1 MKKHNILKKGMAMA
15 LSLAMVIGLDPS
27 FAWNLTT
34 VHAAEASSEPGVS
47 AYAAKEQLM
56 DDTFAPDTD
65 GNATNIGK
73 IKLGKNSNGDVQEWY
88 VLGKDTGV
96 DGENT
101 AIFAASPIAAGVK
114 FEESMDKKTY
124 LDTFGEYA
132 DSRTPSEVYPNHYGA
147 SDLRARLNEMVA
159 DNNTTYFIPAEK
171 SLIQPTTVSTED
183 ASSNASYT
191 TTDILYAL
199 HGDYN
204 ISEEVLYAGSGND
217 KALSMNTYW
226 NTGDRFW
233 LRVPKT
239 SSLQVVLVAEP
250 DFSINENFSD
260 STSYVVR
267 PASNLNLSSVI
278 FASAATAASSD
289 TVKAETIQTDTAMTL
304 RLDGKDKNIGTITY
318 NSSEGTVK
326 ATKGTVTSASIVVQ
340 GNNAGTD
347 WYYSKQISGNDA
359 TVTTDE
365 IKTKIS
371 ESVSTIFDSSDIDLN
386 NCRIWLETTDADGMI
401 YAVNATEEKNAPT
414 EETKTLNISEGAIKI
429 TPTGYT
435 QNGGNEIAFTGK
447 YIITGSVEC
456 DTPLSFSNE
465 TDEAVEYD
473 VTFDNAHILG
483 GSYCSAI
490 TFKDGS
496 ISDIT
501 VNITNKGT
509 SEVRAWGGA
518 SFQNQISGNVK
529 VTVNITEEE
538 GSSLYLGPRDENQ
551 GDTTHRIYSSDIDCK
566 VNGAVP
572 ANEKTFKSG
581 TYAQTEPET
590 PGEDATKKSIGLGT
604 SIIANP
610 TVPTSITDTWKG
622 SYVYFGTYNGSP
634 VKYRVL
640 DSDTTTF
647 SYDDTT
653 KTMLL
658 DCDSLLFESKFD
670 DSSNIWSTSYLKRYL
685 NSEKGEGYD
694 YSSEGFLTTAF
705 TSSEQ
710 NAIASS
716 SKSTPHSSDGET
728 YGDIEWTS
736 LKGDKI
742 FLLDL
747 IEVCNMSYG
756 YSMEAYNYATNRIKT
771 CDGVNNNT
779 IWWLRSTSQ
788 MMSNYVG
795 MVRFSDEGGWFDRG
809 TAASCSDSYVSPA
822 LNINL
827 SSVLFSSV
835 ISGTAG
841 ETGAEYK
848 LTLIDDNTTMAAN
861 GNITR
866 KGDTITVPYTITE
879 GEGGAVTKASVLILD
894 KQYTPGN
901 TNNANILAYDTL
913 DTNDV
918 NFQTTSIG
926 TFKLPAELSEKEC
939 GKDYYAYIIAE
950 CDKSNKLTN
959 YASAPVSISVPDKP
973 WEAPE
978 VKAISFG
985 TPGITNPAVGKST
998 DKPWTGSYV
1007 YFGTYNRSPIKYRV
1021 LDSDTTT
1028 FSKDNNT
1035 KTMLLDCDSLLFESK
1050 FDDSSNIWST
1060 SYLKRYLN
1068 SEKGEGYD
1076 YSSEGFLTTAFT
1088 SSEQNAIAS
1097 STKISVDSSDG
1108 NEEICRYFKWTTL
1121 NDDKIFLLDVKEACN
1136 TSYGYSKVDGAINR
1150 KKTGNNNDT
1159 TSWWLRSA
1167 ATLGGD
1173 SIGGI
1178 VNNVTFDLVNIG
1190 PSEKAYVSPDLNV
1203 NLSSI
1208 LLSSA
1213 TGVGKT
1219 SAITKDSDQ
1228 INTIASNEW
1237 KLTLKD
1243 AGKTVNVTENKA
1255 VTKSAD
1261 GVITVPYTYT
1271 DTATT
1276 DAEKVNQ
1283 ISVMITDKAYTE
1295 SDAQILYYGALQT
1308 DSINSG
1314 SGKGTFELPNGLDG
1328 KTLGSDYHVYILAEH
1343 VNNTNA
1349 TDYAS
1354 EPVEITDVTTTINRV
1369 EATINQPKGGQ
1380 PLSTAIECTTEG
1392 VEKAQLYWTDT
1403 TDNNVDTTAKYYPWT
1418 YKAHLSFTPK
1428 PGYAFTDATEIAVN
1442 GWGLGNE
1449 KSVNEDGTLTV
1460 TGDFESSRDKLLS
1473 ITAPAPITVANG
1485 TAYADMNLPSQVEIT
1500 TEDKAFTKLRV
1511 TWNTDSPVSGS
1522 YDPSKM
1528 EEQKI
1533 TLRGKVDC
1541 PEEINFG
1548 IIEPTTQIEVT
1559 ISAAETVNAPTADVA
1574 AGTYS
1579 SNQTVTL
1586 DSSTDGATIYY
1597 TTDGTAPSI
1606 GDDGKPSGTTKKYSD
1621 AISVTGTQGLTESTT
1636 IKAFAVKSGMYPSA
1650 ISEFVYTIEIPHVHS
1665 FANAKWKHD
1674 GTKHWKE
1681 CTNENCD
1688 KSAGYI
1694 SYESEHSGGTA
1705 SYFKKAVCSDC
1716 GAEYGELATDTTLPT
1731 GEIKV
1736 KDNIWNSFLN
1746 TITFGKYFK
1755 ETQKVTIAGTDDSYK
1770 ADGFDASKNV
1780 KVSYLLV
1787 SGSDAKAYTT
1797 KALAEKYSA
1806 KEFKEYTE
1814 SFNIDPDDKYVVF
1827 ARIEDHAGNVTFVS
1841 SDGMIVDATAPTVNG
1856 LENNKT
1862 YCGDVKFTVTDE
1874 HLDKVTDTIGEETK
1888 TLEAVDGEYTLSAG
1902 THKITATDKAGNKT
1916 EVDVTVNA
1924 GHTYGDTSY
1933 KWNDDYSKCT
1943 AERTCSV
1950 CQQKETETVKSVSN
1964 IKQQKSCTLPE
1975 ITAYTAT
1982 FANKAF
1988 TAQTKD
1994 IKTAEAG
2001 HTWND
2006 DYTVDTPATCT
2017 AKGSK
2022 SIHCKNCD
2030 EVKDSTAIDAL
2041 GHDFT
2046 GEWKVTKKATCTE
2059 PGTKERKCSRCDE
2072 AETDTIPATGH
2083 TEVEDAAVAATCTT
2097 AGKTAGSHCSVC
2109 NAVIKAQEEIPAT
2122 GHTEVEDVAIAAT
2135 CTTAGKTAGSHCAVC
2150 NAVIKAQEEI
2160 PATGHSFGE
2169 WETVKSSTC
2178 NDKGSQKRACKVCG
2192 YTETKDVDANGHTWE
2207 KDYTIDKEPTCTAE
2221 GSKSIHCKNC
2231 DEVKDSTVIKAL
2243 GHDFTGK
2250 WKVTKKATCT
2260 EPGTKTRKCSRCD
2273 EVETEIIPA
2282 TGHIE
2287 VEDAAVAATCTTAG
2301 KTAGSHC
2308 AVCNAVIKAQEEIP
2322 AAGHSFGEWETV
2334 KSSTCNDK
2342 GSQKRACK
2350 VCGYTE
2356 TKDVDANGHAW
2367 EKDYTVDKEPTC
2379 TAEGSKSIHCKNCD
2393 EVKDSTVIDALGHDF
2408 TGEWKVTK
2416 KATCTEDGTKT
2427 RKCSRCDEVETEIIP
2442 ATGHTEVED
2451 AAVAATCTTA
2461 GKTAGSHCSVCNAV
2475 IKAQE
2480 EIPAAGH
2487 SFGEWETVKSSTCND
2502 KGSQKRA
2509 CKVCG
2514 YTETKDV
2521 DANGHTWEK
2530 DYTVDKEPTCTTEG
2544 SKSIHCKN
2552 CDEVKDST
2560 VIKALGHDFTG
2571 EWKVTK
2577 KATCTESG
2585 IKERKCSR
2593 CDAVETE
2600 TIPAT
2605 GHTEVE
2611 DAAVAATCT
2620 TAGKTAGSHCSV
2632 CNAVIKAQEEIPAA
2646 GHSWSEWI
2654 SDGKQEKSTCSV
2666 CGQKKYRNTDDGDD
2680 TGKIEKEAEVSPD
2693 SPFGGASL
2701 GTSKEDLIAAKGIF
2715 TPEEKAEVE
2724 NGVNARIWVEISS
2737 TENLTEENRQ
2747 KIEALAKKLMGSDIS
2762 NLTYFDAELFK
2773 SVTKDGVSTKSQIS
2787 EPGAH
2792 IEISLRLPESLVSKD
2807 RFILRKYKV
2816 IRLHDGKVDS
2826 LDAEFDKE
2834 TNTLKFVTDRF
2845 STYAIAYTD
2854 NALASCVTLTPD
2866 SKTLTGKGETVQLI
2880 ASVTPD
2886 NAVNKKLTWTTS
2898 DSSVAT
2904 VDENGLVTAVA
2915 NGTAIITVTTEDGEM
2930 TATSTITV
2938 NIPSGDN
2945 SNNGNNNKPN
2955 SKPNT
2960 NSVILTDNKKYD
2972 NQKVISSKTGDTS
2985 DVTLWTT
2992 VFAAAL
2998 AGIIGIFA
3006 RRKKE
3011 KQ

>member
-1 MKKHNILKKGMAMA
+1 MKKKKSVNRIIAYL
-15 LSLAMVIGLDPS
+15 LSLILMIGLMTVMPVGQVEVLAMQIFVKTLSEKHITVEVEPTDSIEDVKEKIQDKEGIDVKQICLS
-27 FAWNLTT
+27 FA
-34 VHAAEASSEPGVS
+34 G
-47 AYAAKEQLM
+47 KELE
-56 DDTFAPDTD
+56 D
-65 GNATNIGK
+65 GNT
-73 IKLGKNSNGDVQEWY
+73 LQDYS
-88 VLGKDTGV
+88 
-96 DGENT
+96 
-101 AIFAASPIAAGVK
+101 
-114 FEESMDKKTY
+114 
-124 LDTFGEYA
+124 
-132 DSRTPSEVYPNHYGA
+132 
-147 SDLRARLNEMVA
+147 
-159 DNNTTYFIPAEK
+159 
-171 SLIQPTTVSTED
+171 IQ
-183 ASSNASYT
+183 
-191 TTDILYAL
+191 
-199 HGDYN
+199 
-204 ISEEVLYAGSGND
+204 
-217 KALSMNTYW
+217 K
-226 NTGDRFW
+226 
-233 LRVPKT
+233 
-239 SSLQVVLVAEP
+239 
-250 DFSINENFSD
+250 D
-260 STSYVVR
+260 ST
-267 PASNLNLSSVI
+267 I
-278 FASAATAASSD
+278 H
-289 TVKAETIQTDTAMTL
+289 MTL
-304 RLDGKDKNIGTITY
+304 RP
-318 NSSEGTVK
+318 V
-326 ATKGTVTSASIVVQ
+326 
-340 GNNAGTD
+340 
-347 WYYSKQISGNDA
+347 
-359 TVTTDE
+359 
-365 IKTKIS
+365 
-371 ESVSTIFDSSDIDLN
+371 
-386 NCRIWLETTDADGMI
+386 
-401 YAVNATEEKNAPT
+401 
-414 EETKTLNISEGAIKI
+414 TLNISDGAIKI

-483 GSYCSAI
+483 SEYCSAI

-518 SFQNQISGNVK
+518 SFQNQINGNVK
-529 VTVNITEEE
+529 VTVNITEED

-566 VNGAVP
+566 VNGKVP

-581 TYAQTEPET
+581 TYAQTESET

-640 DSDTTTF
+640 DSNTTTF
-647 SYDDTT
+647 SNDNTT
-653 KTMLL
+653 NTMLL

-670 DSSNIWSTSYLKRYL
+670 DSSNEWATSYLKRYL

-716 SKSTPHSSDGET
+716 SKSTPHSSDGEP

-779 IWWLRSTSQ
+779 IWWLRSTSK
-788 MMSNYVG
+788 MMNNYVG
-795 MVRFSDEGGWFDRG
+795 MVRFSDKGGWFDRG

-827 SSVLFSSV
+827 SSILFSSV

-841 ETGAEYK
+841 ETGTEYK
-848 LTLIDDNTTMAAN
+848 LTLIDDSTTMAAN

-918 NFQTTSIG
+918 NFQTTSTG

-950 CDKSNKLTN
+950 CDKSDKLTN
-959 YASAPVSISVPDKP
+959 YASAPVSVSVPDKP

-1007 YFGTYNRSPIKYRV
+1007 YFGTYNGSPIKYRV

-1050 FDDSSNIWST
+1050 FDDSSNEWAT

-1088 SSEQNAIAS
+1088 SSEQSAIAS

-1108 NEEICRYFKWTTL
+1108 NEGICRWCQWTTL

-1167 ATLGGD
+1167 VIPFNG
-1173 SIGGI
+1173 IGI
-1178 VNNVTFDLVNIG
+1178 VRDEFFSFANRV
-1190 PSEKAYVSPDLNV
+1190 PSESEKVYVSPDLNV

-1276 DAEKVNQ
+1276 DAEKANQ

-1314 SGKGTFELPNGLDG
+1314 SGKGTFKLPNGLDG

-1343 VNNTNA
+1343 VNDTNA

-1354 EPVEITDVTTTINRV
+1354 EPVEITNIYNAINRV

-1380 PLSTAIECTTEG
+1380 PLSTAIECTTEE

-1403 TDNNVDTTAKYYPWT
+1403 TNNNVDTTANYYPWT

-1428 PGYAFTDATEIAVN
+1428 PGYAFTDTTEIAVN

-1500 TEDKAFTKLRV
+1500 TEDKAFTKLGV
-1511 TWNTDSPVSGS
+1511 TWNTASPISGS

-1533 TLRGKVDC
+1533 ILKGTVDR
-1541 PEEINFG
+1541 PEEIDFNNVRD
-1548 IIEPTTQIEVT
+1548 TTLIEVT
-1559 ISAAETVNAPTADVA
+1559 ISAAETVNAPMTDVA
-1574 AGTYS
+1574 AGMYS

-1586 DSSTDGATIYY
+1586 ASSTDGATIYY

-1636 IKAFAVKSGMYPSA
+1636 IKAIAVKSGMYTSEM
-1650 ISEFVYTIEIPHVHS
+1650 SEFVYTIEIPHVHS
-1665 FANAKWKHD
+1665 FTNAEWKHD

-1924 GHTYGDTSY
+1924 GHSYGEISY
-1933 KWNDDYSKCT
+1933 TWNEDYSKCT

-1950 CQQKETETVKSVSN
+1950 CQQKETETVESVS
-1964 IKQQKSCTLPE
+1964 KVTQKKSCTLPE
-1975 ITAYTAT
+1975 ITVYTAT

-1988 TAQTKD
+1988 TTQTKD

-2046 GEWKVTKKATCTE
+2046 G
-2059 PGTKERKCSRCDE
+2059 
-2072 AETDTIPATGH
+2072 
-2083 TEVEDAAVAATCTT
+2083 
-2097 AGKTAGSHCSVC
+2097 
-2109 NAVIKAQEEIPAT
+2109 
-2122 GHTEVEDVAIAAT
+2122 
-2135 CTTAGKTAGSHCAVC
+2135 
-2150 NAVIKAQEEI
+2150 
-2160 PATGHSFGE
+2160 
-2169 WETVKSSTC
+2169 
-2178 NDKGSQKRACKVCG
+2178 
-2192 YTETKDVDANGHTWE
+2192 
-2207 KDYTIDKEPTCTAE
+2207 
-2221 GSKSIHCKNC
+2221 
-2231 DEVKDSTVIKAL
+2231 
-2243 GHDFTGK
+2243 K

-2260 EPGTKTRKCSRCD
+2260 EQGT
-2273 EVETEIIPA
+2273 
-2282 TGHIE
+2282 
-2287 VEDAAVAATCTTAG
+2287 
-2301 KTAGSHC
+2301 
-2308 AVCNAVIKAQEEIP
+2308 
-2322 AAGHSFGEWETV
+2322 
-2334 KSSTCNDK
+2334 
-2342 GSQKRACK
+2342 
-2350 VCGYTE
+2350 
-2356 TKDVDANGHAW
+2356 
-2367 EKDYTVDKEPTC
+2367 
-2379 TAEGSKSIHCKNCD
+2379 
-2393 EVKDSTVIDALGHDF
+2393 
-2408 TGEWKVTK
+2408 
-2416 KATCTEDGTKT
+2416 
-2427 RKCSRCDEVETEIIP
+2427 
-2442 ATGHTEVED
+2442 
-2451 AAVAATCTTA
+2451 
-2461 GKTAGSHCSVCNAV
+2461 
-2475 IKAQE
+2475 
-2480 EIPAAGH
+2480 
-2487 SFGEWETVKSSTCND
+2487 
-2502 KGSQKRA
+2502 
-2509 CKVCG
+2509 
-2514 YTETKDV
+2514 
-2521 DANGHTWEK
+2521 
-2530 DYTVDKEPTCTTEG
+2530 
-2544 SKSIHCKN
+2544 
-2552 CDEVKDST
+2552 
-2560 VIKALGHDFTG
+2560 
-2571 EWKVTK
+2571 
-2577 KATCTESG
+2577 
-2585 IKERKCSR
+2585 KERKCSR

-2654 SDGKQEKSTCSV
+2654 SDGKKEKSTCSV
-2666 CGQKKYRNTDDGDD
+2666 CGQKKYRNTDD

-2938 NIPSGDN
+2938 NIPSDDN
-2945 SNNGNNNKPN
+2945 SNNGNNNKSN

-2960 NSVILTDNKKYD
+2960 NSVILTDNKKHD

-2992 VFAAAL
+2992 VFATAL

-3006 RRKKE
+3006 RRKK
-3011 KQ
+3011 KNN

>member
-27 FAWNLTT
+27 FACNLTT

-56 DDTFAPDTD
+56 DNTFAPDAV

-73 IKLGKNSNGDVQEWY
+73 IKLGKNSGGDVLEWY
-88 VLGKDTGV
+88 VLGRDTGV
-96 DGENT
+96 DGDNT
-101 AIFAASPIAAGVK
+101 AIFAASPIATNVM
-114 FEESMDKKTY
+114 FEDSMDNKTY
-124 LDTFGEYA
+124 TDTFGAYA
-132 DSRTPSEVYPNHYGA
+132 DSSTPNEVYPNHYGA
-147 SDLRARLNEMVA
+147 SDLRAKLNEMVA
-159 DNNTTYFIPAEK
+159 NSNITYFTTVEK
-171 SLIQPTTVSTED
+171 SLIQPTTVSTKTTV
-183 ASSNASYT
+183 NGASYT

-199 HGDYN
+199 QGDYYEN
-204 ISEEVLYAGSGND
+204 DKVLYAGSNNG
-217 KALSMNTYW
+217 KVLSVNTYW

-233 LRVPKT
+233 LRVPGMMDR
-239 SSLQVVLVAEP
+239 SDVLVGKP
-250 DFSINENFSD
+250 GYYIDVKHSNSIFA
-260 STSYVVR
+260 VR

-278 FASAATAASSD
+278 FASAATAALVE
-289 TVKAETIQTDTAMTL
+289 TVEAETIQTDTAMTL

-326 ATKGTVTSASIVVQ
+326 ATKETVTPAAIVVQ

-347 WYYSKQISGNDA
+347 WYYSKRIRGNDA
-359 TVTTDE
+359 TVTVTTDE
-365 IKTKIS
+365 IKAKIS
-371 ESVSTIFDSSDIDLN
+371 ERVSEISDASDIDLN

-401 YAVNATEEKNAPT
+401 YAVNATEEKVAPT
-414 EETKTLNISEGAIKI
+414 EETKTLNISDGAIKI

-435 QNGGNEIAFTGK
+435 QNGGDEIAFTGK

-483 GSYCSAI
+483 GEYCSAI

-581 TYAQTEPET
+581 IYAQTEPET

-610 TVPTSITDTWKG
+610 AAPTSRKDAWKG
-622 SYVYFGTYNGSP
+622 GYVYFGTYNGSP

-658 DCDSLLFESKFD
+658 DCDSLLFKSKFD

-710 NAIASS
+710 SAIASS
-716 SKSTPHSSDGET
+716 SKNTPHSSDGEP

-747 IEVCNMSYG
+747 MEVCNMSYG
-756 YSMEAYNYATNRIKT
+756 YSMEPYDAMNRIKT
-771 CDGVNNNT
+771 CDDANDNT
-779 IWWLRSTSQ
+779 IWWLRSTSK
-788 MMSNYVG
+788 MMSSYVG

-809 TAASCSDSYVSPA
+809 TAASYSDSYVSPA

-827 SSVLFSSV
+827 SSILFSSA
-835 ISGTAG
+835 SGMS
-841 ETGAEYK
+841 K
-848 LTLIDDNTTMAAN
+848 SS
-861 GNITR
+861 
-866 KGDTITVPYTITE
+866 
-879 GEGGAVTKASVLILD
+879 AVSHESA
-894 KQYTPGN
+894 
-901 TNNANILAYDTL
+901 
-913 DTNDV
+913 
-918 NFQTTSIG
+918 SIG
-926 TFKLPAELSEKEC
+926 T
-939 GKDYYAYIIAE
+939 
-950 CDKSNKLTN
+950 T
-959 YASAPVSISVPDKP
+959 
-973 WEAPE
+973 
-978 VKAISFG
+978 
-985 TPGITNPAVGKST
+985 T
-998 DKPWTGSYV
+998 DT
-1007 YFGTYNRSPIKYRV
+1007 
-1021 LDSDTTT
+1021 D
-1028 FSKDNNT
+1028 
-1035 KTMLLDCDSLLFESK
+1035 
-1050 FDDSSNIWST
+1050 
-1060 SYLKRYLN
+1060 
-1068 SEKGEGYD
+1068 
-1076 YSSEGFLTTAFT
+1076 
-1088 SSEQNAIAS
+1088 
-1097 STKISVDSSDG
+1097 
-1108 NEEICRYFKWTTL
+1108 
-1121 NDDKIFLLDVKEACN
+1121 
-1136 TSYGYSKVDGAINR
+1136 
-1150 KKTGNNNDT
+1150 
-1159 TSWWLRSA
+1159 
-1167 ATLGGD
+1167 
-1173 SIGGI
+1173 
-1178 VNNVTFDLVNIG
+1178 
-1190 PSEKAYVSPDLNV
+1190 
-1203 NLSSI
+1203 
-1208 LLSSA
+1208 
-1213 TGVGKT
+1213 
-1219 SAITKDSDQ
+1219 
-1228 INTIASNEW
+1228 W

-1243 AGKTVNVTENKA
+1243 DRKTISVTDNSV
-1255 VTKSAD
+1255 VTRSAD

-1276 DAEKVNQ
+1276 DAEKANQ

-1308 DSINSG
+1308 DSINSE

-1343 VNNTNA
+1343 TNNTNA

-1354 EPVEITDVTTTINRV
+1354 EPVEIINVTTTINRV

-1380 PLSTAIECTTEG
+1380 PLSTAIKCTTEG
-1392 VEKAQLYWTDT
+1392 VEKVQLYWTDT
-1403 TDNNVDTTAKYYPWT
+1403 TNNNVDTTAKYYPWA

-1442 GWGLGNE
+1442 GCGLGDE
-1449 KSVNEDGTLTV
+1449 KSVKDGKLTV
-1460 TGDFESSRDKLLS
+1460 TGDFASSRDKLLS

-1500 TEDKAFTKLRV
+1500 TEDRAFTKLGV

-1533 TLRGKVDC
+1533 TLTGTVNC
-1541 PEEINFG
+1541 PGEIDFG
-1548 IIEPTTQIEVT
+1548 TIEPTTQIEVT
-1559 ISAAETVNAPTADVA
+1559 ISAAETVNAPTADVV

-1586 DSSTDGATIYY
+1586 ASSTDGATIYY
-1597 TTDGTAPSI
+1597 TTDGTVPSI

-1621 AISVTGTQGLTESTT
+1621 AISVTGTQGLTEATT
-1636 IKAFAVKSGMYPSA
+1636 IKAIAVKSGMYPSA
-1650 ISEFVYTIEIPHVHS
+1650 MSEFVYTIAIPHEHS
-1665 FANAKWKHD
+1665 FENAKWKHD

-1694 SYESEHSGGTA
+1694 SDEAEHSGGTA
-1705 SYFKKAVCSDC
+1705 TYFKKAVCSDC

-1755 ETQKVTIAGTDDSYK
+1755 ETQKVTIAGIDDSYQ
-1770 ADGFDASKNV
+1770 ADGFDESKNV

-1806 KEFKEYTE
+1806 KEFKEYTA

-1888 TLEAVDGEYTLSAG
+1888 TLETVDGEYTLSAG

-1916 EVDVTVNA
+1916 EVNVTVNA

-1933 KWNDDYSKCT
+1933 TWNDDYSECT

-1950 CQQKETETVKSVSN
+1950 CKQKETETVKSVS
-1964 IKQQKSCTLPE
+1964 KVTQQKSCTLPE

-1988 TAQTKD
+1988 TSQTKD
-1994 IKTAEAG
+1994 INTAEAG
-2001 HTWND
+2001 HSWND

-2030 EVKDSTAIDAL
+2030 EVKDSTVIKAL

-2083 TEVEDAAVAATCTT
+2083 TEVEDAA
-2097 AGKTAGSHCSVC
+2097 
-2109 NAVIKAQEEIPAT
+2109 I
-2122 GHTEVEDVAIAAT
+2122 
-2135 CTTAGKTAGSHCAVC
+2135 
-2150 NAVIKAQEEI
+2150 
-2160 PATGHSFGE
+2160 
-2169 WETVKSSTC
+2169 
-2178 NDKGSQKRACKVCG
+2178 
-2192 YTETKDVDANGHTWE
+2192 
-2207 KDYTIDKEPTCTAE
+2207 
-2221 GSKSIHCKNC
+2221 
-2231 DEVKDSTVIKAL
+2231 
-2243 GHDFTGK
+2243 
-2250 WKVTKKATCT
+2250 
-2260 EPGTKTRKCSRCD
+2260 
-2273 EVETEIIPA
+2273 
-2282 TGHIE
+2282 
-2287 VEDAAVAATCTTAG
+2287 
-2301 KTAGSHC
+2301 
-2308 AVCNAVIKAQEEIP
+2308 
-2322 AAGHSFGEWETV
+2322 
-2334 KSSTCNDK
+2334 
-2342 GSQKRACK
+2342 
-2350 VCGYTE
+2350 
-2356 TKDVDANGHAW
+2356 
-2367 EKDYTVDKEPTC
+2367 
-2379 TAEGSKSIHCKNCD
+2379 
-2393 EVKDSTVIDALGHDF
+2393 
-2408 TGEWKVTK
+2408 
-2416 KATCTEDGTKT
+2416 
-2427 RKCSRCDEVETEIIP
+2427 
-2442 ATGHTEVED
+2442 
-2451 AAVAATCTTA
+2451 
-2461 GKTAGSHCSVCNAV
+2461 
-2475 IKAQE
+2475 
-2480 EIPAAGH
+2480 
-2487 SFGEWETVKSSTCND
+2487 
-2502 KGSQKRA
+2502 
-2509 CKVCG
+2509 
-2514 YTETKDV
+2514 
-2521 DANGHTWEK
+2521 
-2530 DYTVDKEPTCTTEG
+2530 
-2544 SKSIHCKN
+2544 
-2552 CDEVKDST
+2552 
-2560 VIKALGHDFTG
+2560 
-2571 EWKVTK
+2571 
-2577 KATCTESG
+2577 
-2585 IKERKCSR
+2585 
-2593 CDAVETE
+2593 
-2600 TIPAT
+2600 
-2605 GHTEVE
+2605 
-2611 DAAVAATCT
+2611 AATCT

-2654 SDGKQEKSTCSV
+2654 SDGKQEKSTCSI
-2666 CGQKKYRNTDDGDD
+2666 CGQKKYRNTDDA
-2680 TGKIEKEAEVSPD
+2680 GKIEKEAEVTPD

-2701 GTSKEDLIAAKGIF
+2701 DTNKEDLITAKGIF

-2880 ASVTPD
+2880 ATVTPD

-2930 TATSTITV
+2930 TAASTITV
-2938 NIPSGDN
+2938 NIPSDDN
-2945 SNNGNNNKPN
+2945 SNKGNNNKPN

-2960 NSVILTDNKKYD
+2960 NSVILTDNKKHD

-3006 RRKKE
+3006 KRKKNDNE
-3011 KQ
+3011 

>member
-1 MKKHNILKKGMAMA
+1 MKKKKSVNRIIAYL
-15 LSLAMVIGLDPS
+15 LSLILMIGLMTVMPVGQVEVLAMQIFVKTLSEKHITVEVEPTDSIEDVKEKIQDKEGIDVKQICLS
-27 FAWNLTT
+27 FA
-34 VHAAEASSEPGVS
+34 G
-47 AYAAKEQLM
+47 KELE
-56 DDTFAPDTD
+56 D
-65 GNATNIGK
+65 GNT
-73 IKLGKNSNGDVQEWY
+73 LQDYS
-88 VLGKDTGV
+88 
-96 DGENT
+96 
-101 AIFAASPIAAGVK
+101 
-114 FEESMDKKTY
+114 
-124 LDTFGEYA
+124 
-132 DSRTPSEVYPNHYGA
+132 
-147 SDLRARLNEMVA
+147 
-159 DNNTTYFIPAEK
+159 
-171 SLIQPTTVSTED
+171 IQ
-183 ASSNASYT
+183 
-191 TTDILYAL
+191 
-199 HGDYN
+199 
-204 ISEEVLYAGSGND
+204 
-217 KALSMNTYW
+217 K
-226 NTGDRFW
+226 
-233 LRVPKT
+233 
-239 SSLQVVLVAEP
+239 
-250 DFSINENFSD
+250 D
-260 STSYVVR
+260 ST
-267 PASNLNLSSVI
+267 I
-278 FASAATAASSD
+278 H
-289 TVKAETIQTDTAMTL
+289 MTL
-304 RLDGKDKNIGTITY
+304 RP
-318 NSSEGTVK
+318 V
-326 ATKGTVTSASIVVQ
+326 
-340 GNNAGTD
+340 
-347 WYYSKQISGNDA
+347 
-359 TVTTDE
+359 
-365 IKTKIS
+365 
-371 ESVSTIFDSSDIDLN
+371 
-386 NCRIWLETTDADGMI
+386 
-401 YAVNATEEKNAPT
+401 
-414 EETKTLNISEGAIKI
+414 TLNISDGAIKI

-483 GSYCSAI
+483 SEYCSAI

-518 SFQNQISGNVK
+518 SFQNQINGNVK

-610 TVPTSITDTWKG
+610 TVPTSTTDAWKG

-670 DSSNIWSTSYLKRYL
+670 DSSNEWATSYLKRYL

-779 IWWLRSTSQ
+779 IWWLRSTSR

-841 ETGAEYK
+841 ETGTEYK
-848 LTLIDDNTTMAAN
+848 LTLIDDSTTMAAN

-918 NFQTTSIG
+918 NFQTTSTG

-950 CDKSNKLTN
+950 CDKSDKLTN
-959 YASAPVSISVPDKP
+959 YASAPVSVSVPDKP

-1007 YFGTYNRSPIKYRV
+1007 YFGTYNGSPIKYRV

-1050 FDDSSNIWST
+1050 FDDSSNEWAT

-1088 SSEQNAIAS
+1088 SSEQSAIAS

-1108 NEEICRYFKWTTL
+1108 NEGICRWCQWTTL
-1121 NDDKIFLLDVKEACN
+1121 NEDKIFLLDVKEACN

-1167 ATLGGD
+1167 VIPFNG
-1173 SIGGI
+1173 IGI
-1178 VNNVTFDLVNIG
+1178 VRDEFFSFANRV
-1190 PSEKAYVSPDLNV
+1190 PSESEKVYVSPDLNV

-1276 DAEKVNQ
+1276 DAEKANQ

-1314 SGKGTFELPNGLDG
+1314 SGKGTFKLPNGLDG

-1343 VNNTNA
+1343 VNDTNA

-1354 EPVEITDVTTTINRV
+1354 EPVEITNIYNAINRV

-1380 PLSTAIECTTEG
+1380 PLSTAIECTTEE

-1403 TDNNVDTTAKYYPWT
+1403 TNNNVDTTANYYPWT

-1428 PGYAFTDATEIAVN
+1428 PGYAFTDTTEIAVN

-1449 KSVNEDGTLTV
+1449 KFVNEDGTLTV

-1500 TEDKAFTKLRV
+1500 TEDKAFTKLGV
-1511 TWNTDSPVSGS
+1511 TWNTASPISGS

-1533 TLRGKVDC
+1533 ILKGTVDR
-1541 PEEINFG
+1541 PEEIDFNNVRD
-1548 IIEPTTQIEVT
+1548 TTLIEVT
-1559 ISAAETVNAPTADVA
+1559 ISAAETVNAPMADVA
-1574 AGTYS
+1574 AGMYS

-1586 DSSTDGATIYY
+1586 ASSTDGATIYY

-1636 IKAFAVKSGMYPSA
+1636 IKAIAVKSGMYTSEM
-1650 ISEFVYTIEIPHVHS
+1650 SEFVYTIEIPHVHS
-1665 FANAKWKHD
+1665 FTNAEWKHD

-1681 CTNENCD
+1681 CTNANCD

-1694 SYESEHSGGTA
+1694 SDEAEHSGGTA
-1705 SYFKKAVCSDC
+1705 SYFKKAVCSSC
-1716 GAEYGELATDTTLPT
+1716 GEEYGELSTDTTLPT

-1755 ETQKVTIAGTDDSYK
+1755 ETQKVTIDGTDDSYQV
-1770 ADGFDASKNV
+1770 AGFDSSKNV

-1797 KALAEKYSA
+1797 EALAEKYSA

-1916 EVDVTVNA
+1916 EVNVTVNA
-1924 GHTYGDTSY
+1924 GHSYGEISY
-1933 KWNDDYSKCT
+1933 TWNEDYSKCT

-1950 CQQKETETVKSVSN
+1950 CQQKETETVESVS
-1964 IKQQKSCTLPE
+1964 KVTQKKSCTLPE
-1975 ITAYTAT
+1975 ITVYTAT

-1988 TAQTKD
+1988 TTQTKD

-2097 AGKTAGSHCSVC
+2097 AGKTAGSHC
-2109 NAVIKAQEEIPAT
+2109 A
-2122 GHTEVEDVAIAAT
+2122 
-2135 CTTAGKTAGSHCAVC
+2135 
-2150 NAVIKAQEEI
+2150 
-2160 PATGHSFGE
+2160 
-2169 WETVKSSTC
+2169 
-2178 NDKGSQKRACKVCG
+2178 
-2192 YTETKDVDANGHTWE
+2192 
-2207 KDYTIDKEPTCTAE
+2207 
-2221 GSKSIHCKNC
+2221 
-2231 DEVKDSTVIKAL
+2231 
-2243 GHDFTGK
+2243 
-2250 WKVTKKATCT
+2250 
-2260 EPGTKTRKCSRCD
+2260 
-2273 EVETEIIPA
+2273 
-2282 TGHIE
+2282 
-2287 VEDAAVAATCTTAG
+2287 
-2301 KTAGSHC
+2301 
-2308 AVCNAVIKAQEEIP
+2308 
-2322 AAGHSFGEWETV
+2322 
-2334 KSSTCNDK
+2334 
-2342 GSQKRACK
+2342 
-2350 VCGYTE
+2350 
-2356 TKDVDANGHAW
+2356 
-2367 EKDYTVDKEPTC
+2367 
-2379 TAEGSKSIHCKNCD
+2379 
-2393 EVKDSTVIDALGHDF
+2393 
-2408 TGEWKVTK
+2408 
-2416 KATCTEDGTKT
+2416 
-2427 RKCSRCDEVETEIIP
+2427 
-2442 ATGHTEVED
+2442 
-2451 AAVAATCTTA
+2451 
-2461 GKTAGSHCSVCNAV
+2461 
-2475 IKAQE
+2475 
-2480 EIPAAGH
+2480 
-2487 SFGEWETVKSSTCND
+2487 
-2502 KGSQKRA
+2502 
-2509 CKVCG
+2509 
-2514 YTETKDV
+2514 
-2521 DANGHTWEK
+2521 
-2530 DYTVDKEPTCTTEG
+2530 
-2544 SKSIHCKN
+2544 
-2552 CDEVKDST
+2552 
-2560 VIKALGHDFTG
+2560 
-2571 EWKVTK
+2571 
-2577 KATCTESG
+2577 
-2585 IKERKCSR
+2585 
-2593 CDAVETE
+2593 
-2600 TIPAT
+2600 
-2605 GHTEVE
+2605 
-2611 DAAVAATCT
+2611 
-2620 TAGKTAGSHCSV
+2620 V

-2666 CGQKKYRNTDDGDD
+2666 CGQKKYRSTDDGDD
-2680 TGKIEKEAEVSPD
+2680 IGKIEKEAEVSPD

-2701 GTSKEDLIAAKGIF
+2701 DTSKKDLIAAKGIF

-2762 NLTYFDAELFK
+2762 NLTYFEAELFK

-2886 NAVNKKLTWTTS
+2886 NAVNKKLTWSTS

-2938 NIPSGDN
+2938 NIPSDDN
-2945 SNNGNNNKPN
+2945 SNNGNNNKSNSKPN

-2960 NSVILTDNKKYD
+2960 NSVILTDNKKHD

>member
-1 MKKHNILKKGMAMA
+1 MKKKKSVNRIIAYL
-15 LSLAMVIGLDPS
+15 LSLILMIGLMTVMPVGQVEVLAMQIFVKTLSEKHITVEVEPTDSIEDVKEKIQDKEGIDVKQICLS
-27 FAWNLTT
+27 FA
-34 VHAAEASSEPGVS
+34 G
-47 AYAAKEQLM
+47 KELE
-56 DDTFAPDTD
+56 D
-65 GNATNIGK
+65 GNT
-73 IKLGKNSNGDVQEWY
+73 LQDYS
-88 VLGKDTGV
+88 
-96 DGENT
+96 
-101 AIFAASPIAAGVK
+101 
-114 FEESMDKKTY
+114 
-124 LDTFGEYA
+124 
-132 DSRTPSEVYPNHYGA
+132 
-147 SDLRARLNEMVA
+147 
-159 DNNTTYFIPAEK
+159 
-171 SLIQPTTVSTED
+171 IQ
-183 ASSNASYT
+183 
-191 TTDILYAL
+191 
-199 HGDYN
+199 
-204 ISEEVLYAGSGND
+204 
-217 KALSMNTYW
+217 K
-226 NTGDRFW
+226 
-233 LRVPKT
+233 
-239 SSLQVVLVAEP
+239 
-250 DFSINENFSD
+250 D
-260 STSYVVR
+260 ST
-267 PASNLNLSSVI
+267 I
-278 FASAATAASSD
+278 H
-289 TVKAETIQTDTAMTL
+289 MTL
-304 RLDGKDKNIGTITY
+304 RP
-318 NSSEGTVK
+318 V
-326 ATKGTVTSASIVVQ
+326 
-340 GNNAGTD
+340 
-347 WYYSKQISGNDA
+347 
-359 TVTTDE
+359 
-365 IKTKIS
+365 
-371 ESVSTIFDSSDIDLN
+371 
-386 NCRIWLETTDADGMI
+386 
-401 YAVNATEEKNAPT
+401 
-414 EETKTLNISEGAIKI
+414 TLNISEGAIKI

-447 YIITGSVEC
+447 YIITGSLEC

-465 TDEAVEYD
+465 SGEAVEYD

-483 GSYCSAI
+483 REYCSAI
-490 TFKDGS
+490 TFKDSS

-509 SEVRAWGGA
+509 SEVRAGGGA
-518 SFQNQISGNVK
+518 SFQNQIKSNAK

-551 GDTTHRIYSSDIDCK
+551 GDTTHRIYSPDIDCK
-566 VNGAVP
+566 VNGTVP
-572 ANEKTFKSG
+572 ANEKPFKSG

-590 PGEDATKKSIGLGT
+590 PNEDANKKSIGLGT

-670 DSSNIWSTSYLKRYL
+670 DSSNEWATSYLKRYL

-779 IWWLRSTSQ
+779 IWWLRSTSR

-841 ETGAEYK
+841 ETGTEYK
-848 LTLIDDNTTMAAN
+848 LTLIDDSTTMAAN

-918 NFQTTSIG
+918 NFQTTSTG

-950 CDKSNKLTN
+950 CDKSDKLTN
-959 YASAPVSISVPDKP
+959 YASAPVSVSVPDKP

-1007 YFGTYNRSPIKYRV
+1007 YFGTYNGSPIKYRV

-1050 FDDSSNIWST
+1050 FDDSSNEWAT

-1088 SSEQNAIAS
+1088 SSEQSAIAS

-1108 NEEICRYFKWTTL
+1108 NEGICRWCQWTTL

-1167 ATLGGD
+1167 VIPFNG
-1173 SIGGI
+1173 IGI
-1178 VNNVTFDLVNIG
+1178 VRDEFFSFANRV
-1190 PSEKAYVSPDLNV
+1190 PSESEKVYVSPDLNV

-1213 TGVGKT
+1213 AGVGKT

-1276 DAEKVNQ
+1276 DAEKANQ

-1314 SGKGTFELPNGLDG
+1314 SGKGTFKLPNGLDG

-1343 VNNTNA
+1343 VNDTNA

-1354 EPVEITDVTTTINRV
+1354 EPVEITNIYNAINRV

-1380 PLSTAIECTTEG
+1380 PLSTAIECTTEE

-1403 TDNNVDTTAKYYPWT
+1403 TNNNVDTTANYYPWT

-1428 PGYAFTDATEIAVN
+1428 PGYAFTDTTEIAVN

-1500 TEDKAFTKLRV
+1500 TEDKAFTKLGV
-1511 TWNTDSPVSGS
+1511 TWNTASPISGS

-1533 TLRGKVDC
+1533 ILKGTVDR
-1541 PEEINFG
+1541 PEEIDFNNVRD
-1548 IIEPTTQIEVT
+1548 TTLIEVT
-1559 ISAAETVNAPTADVA
+1559 ISAAETVNAPMADVA
-1574 AGTYS
+1574 AGMYS

-1586 DSSTDGATIYY
+1586 ASSTDGATIYY

-1636 IKAFAVKSGMYPSA
+1636 IKAIAVKSGMYTSEM
-1650 ISEFVYTIEIPHVHS
+1650 SEFVYTIEIPHVHS
-1665 FANAKWKHD
+1665 FTNAEWKHD

-1681 CTNENCD
+1681 CTNANCD

-1694 SYESEHSGGTA
+1694 SDEAEHSGGTA
-1705 SYFKKAVCSDC
+1705 SYFKKAVCSSC
-1716 GAEYGELATDTTLPT
+1716 GEEYGELSTDTTLPT

-1755 ETQKVTIAGTDDSYK
+1755 ETQKVTIDGTDDSYQV
-1770 ADGFDASKNV
+1770 AGFDSSKNV

-1797 KALAEKYSA
+1797 EALAEKYSA

-1916 EVDVTVNA
+1916 EVNVTVNA
-1924 GHTYGDTSY
+1924 GHSYGEISY
-1933 KWNDDYSKCT
+1933 TWNEDYSKCT

-1950 CQQKETETVKSVSN
+1950 CQQKETETVESVS
-1964 IKQQKSCTLPE
+1964 KVTQKKSCTLPE
-1975 ITAYTAT
+1975 ITVYTAT

-1988 TAQTKD
+1988 TTQTKD

-2046 GEWKVTKKATCTE
+2046 G
-2059 PGTKERKCSRCDE
+2059 
-2072 AETDTIPATGH
+2072 
-2083 TEVEDAAVAATCTT
+2083 
-2097 AGKTAGSHCSVC
+2097 
-2109 NAVIKAQEEIPAT
+2109 
-2122 GHTEVEDVAIAAT
+2122 
-2135 CTTAGKTAGSHCAVC
+2135 
-2150 NAVIKAQEEI
+2150 
-2160 PATGHSFGE
+2160 
-2169 WETVKSSTC
+2169 
-2178 NDKGSQKRACKVCG
+2178 
-2192 YTETKDVDANGHTWE
+2192 
-2207 KDYTIDKEPTCTAE
+2207 
-2221 GSKSIHCKNC
+2221 
-2231 DEVKDSTVIKAL
+2231 
-2243 GHDFTGK
+2243 K

-2260 EPGTKTRKCSRCD
+2260 EQGT
-2273 EVETEIIPA
+2273 
-2282 TGHIE
+2282 
-2287 VEDAAVAATCTTAG
+2287 
-2301 KTAGSHC
+2301 
-2308 AVCNAVIKAQEEIP
+2308 
-2322 AAGHSFGEWETV
+2322 
-2334 KSSTCNDK
+2334 
-2342 GSQKRACK
+2342 
-2350 VCGYTE
+2350 
-2356 TKDVDANGHAW
+2356 
-2367 EKDYTVDKEPTC
+2367 
-2379 TAEGSKSIHCKNCD
+2379 
-2393 EVKDSTVIDALGHDF
+2393 
-2408 TGEWKVTK
+2408 
-2416 KATCTEDGTKT
+2416 
-2427 RKCSRCDEVETEIIP
+2427 
-2442 ATGHTEVED
+2442 
-2451 AAVAATCTTA
+2451 
-2461 GKTAGSHCSVCNAV
+2461 
-2475 IKAQE
+2475 
-2480 EIPAAGH
+2480 
-2487 SFGEWETVKSSTCND
+2487 
-2502 KGSQKRA
+2502 
-2509 CKVCG
+2509 
-2514 YTETKDV
+2514 
-2521 DANGHTWEK
+2521 
-2530 DYTVDKEPTCTTEG
+2530 
-2544 SKSIHCKN
+2544 
-2552 CDEVKDST
+2552 
-2560 VIKALGHDFTG
+2560 
-2571 EWKVTK
+2571 
-2577 KATCTESG
+2577 
-2585 IKERKCSR
+2585 KERKCSR

-2666 CGQKKYRNTDDGDD
+2666 CGQKKYRNTDD

-2701 GTSKEDLIAAKGIF
+2701 DTSKEDLIAAKGIF

-2747 KIEALAKKLMGSDIS
+2747 KIEALAKKLMCSDIS
-2762 NLTYFDAELFK
+2762 NITYFDAELFK

-2938 NIPSGDN
+2938 NIPSDDN
-2945 SNNGNNNKPN
+2945 SNNGNNNKSN

-2960 NSVILTDNKKYD
+2960 NSVILTDNKKHD

-2992 VFAAAL
+2992 VFATAL

-3006 RRKKE
+3006 RRKK
-3011 KQ
+3011 KNN

>member
-56 DDTFAPDTD
+56 DNTFAPDAD

-73 IKLGKNSNGDVQEWY
+73 IKLGKNSDGNVQEWY

-101 AIFAASPIAAGVK
+101 AIFAASPIAAGVT
-114 FEESMDKKTY
+114 FGDSGDNNKTY
-124 LDTFGEYA
+124 KDTFGAYA
-132 DSRTPSEVYPNHYGA
+132 DSSTPNEVYPNHYGA
-147 SDLRARLNEMVA
+147 SGLRAKLNEMVA
-159 DNNTTYFIPAEK
+159 DNTTYFTTVEK
-171 SLIQPTTVSTED
+171 SLIQPTTVSTKD
-183 ASSNASYT
+183 TLNGASYT

-199 HGDYN
+199 HVDYHYDGSGGDK
-204 ISEEVLYAGSGND
+204 VLYAGSNNG
-217 KALSMNTYW
+217 KALSVNTYW
-226 NTGDRFW
+226 NTGDIFW
-233 LRVPKT
+233 LR
-239 SSLQVVLVAEP
+239 EP
-250 DFSINENFSD
+250 FMAITNYVFMAKPGYSIGIDPSD
-260 STSYVVR
+260 STYAVR

-278 FASAATAASSD
+278 FASAATAASSE

-326 ATKGTVTSASIVVQ
+326 ATKGTVTSAAIVVQ

-347 WYYSKQISGNDA
+347 WYYSKRIRGNDDA
-359 TVTTDE
+359 VTTDE
-365 IKTKIS
+365 IKEKIS
-371 ESVSTIFDSSDIDLN
+371 ESGSAIFNSSDIDLN
-386 NCRIWLETTDADGMI
+386 NCRIWLETTDTDGMI
-401 YAVNATEEKNAPT
+401 YAVNATEEKVEQSHSMQIFVKAPSGKLIT
-414 EETKTLNISEGAIKI
+414 LDVESTDRIEDVKEKISDKEGIDVKQICLSYLDKELKDGNTLQDYSIQKDSTIHMTLRSVTLNISDGAIKI

-435 QNGGNEIAFTGK
+435 QNGGDEIAFTGK

-483 GSYCSAI
+483 SEWCSAI

-551 GDTTHRIYSSDIDCK
+551 GDTTHRIYSSNDNCKDIDCK

-572 ANEKTFKSG
+572 ANEKPFKSG

-610 TVPTSITDTWKG
+610 TIPTSTTDAWKG

-634 VKYRVL
+634 IKYRVL

-647 SYDDTT
+647 SNDNTT
-653 KTMLL
+653 NTMLL

-670 DSSNIWSTSYLKRYL
+670 DSSN
-685 NSEKGEGYD
+685 
-694 YSSEGFLTTAF
+694 
-705 TSSEQ
+705 
-710 NAIASS
+710 
-716 SKSTPHSSDGET
+716 
-728 YGDIEWTS
+728 EW
-736 LKGDKI
+736 
-742 FLLDL
+742 
-747 IEVCNMSYG
+747 
-756 YSMEAYNYATNRIKT
+756 A
-771 CDGVNNNT
+771 
-779 IWWLRSTSQ
+779 
-788 MMSNYVG
+788 
-795 MVRFSDEGGWFDRG
+795 
-809 TAASCSDSYVSPA
+809 
-822 LNINL
+822 
-827 SSVLFSSV
+827 
-835 ISGTAG
+835 
-841 ETGAEYK
+841 
-848 LTLIDDNTTMAAN
+848 
-861 GNITR
+861 
-866 KGDTITVPYTITE
+866 
-879 GEGGAVTKASVLILD
+879 
-894 KQYTPGN
+894 
-901 TNNANILAYDTL
+901 
-913 DTNDV
+913 
-918 NFQTTSIG
+918 
-926 TFKLPAELSEKEC
+926 
-939 GKDYYAYIIAE
+939 
-950 CDKSNKLTN
+950 
-959 YASAPVSISVPDKP
+959 
-973 WEAPE
+973 
-978 VKAISFG
+978 
-985 TPGITNPAVGKST
+985 
-998 DKPWTGSYV
+998 
-1007 YFGTYNRSPIKYRV
+1007 
-1021 LDSDTTT
+1021 
-1028 FSKDNNT
+1028 
-1035 KTMLLDCDSLLFESK
+1035 
-1050 FDDSSNIWST
+1050 T

-1108 NEEICRYFKWTTL
+1108 NVDTFSYFQWTTL

-1136 TSYGYSKVDGAINR
+1136 TSYGYSNAVEAKNR

-1159 TSWWLRSA
+1159 SWWLRSA
-1167 ATLGGD
+1167 AIPG
-1173 SIGGI
+1173 INAIGI
-1178 VNNVTFDLVNIG
+1178 VNDEFFALVNRV
-1190 PSEKAYVSPDLNV
+1190 PSEEKVYVSPDLNV

-1276 DAEKVNQ
+1276 DAEKANQ

-1343 VNNTNA
+1343 VNDTNA

-1354 EPVEITDVTTTINRV
+1354 EPVEITNIYNAINRV

-1380 PLSTAIECTTEG
+1380 PLSTAIECTTEE

-1403 TDNNVDTTAKYYPWT
+1403 TNNNVDTTAKYYPWT

-1428 PGYAFTDATEIAVN
+1428 SGYAFTDATEIAVN

-1460 TGDFESSRDKLLS
+1460 TGDFESSKDKLLS

-1500 TEDKAFTKLRV
+1500 TEDRAFTKLGV

-1533 TLRGKVDC
+1533 TLKGTVNC
-1541 PEEINFG
+1541 PEEIDSNNV
-1548 IIEPTTQIEVT
+1548 ELTTQIEVT
-1559 ISAAETVNAPTADVA
+1559 ISAAKTVNAPTADVA

-1586 DSSTDGATIYY
+1586 ASSTDGATIYY
-1597 TTDGTAPSI
+1597 TTDGTEPSI

-1621 AISVTGTQGLTESTT
+1621 AISVTGTQGVTESTT
-1636 IKAFAVKSGMYPSA
+1636 IKAIAVKSRMYTSEM
-1650 ISEFVYTIEIPHVHS
+1650 SEFVYTIAIPHEHS

-1681 CTNENCD
+1681 CTNANCD
-1688 KSAGYI
+1688 NSAGYI
-1694 SYESEHSGGTA
+1694 SYEAEHSGGTA
-1705 SYFKKAVCSDC
+1705 TYFKKAVCSTC
-1716 GAEYGELATDTTLPT
+1716 GTEYGELATDTTLPT

-1755 ETQKVTIAGTDDSYK
+1755 ETQKVTIAGTDDSYQ
-1770 ADGFDASKNV
+1770 ADGFDSSKNV

-1797 KALAEKYSA
+1797 KALADKYSA

-1902 THKITATDKAGNKT
+1902 THKVTAIDKAGNKT
-1916 EVDVTVNA
+1916 EVNVTVNT

-1933 KWNDDYSKCT
+1933 KWNEDYSKCT

-2001 HTWND
+2001 HSWND

-2017 AKGSK
+2017 AEGSK

-2083 TEVEDAAVAATCTT
+2083 TEVEDAA
-2097 AGKTAGSHCSVC
+2097 
-2109 NAVIKAQEEIPAT
+2109 I
-2122 GHTEVEDVAIAAT
+2122 
-2135 CTTAGKTAGSHCAVC
+2135 
-2150 NAVIKAQEEI
+2150 
-2160 PATGHSFGE
+2160 
-2169 WETVKSSTC
+2169 
-2178 NDKGSQKRACKVCG
+2178 
-2192 YTETKDVDANGHTWE
+2192 
-2207 KDYTIDKEPTCTAE
+2207 
-2221 GSKSIHCKNC
+2221 
-2231 DEVKDSTVIKAL
+2231 
-2243 GHDFTGK
+2243 
-2250 WKVTKKATCT
+2250 
-2260 EPGTKTRKCSRCD
+2260 
-2273 EVETEIIPA
+2273 
-2282 TGHIE
+2282 
-2287 VEDAAVAATCTTAG
+2287 
-2301 KTAGSHC
+2301 
-2308 AVCNAVIKAQEEIP
+2308 
-2322 AAGHSFGEWETV
+2322 
-2334 KSSTCNDK
+2334 
-2342 GSQKRACK
+2342 
-2350 VCGYTE
+2350 
-2356 TKDVDANGHAW
+2356 
-2367 EKDYTVDKEPTC
+2367 
-2379 TAEGSKSIHCKNCD
+2379 
-2393 EVKDSTVIDALGHDF
+2393 
-2408 TGEWKVTK
+2408 
-2416 KATCTEDGTKT
+2416 
-2427 RKCSRCDEVETEIIP
+2427 
-2442 ATGHTEVED
+2442 
-2451 AAVAATCTTA
+2451 
-2461 GKTAGSHCSVCNAV
+2461 
-2475 IKAQE
+2475 
-2480 EIPAAGH
+2480 
-2487 SFGEWETVKSSTCND
+2487 
-2502 KGSQKRA
+2502 
-2509 CKVCG
+2509 
-2514 YTETKDV
+2514 
-2521 DANGHTWEK
+2521 
-2530 DYTVDKEPTCTTEG
+2530 
-2544 SKSIHCKN
+2544 
-2552 CDEVKDST
+2552 
-2560 VIKALGHDFTG
+2560 
-2571 EWKVTK
+2571 
-2577 KATCTESG
+2577 
-2585 IKERKCSR
+2585 
-2593 CDAVETE
+2593 
-2600 TIPAT
+2600 
-2605 GHTEVE
+2605 
-2611 DAAVAATCT
+2611 AATCT

-2666 CGQKKYRNTDDGDD
+2666 CGQKKYRNTDDA
-2680 TGKIEKEAEVSPD
+2680 GKIEKEAEVTPD

-2701 GTSKEDLIAAKGIF
+2701 DTNKEDLITAKGIF

-2724 NGVNARIWVEISS
+2724 NGVTARIWVEISS

-2773 SVTKDGVSTKSQIS
+2773 SVTKDGVSTKSQIN

-2807 RFILRKYKV
+2807 RFILRKYKI

-2866 SKTLTGKGETVQLI
+2866 SKTLIGKGETVQLI
-2880 ASVTPD
+2880 ATVTPD

-2915 NGTAIITVTTEDGEM
+2915 NGTAIITVTTEDGET

-2938 NIPSGDN
+2938 NIPSDDN
-2945 SNNGNNNKPN
+2945 SNKGNNNNPN

-2960 NSVILTDNKKYD
+2960 NSVILTDNKKPD

-2998 AGIIGIFA
+2998 VGIIGIFA
-3006 RRKKE
+3006 KRKKNDNE
-3011 KQ
+3011 

>member
-1 MKKHNILKKGMAMA
+1 MKKHNILKKGLAMA

-56 DDTFAPDTD
+56 DGTFAPDAD

-96 DGENT
+96 DGDNT
-101 AIFAASPIAAGVK
+101 AIFAASPIAAGVM
-114 FEESMDKKTY
+114 FEDSTDKKTY
-124 LDTFGEYA
+124 LDTFGAYA
-132 DSRTPSEVYPNHYGA
+132 DSSAPNEVYPNHYGA
-147 SDLRARLNEMVA
+147 SDLRAKLNEMVA
-159 DNNTTYFIPAEK
+159 NSNTTYFTTAEK

-183 ASSNASYT
+183 TLNALNYPLYT

-199 HGDYN
+199 HGDYFGN
-204 ISEEVLYAGSGND
+204 DRAVYAGSNNG
-217 KALSMNTYW
+217 KALSVNTYW
-226 NTGDRFW
+226 NTGDIFW
-233 LRVPKT
+233 LRVPYTGRMSKVLMAT
-239 SSLQVVLVAEP
+239 PGRFVYNDSSESSHA
-250 DFSINENFSD
+250 
-260 STSYVVR
+260 VR

-278 FASAATAASSD
+278 FASAATAD
-289 TVKAETIQTDTAMTL
+289 FTETVKAETIQTDTAMTL

-326 ATKGTVTSASIVVQ
+326 ATKEAVAPAAIVVQ

-347 WYYSKQISGNDA
+347 WYYSKWIMGNDDA
-359 TVTTDE
+359 VVTKDE
-365 IKTKIS
+365 IKEKIS
-371 ESVSTIFDSSDIDLN
+371 KSGSAIFDSSDIDLN

-401 YAVNATEEKNAPT
+401 YAVNATEEKVEPSYSMQIFVKAPSGKHIT
-414 EETKTLNISEGAIKI
+414 LEVESTDRIEDVKEKISDKEGIDVKQICLSYLGKELKDGNTLQDYSIQKDTTIHMTIKPVTLNISDGAIKI

-435 QNGGNEIAFTGK
+435 QNGGDEIAFTGK

-483 GSYCSAI
+483 GEYCSAI

-551 GDTTHRIYSSDIDCK
+551 GDTTHRIYSSNDNCKDIDCK

-590 PGEDATKKSIGLGT
+590 PGEDATKNSIGLGT

-610 TVPTSITDTWKG
+610 TIPTSTTDAWKG

-634 VKYRVL
+634 IKYRVL
-640 DSDTTTF
+640 DSDTTIF
-647 SYDDTT
+647 SNDNTT
-653 KTMLL
+653 NTMLL

-670 DSSNIWSTSYLKRYL
+670 DSSNEWATSYLKRYL

-710 NAIASS
+710 S
-716 SKSTPHSSDGET
+716 
-728 YGDIEWTS
+728 
-736 LKGDKI
+736 
-742 FLLDL
+742 
-747 IEVCNMSYG
+747 
-756 YSMEAYNYATNRIKT
+756 
-771 CDGVNNNT
+771 
-779 IWWLRSTSQ
+779 
-788 MMSNYVG
+788 
-795 MVRFSDEGGWFDRG
+795 
-809 TAASCSDSYVSPA
+809 
-822 LNINL
+822 
-827 SSVLFSSV
+827 
-835 ISGTAG
+835 
-841 ETGAEYK
+841 
-848 LTLIDDNTTMAAN
+848 
-861 GNITR
+861 
-866 KGDTITVPYTITE
+866 
-879 GEGGAVTKASVLILD
+879 
-894 KQYTPGN
+894 
-901 TNNANILAYDTL
+901 
-913 DTNDV
+913 
-918 NFQTTSIG
+918 
-926 TFKLPAELSEKEC
+926 
-939 GKDYYAYIIAE
+939 
-950 CDKSNKLTN
+950 
-959 YASAPVSISVPDKP
+959 
-973 WEAPE
+973 
-978 VKAISFG
+978 
-985 TPGITNPAVGKST
+985 
-998 DKPWTGSYV
+998 
-1007 YFGTYNRSPIKYRV
+1007 
-1021 LDSDTTT
+1021 
-1028 FSKDNNT
+1028 
-1035 KTMLLDCDSLLFESK
+1035 
-1050 FDDSSNIWST
+1050 
-1060 SYLKRYLN
+1060 
-1068 SEKGEGYD
+1068 
-1076 YSSEGFLTTAFT
+1076 
-1088 SSEQNAIAS
+1088 AIAS

-1108 NEEICRYFKWTTL
+1108 NADTFSYFQWTTL

-1136 TSYGYSKVDGAINR
+1136 TSYGYSNAVEAKNR

-1159 TSWWLRSA
+1159 SWWLRSA
-1167 ATLGGD
+1167 AIPG
-1173 SIGGI
+1173 INAIGI
-1178 VNNVTFDLVNIG
+1178 VNDEFFALVNRV
-1190 PSEKAYVSPDLNV
+1190 PSEEKVYVSPDLNV

-1276 DAEKVNQ
+1276 DAEKANQ

-1354 EPVEITDVTTTINRV
+1354 EPVEITNIYNAINRV

-1380 PLSTAIECTTEG
+1380 QLSTAIECTTEG

-1403 TDNNVDTTAKYYPWT
+1403 TNNNVDTTAKYYPWT

-1442 GWGLGNE
+1442 GWGLGDD
-1449 KSVNEDGTLTV
+1449 KSVDEYGTLTV
-1460 TGDFESSRDKLLS
+1460 TGAFESSKDKLLS

-1500 TEDKAFTKLRV
+1500 TEDRAFTKLGV

-1533 TLRGKVDC
+1533 TLTGTVDC
-1541 PEEINFG
+1541 PDEIDFDT
-1548 IIEPTTQIEVT
+1548 IERTIQIEVT
-1559 ISAAETVNAPTADVA
+1559 ISAAKTVNAPTADVA

-1586 DSSTDGATIYY
+1586 ASSTEGATIYY
-1597 TTDGTAPSI
+1597 TTDGTVPSI

-1621 AISVTGTQGLTESTT
+1621 AISVTGTQGVTESTT
-1636 IKAFAVKSGMYPSA
+1636 IKAIAVKSGMYPSA
-1650 ISEFVYTIEIPHVHS
+1650 MSEFVYTIEIPHEHS
-1665 FANAKWKHD
+1665 FENAKWKYD

-1681 CTNENCD
+1681 CTNANCD
-1688 KSAGYI
+1688 NSAGYI
-1694 SYESEHSGGTA
+1694 SYEAEHSGGTA
-1705 SYFKKAVCSDC
+1705 TYFKKAVCSTC
-1716 GAEYGELATDTTLPT
+1716 GTEYGELTTDTTLPT

-1755 ETQKVTIAGTDDSYK
+1755 ETQKVTIAGTDDSYQ
-1770 ADGFDASKNV
+1770 ADGFDTSKNV

-1797 KALAEKYSA
+1797 KALADKYSA

-1902 THKITATDKAGNKT
+1902 THKVTAIDKAGNKT
-1916 EVDVTVNA
+1916 EVNVTVNT

-1933 KWNDDYSKCT
+1933 KWNEDYSKCT

-1950 CQQKETETVKSVSN
+1950 CQQNETETVKSVSN

-1988 TAQTKD
+1988 TSQTKD
-1994 IKTAEAG
+1994 INTAEAG
-2001 HTWND
+2001 HSWND

-2030 EVKDSTAIDAL
+2030 EVKDSAVIDAL

-2109 NAVIKAQEEIPAT
+2109 NAVIKAQEEIPA
-2122 GHTEVEDVAIAAT
+2122 
-2135 CTTAGKTAGSHCAVC
+2135 
-2150 NAVIKAQEEI
+2150 
-2160 PATGHSFGE
+2160 
-2169 WETVKSSTC
+2169 
-2178 NDKGSQKRACKVCG
+2178 
-2192 YTETKDVDANGHTWE
+2192 
-2207 KDYTIDKEPTCTAE
+2207 
-2221 GSKSIHCKNC
+2221 
-2231 DEVKDSTVIKAL
+2231 
-2243 GHDFTGK
+2243 
-2250 WKVTKKATCT
+2250 
-2260 EPGTKTRKCSRCD
+2260 
-2273 EVETEIIPA
+2273 
-2282 TGHIE
+2282 
-2287 VEDAAVAATCTTAG
+2287 
-2301 KTAGSHC
+2301 
-2308 AVCNAVIKAQEEIP
+2308 
-2322 AAGHSFGEWETV
+2322 
-2334 KSSTCNDK
+2334 
-2342 GSQKRACK
+2342 
-2350 VCGYTE
+2350 
-2356 TKDVDANGHAW
+2356 
-2367 EKDYTVDKEPTC
+2367 
-2379 TAEGSKSIHCKNCD
+2379 
-2393 EVKDSTVIDALGHDF
+2393 
-2408 TGEWKVTK
+2408 
-2416 KATCTEDGTKT
+2416 
-2427 RKCSRCDEVETEIIP
+2427 
-2442 ATGHTEVED
+2442 
-2451 AAVAATCTTA
+2451 
-2461 GKTAGSHCSVCNAV
+2461 
-2475 IKAQE
+2475 
-2480 EIPAAGH
+2480 
-2487 SFGEWETVKSSTCND
+2487 
-2502 KGSQKRA
+2502 
-2509 CKVCG
+2509 
-2514 YTETKDV
+2514 
-2521 DANGHTWEK
+2521 
-2530 DYTVDKEPTCTTEG
+2530 
-2544 SKSIHCKN
+2544 
-2552 CDEVKDST
+2552 
-2560 VIKALGHDFTG
+2560 
-2571 EWKVTK
+2571 
-2577 KATCTESG
+2577 
-2585 IKERKCSR
+2585 
-2593 CDAVETE
+2593 
-2600 TIPAT
+2600 
-2605 GHTEVE
+2605 
-2611 DAAVAATCT
+2611 
-2620 TAGKTAGSHCSV
+2620 
-2632 CNAVIKAQEEIPAA
+2632 A

-2654 SDGKQEKSTCSV
+2654 SDGKQEKSTCSI
-2666 CGQKKYRNTDDGDD
+2666 CGQKKYRNTDDA
-2680 TGKIEKEAEVSPD
+2680 GKIEKEAEVTPD

-2701 GTSKEDLIAAKGIF
+2701 DTNKEDLITAKGIF

-2773 SVTKDGVSTKSQIS
+2773 SVTKDGVSTKSQIN

-2807 RFILRKYKV
+2807 RFILRKYKI

-2866 SKTLTGKGETVQLI
+2866 SKTLIGKGETVQLI
-2880 ASVTPD
+2880 ATVTPD

-2930 TATSTITV
+2930 TAASTITV
-2938 NIPSGDN
+2938 NIPSDDN
-2945 SNNGNNNKPN
+2945 SNKGNNNKPN

-2960 NSVILTDNKKYD
+2960 NSVILTDNKKHD

-3006 RRKKE
+3006 KRKKNDNE
-3011 KQ
+3011 

>member
-56 DDTFAPDTD
+56 DNTFAPDAD

-73 IKLGKNSNGDVQEWY
+73 IKLGKNSDGNVQEWY

-101 AIFAASPIAAGVK
+101 AIFAASPIAAGVT
-114 FEESMDKKTY
+114 FGDSGDNNKTY
-124 LDTFGEYA
+124 KDTFGAYA
-132 DSRTPSEVYPNHYGA
+132 DSSTPNEVYPNHYGA
-147 SDLRARLNEMVA
+147 SGLRAKLNEMVA
-159 DNNTTYFIPAEK
+159 DNTTYFTTVEK
-171 SLIQPTTVSTED
+171 SLIQPTTVSTKD
-183 ASSNASYT
+183 TLNGASYT

-199 HGDYN
+199 HVDYHYDGSGGDK
-204 ISEEVLYAGSGND
+204 VLYAGSNNG
-217 KALSMNTYW
+217 KALSVNTYW
-226 NTGDRFW
+226 NTGDIFW
-233 LRVPKT
+233 LR
-239 SSLQVVLVAEP
+239 EP
-250 DFSINENFSD
+250 FMAITNYVFMAKPGYSIGIDPSD
-260 STSYVVR
+260 STYAVR

-278 FASAATAASSD
+278 FASAATAASSE

-326 ATKGTVTSASIVVQ
+326 ATKWTVTSASIVVQ

-365 IKTKIS
+365 IKEKIS
-371 ESVSTIFDSSDIDLN
+371 ESVSTIFNSSDIDLN

-401 YAVNATEEKNAPT
+401 YAVNATEEKVEQSHSMEIFVKAPSGKLIT
-414 EETKTLNISEGAIKI
+414 LDVESTDRIEDVKEKISDKEGIDVKQICLSFLGKELKDGNTLQDYSIQKDTTIHMTLRFVTLNISDGAIKI

-435 QNGGNEIAFTGK
+435 QNGGDEIAFTGK

-483 GSYCSAI
+483 GEYCSAI

-551 GDTTHRIYSSDIDCK
+551 GDTTHRIYSSNDNCKDIDCK

-610 TVPTSITDTWKG
+610 TIPTSTTDAWKG

-634 VKYRVL
+634 IKYRVL
-640 DSDTTTF
+640 DSDTTIF
-647 SYDDTT
+647 SNDNTT
-653 KTMLL
+653 NTMLL

-670 DSSNIWSTSYLKRYL
+670 DSSNEWATSYLKRYL

-710 NAIASS
+710 S
-716 SKSTPHSSDGET
+716 
-728 YGDIEWTS
+728 
-736 LKGDKI
+736 
-742 FLLDL
+742 
-747 IEVCNMSYG
+747 
-756 YSMEAYNYATNRIKT
+756 
-771 CDGVNNNT
+771 
-779 IWWLRSTSQ
+779 
-788 MMSNYVG
+788 
-795 MVRFSDEGGWFDRG
+795 
-809 TAASCSDSYVSPA
+809 
-822 LNINL
+822 
-827 SSVLFSSV
+827 
-835 ISGTAG
+835 
-841 ETGAEYK
+841 
-848 LTLIDDNTTMAAN
+848 
-861 GNITR
+861 
-866 KGDTITVPYTITE
+866 
-879 GEGGAVTKASVLILD
+879 
-894 KQYTPGN
+894 
-901 TNNANILAYDTL
+901 
-913 DTNDV
+913 
-918 NFQTTSIG
+918 
-926 TFKLPAELSEKEC
+926 
-939 GKDYYAYIIAE
+939 
-950 CDKSNKLTN
+950 
-959 YASAPVSISVPDKP
+959 
-973 WEAPE
+973 
-978 VKAISFG
+978 
-985 TPGITNPAVGKST
+985 
-998 DKPWTGSYV
+998 
-1007 YFGTYNRSPIKYRV
+1007 
-1021 LDSDTTT
+1021 
-1028 FSKDNNT
+1028 
-1035 KTMLLDCDSLLFESK
+1035 
-1050 FDDSSNIWST
+1050 
-1060 SYLKRYLN
+1060 
-1068 SEKGEGYD
+1068 
-1076 YSSEGFLTTAFT
+1076 
-1088 SSEQNAIAS
+1088 AIAS

-1108 NEEICRYFKWTTL
+1108 NVDTFSYFQWTTL

-1136 TSYGYSKVDGAINR
+1136 TSYGYSNAVEAKNR

-1159 TSWWLRSA
+1159 SWWLRSA
-1167 ATLGGD
+1167 AIPG
-1173 SIGGI
+1173 INAIGI
-1178 VNNVTFDLVNIG
+1178 VNDEFFALVNRV
-1190 PSEKAYVSPDLNV
+1190 PSEEKVYVSPDLNV

-1276 DAEKVNQ
+1276 DAEKANQ

-1354 EPVEITDVTTTINRV
+1354 EPVEITNIYNAINRV

-1380 PLSTAIECTTEG
+1380 QLSTAIECTTEG

-1403 TDNNVDTTAKYYPWT
+1403 TNNNVDTTAKYYPWT

-1442 GWGLGNE
+1442 GWELGDD
-1449 KSVNEDGTLTV
+1449 KSVDEYGTLTV
-1460 TGDFESSRDKLLS
+1460 TGAFESSKDKLLS

-1500 TEDKAFTKLRV
+1500 TEDRAFTKLGV

-1533 TLRGKVDC
+1533 TLTGTVDC
-1541 PEEINFG
+1541 PDEIDFDT
-1548 IIEPTTQIEVT
+1548 IERTIQIEVT
-1559 ISAAETVNAPTADVA
+1559 ISAAKTVNAPTADVA

-1586 DSSTDGATIYY
+1586 ASSTEGATIYY
-1597 TTDGTAPSI
+1597 TTDGTVPSI

-1621 AISVTGTQGLTESTT
+1621 AISVTGTQGVTESTT
-1636 IKAFAVKSGMYPSA
+1636 IKAIAVKSGMYPSEM
-1650 ISEFVYTIEIPHVHS
+1650 SEFVYTIEIPHEHS

-1694 SYESEHSGGTA
+1694 SDESEHSGGTA

-1746 TITFGKYFK
+1746 TITFGKFFK
-1755 ETQKVTIAGTDDSYK
+1755 ETQKVTIAGTDDSYQ

-1797 KALAEKYSA
+1797 KALADKYSA
-1806 KEFKEYTE
+1806 KEFKEYTA

-1902 THKITATDKAGNKT
+1902 THKVTAIDKAGNKT
-1916 EVDVTVNA
+1916 EVNVTVNT

-1933 KWNDDYSKCT
+1933 KWNEDYSKCT

-2001 HTWND
+2001 HSWND

-2017 AKGSK
+2017 AEGSK

-2083 TEVEDAAVAATCTT
+2083 TEVEDAA
-2097 AGKTAGSHCSVC
+2097 
-2109 NAVIKAQEEIPAT
+2109 I
-2122 GHTEVEDVAIAAT
+2122 
-2135 CTTAGKTAGSHCAVC
+2135 
-2150 NAVIKAQEEI
+2150 
-2160 PATGHSFGE
+2160 
-2169 WETVKSSTC
+2169 
-2178 NDKGSQKRACKVCG
+2178 
-2192 YTETKDVDANGHTWE
+2192 
-2207 KDYTIDKEPTCTAE
+2207 
-2221 GSKSIHCKNC
+2221 
-2231 DEVKDSTVIKAL
+2231 
-2243 GHDFTGK
+2243 
-2250 WKVTKKATCT
+2250 
-2260 EPGTKTRKCSRCD
+2260 
-2273 EVETEIIPA
+2273 
-2282 TGHIE
+2282 
-2287 VEDAAVAATCTTAG
+2287 
-2301 KTAGSHC
+2301 
-2308 AVCNAVIKAQEEIP
+2308 
-2322 AAGHSFGEWETV
+2322 
-2334 KSSTCNDK
+2334 
-2342 GSQKRACK
+2342 
-2350 VCGYTE
+2350 
-2356 TKDVDANGHAW
+2356 
-2367 EKDYTVDKEPTC
+2367 
-2379 TAEGSKSIHCKNCD
+2379 
-2393 EVKDSTVIDALGHDF
+2393 
-2408 TGEWKVTK
+2408 
-2416 KATCTEDGTKT
+2416 
-2427 RKCSRCDEVETEIIP
+2427 
-2442 ATGHTEVED
+2442 
-2451 AAVAATCTTA
+2451 
-2461 GKTAGSHCSVCNAV
+2461 
-2475 IKAQE
+2475 
-2480 EIPAAGH
+2480 
-2487 SFGEWETVKSSTCND
+2487 
-2502 KGSQKRA
+2502 
-2509 CKVCG
+2509 
-2514 YTETKDV
+2514 
-2521 DANGHTWEK
+2521 
-2530 DYTVDKEPTCTTEG
+2530 
-2544 SKSIHCKN
+2544 
-2552 CDEVKDST
+2552 
-2560 VIKALGHDFTG
+2560 
-2571 EWKVTK
+2571 
-2577 KATCTESG
+2577 
-2585 IKERKCSR
+2585 
-2593 CDAVETE
+2593 
-2600 TIPAT
+2600 
-2605 GHTEVE
+2605 
-2611 DAAVAATCT
+2611 AATCT

-2666 CGQKKYRNTDDGDD
+2666 CGQKKYRNTDDA
-2680 TGKIEKEAEVSPD
+2680 GKIEKEAEVTPD

-2701 GTSKEDLIAAKGIF
+2701 DTNKEDLITAKGIF

-2724 NGVNARIWVEISS
+2724 NGVTARIWVEISS

-2773 SVTKDGVSTKSQIS
+2773 SVTKDGVSTKSQIN

-2807 RFILRKYKV
+2807 RFILRKYKI

-2866 SKTLTGKGETVQLI
+2866 SKTLIGKGETVQLI
-2880 ASVTPD
+2880 ATVTPD

-2915 NGTAIITVTTEDGEM
+2915 NGTAIITVTTEDGET

-2938 NIPSGDN
+2938 NIPSDDN
-2945 SNNGNNNKPN
+2945 SNKGNNNNPN

-2960 NSVILTDNKKYD
+2960 NSVILTDNKKPD

-2998 AGIIGIFA
+2998 IGIIGIFA
-3006 RRKKE
+3006 KRKKNDNE
-3011 KQ
+3011 

>member
-56 DDTFAPDTD
+56 DDTFAPDAV

-101 AIFAASPIAAGVK
+101 AIFAASPIADGVT
-114 FEESMDKKTY
+114 FEDSQDNKTY
-124 LDTFGEYA
+124 LDTFGAYA
-132 DSRTPSEVYPNHYGA
+132 DSSTRTEVYPNHYGA
-147 SDLRARLNEMVA
+147 SGLRARLNEMVA
-159 DNNTTYFIPAEK
+159 DNNTIYFTTAEK
-171 SLIQPTTVSTED
+171 SLIQPTTVSTKD
-183 ASSNASYT
+183 TLNNASYT

-199 HGDYN
+199 QGDYYEN
-204 ISEEVLYAGSGND
+204 DKVLYAGSNNG
-217 KALSMNTYW
+217 KALPMNTYW

-233 LRVPKT
+233 LRVPGMMDR
-239 SSLQVVLVAEP
+239 SDVLVGKP
-250 DFSINENFSD
+250 GYYIDVKHSNSI
-260 STSYVVR
+260 YAVR

-278 FASAATAASSD
+278 FASAATADSVE
-289 TVKAETIQTDTAMTL
+289 TEEAETIQTDTAMTL

-318 NSSEGTVK
+318 NPSEGTVK
-326 ATKGTVTSASIVVQ
+326 ATKGTVPSASIVVQ

-347 WYYSKQISGNDA
+347 WYYSKWIMGNDDA
-359 TVTTDE
+359 VVTKDE
-365 IKTKIS
+365 IKAKIS
-371 ESVSTIFDSSDIDLN
+371 ERGSTIFDSSDIDLN

-401 YAVNATEEKNAPT
+401 YAVNATEEKVEPSYSMQIFVKAPGGKLIT
-414 EETKTLNISEGAIKI
+414 LDVESTDRIEDVKEKISDKEGIDVKQICLSFAGEELEDGNTLQDYSIQKDTTIHMTIKPVTLNISDGAIKI

-435 QNGGNEIAFTGK
+435 QNGGDEIAFTGK

-518 SFQNQISGNVK
+518 SFQNQIRGNAK

-551 GDTTHRIYSSDIDCK
+551 GDTTHRIYSSDIDCKDIDCK

-610 TVPTSITDTWKG
+610 TIPTSTTDAWKG

-634 VKYRVL
+634 IKYRVL
-640 DSDTTTF
+640 DSDTTIF
-647 SYDDTT
+647 SNDNTT
-653 KTMLL
+653 NTMLL

-670 DSSNIWSTSYLKRYL
+670 DSSNEWANSYLKRYL

-710 NAIASS
+710 S
-716 SKSTPHSSDGET
+716 
-728 YGDIEWTS
+728 
-736 LKGDKI
+736 
-742 FLLDL
+742 
-747 IEVCNMSYG
+747 
-756 YSMEAYNYATNRIKT
+756 
-771 CDGVNNNT
+771 
-779 IWWLRSTSQ
+779 
-788 MMSNYVG
+788 
-795 MVRFSDEGGWFDRG
+795 
-809 TAASCSDSYVSPA
+809 
-822 LNINL
+822 
-827 SSVLFSSV
+827 
-835 ISGTAG
+835 
-841 ETGAEYK
+841 
-848 LTLIDDNTTMAAN
+848 
-861 GNITR
+861 
-866 KGDTITVPYTITE
+866 
-879 GEGGAVTKASVLILD
+879 
-894 KQYTPGN
+894 
-901 TNNANILAYDTL
+901 
-913 DTNDV
+913 
-918 NFQTTSIG
+918 
-926 TFKLPAELSEKEC
+926 
-939 GKDYYAYIIAE
+939 
-950 CDKSNKLTN
+950 
-959 YASAPVSISVPDKP
+959 
-973 WEAPE
+973 
-978 VKAISFG
+978 
-985 TPGITNPAVGKST
+985 
-998 DKPWTGSYV
+998 
-1007 YFGTYNRSPIKYRV
+1007 
-1021 LDSDTTT
+1021 
-1028 FSKDNNT
+1028 
-1035 KTMLLDCDSLLFESK
+1035 
-1050 FDDSSNIWST
+1050 
-1060 SYLKRYLN
+1060 
-1068 SEKGEGYD
+1068 
-1076 YSSEGFLTTAFT
+1076 
-1088 SSEQNAIAS
+1088 AIAS
-1097 STKISVDSSDG
+1097 STKIVDSSDG
-1108 NEEICRYFKWTTL
+1108 NEEIGRYFKWSTL
-1121 NDDKIFLLDVKEACN
+1121 NDDKIFLLDAKEACN
-1136 TSYGYSKVDGAINR
+1136 TSYGYSKVGGAINR

-1167 ATLGGD
+1167 VIPVTNA
-1173 SIGGI
+1173 IGI
-1178 VNNVTFDLVNIG
+1178 VSDEFLAFENSV
-1190 PSEKAYVSPDLNV
+1190 PSKKVYVSPDLNV

-1219 SAITKDSDQ
+1219 SAITKDSNQ

-1243 AGKTVNVTENKA
+1243 AGKTVNVTKNKA

-1343 VNNTNA
+1343 INDTNA

-1354 EPVEITDVTTTINRV
+1354 EPVEITNIYNAINRV

-1380 PLSTAIECTTEG
+1380 QLSTAIECTTEE

-1403 TDNNVDTTAKYYPWT
+1403 TNNNVDTTAKYYPWT

-1485 TAYADMNLPSQVEIT
+1485 TAYDEIISKLPKQVNIQTEGNST
-1500 TEDKAFTKLRV
+1500 TPANV
-1511 TWNTDSPVSGS
+1511 TWNTASPIGGS

-1533 TLRGKVDC
+1533 ILKGTVDR
-1541 PEEINFG
+1541 PEEIDFNNVRD
-1548 IIEPTTQIEVT
+1548 TTLIEVT

-1586 DSSTDGATIYY
+1586 ASSTDGATIYY

-1606 GDDGKPSGTTKKYSD
+1606 GDDGKPSGSTKKYSD

-1665 FANAKWKHD
+1665 FANAEWKHD

-1705 SYFKKAVCSDC
+1705 SYFKKAVCSTC
-1716 GAEYGELATDTTLPT
+1716 GTEYGELATDTTLPT

-1746 TITFGKYFK
+1746 TITFGKFFK
-1755 ETQKVTIAGTDDSYK
+1755 ETQKVTIAGTDDSYQ

-1888 TLEAVDGEYTLSAG
+1888 TLEVVDGEYTLSAG

-1924 GHTYGDTSY
+1924 GHTYGDWETVQAATCENNGEE
-1933 KWNDDYSKCT
+1933 KH
-1943 AERTCSV
+1943 ECSV
-1950 CQQKETETVKSVSN
+1950 CGYAETRK
-1964 IKQQKSCTLPE
+1964 I
-1975 ITAYTAT
+1975 AAT
-1982 FANKAF
+1982 
-1988 TAQTKD
+1988 
-1994 IKTAEAG
+1994 G
-2001 HTWND
+2001 HSWND
-2006 DYTVDTPATCT
+2006 DYTVDTPPTCT
-2017 AKGSK
+2017 AEGSK

-2030 EVKDSTAIDAL
+2030 KVKDSTVIDAL

-2059 PGTKERKCSRCDE
+2059 PGTKERKCSRCDAVE
-2072 AETDTIPATGH
+2072 IETIPT
-2083 TEVEDAAVAATCTT
+2083 
-2097 AGKTAGSHCSVC
+2097 
-2109 NAVIKAQEEIPAT
+2109 
-2122 GHTEVEDVAIAAT
+2122 
-2135 CTTAGKTAGSHCAVC
+2135 
-2150 NAVIKAQEEI
+2150 
-2160 PATGHSFGE
+2160 
-2169 WETVKSSTC
+2169 
-2178 NDKGSQKRACKVCG
+2178 
-2192 YTETKDVDANGHTWE
+2192 
-2207 KDYTIDKEPTCTAE
+2207 
-2221 GSKSIHCKNC
+2221 
-2231 DEVKDSTVIKAL
+2231 
-2243 GHDFTGK
+2243 
-2250 WKVTKKATCT
+2250 
-2260 EPGTKTRKCSRCD
+2260 
-2273 EVETEIIPA
+2273 
-2282 TGHIE
+2282 
-2287 VEDAAVAATCTTAG
+2287 
-2301 KTAGSHC
+2301 
-2308 AVCNAVIKAQEEIP
+2308 
-2322 AAGHSFGEWETV
+2322 AGHSFGEWETV

-2342 GSQKRACK
+2342 GSQKRVCK

-2379 TAEGSKSIHCKNCD
+2379 TAEGSKSIHCKNCG

-2416 KATCTEDGTKT
+2416 KATCTEPGTKT

-2480 EIPAAGH
+2480 EIPA
-2487 SFGEWETVKSSTCND
+2487 T
-2502 KGSQKRA
+2502 
-2509 CKVCG
+2509 
-2514 YTETKDV
+2514 
-2521 DANGHTWEK
+2521 
-2530 DYTVDKEPTCTTEG
+2530 
-2544 SKSIHCKN
+2544 
-2552 CDEVKDST
+2552 
-2560 VIKALGHDFTG
+2560 
-2571 EWKVTK
+2571 
-2577 KATCTESG
+2577 
-2585 IKERKCSR
+2585 
-2593 CDAVETE
+2593 
-2600 TIPAT
+2600 
-2605 GHTEVE
+2605 
-2611 DAAVAATCT
+2611 
-2620 TAGKTAGSHCSV
+2620 
-2632 CNAVIKAQEEIPAA
+2632 

-2654 SDGKQEKSTCSV
+2654 SDGKKEKSTCSV
-2666 CGQKKYRNTDDGDD
+2666 CGQKKYRNTDD
-2680 TGKIEKEAEVSPD
+2680 TGKIEKEAEVTPD

-2701 GTSKEDLIAAKGIF
+2701 DTGKEALIAAKGIF

-2737 TENLTEENRQ
+2737 TEDLTEDNRQ
-2747 KIEALAKKLMGSDIS
+2747 KIEALAKKLMCSDIS
-2762 NLTYFDAELFK
+2762 NITYFDAELFK
-2773 SVTKDGVSTKSQIS
+2773 SVTKDGVSTKSQIN
-2787 EPGAH
+2787 EPGAY

-2854 NALASCVTLTPD
+2854 NALASCVTLTLD

-2880 ASVTPD
+2880 AAVTPD

-2938 NIPSGDN
+2938 NIPSDDN
-2945 SNNGNNNKPN
+2945 SNNGNNNKSN

-2960 NSVILTDNKKYD
+2960 NSVILTDNKKHD

-2992 VFAAAL
+2992 VFATAL

-3006 RRKKE
+3006 RRKK
-3011 KQ
+3011 KNN

>member
-47 AYAAKEQLM
+47 VYAAKEQLM
-56 DDTFAPDTD
+56 DNTFAPDAD

-73 IKLGKNSNGDVQEWY
+73 IKLGKNSDGNVQEWY
-88 VLGKDTGV
+88 VLGRDTGV
-96 DGENT
+96 SGDNT
-101 AIFAASPIAAGVK
+101 AIFSASPIATGVK
-114 FEESMDKKTY
+114 FEEAEENKAY
-124 LDTFGEYA
+124 LDTFGAYP
-132 DSRTPSEVYPNHYGA
+132 DSSTPTEVYPNHYGA
-147 SDLRARLNEMVA
+147 SDLRAKLNEMVA
-159 DNNTTYFIPAEK
+159 DNNAIYFTKAEK
-171 SLIQPTTVSTED
+171 SLIQPTTVSTKT
-183 ASSNASYT
+183 AVNGASYT

-199 HGDYN
+199 QGDYYEN
-204 ISEEVLYAGSGND
+204 DKVLYAGSNNG
-217 KALSMNTYW
+217 KALPMNTYW
-226 NTGDRFW
+226 NTGDSFW
-233 LRVPKT
+233 LRVPGMMDR
-239 SSLQVVLVAEP
+239 SDVLVGKP
-250 DFSINENFSD
+250 GYYIDVKHSNSIFA
-260 STSYVVR
+260 VR

-278 FASAATAASSD
+278 FASAATAASVE
-289 TVKAETIQTDTAMTL
+289 TEEAETIQTDTAMTL

-326 ATKGTVTSASIVVQ
+326 ATKGVVTSASIVVQ
-340 GNNAGTD
+340 GNNAGID

-365 IKTKIS
+365 IKAKIS
-371 ESVSTIFDSSDIDLN
+371 ERGSTIFDSSDIDLN

-401 YAVNATEEKNAPT
+401 YAVNATEEKVEPSYSMQIFVKAPNGKLIT
-414 EETKTLNISEGAIKI
+414 LDVETTDRIEDVKEKISDKEGIDVKQICLSLLGKELEDGNTLQDYSIQKDTTIHMTLRSVTLNISEGAIKI

-518 SFQNQISGNVK
+518 SFQNQIRGNAK

-551 GDTTHRIYSSDIDCK
+551 GDTTHRIYSSDIDCKDIDCK

-610 TVPTSITDTWKG
+610 TIPTSTTDAWKG

-634 VKYRVL
+634 IKYRVL
-640 DSDTTTF
+640 DSDTTIF
-647 SYDDTT
+647 SNDNTT
-653 KTMLL
+653 NTMLL

-710 NAIASS
+710 NAIALS

-779 IWWLRSTSQ
+779 IWWLRSTSK
-788 MMSNYVG
+788 MMNNYVG

-827 SSVLFSSV
+827 SSILFSSA
-835 ISGTAG
+835 SGMS
-841 ETGAEYK
+841 K
-848 LTLIDDNTTMAAN
+848 SS
-861 GNITR
+861 
-866 KGDTITVPYTITE
+866 
-879 GEGGAVTKASVLILD
+879 AVSHESA
-894 KQYTPGN
+894 
-901 TNNANILAYDTL
+901 
-913 DTNDV
+913 
-918 NFQTTSIG
+918 SIG
-926 TFKLPAELSEKEC
+926 T
-939 GKDYYAYIIAE
+939 
-950 CDKSNKLTN
+950 T
-959 YASAPVSISVPDKP
+959 
-973 WEAPE
+973 
-978 VKAISFG
+978 
-985 TPGITNPAVGKST
+985 T
-998 DKPWTGSYV
+998 DT
-1007 YFGTYNRSPIKYRV
+1007 
-1021 LDSDTTT
+1021 D
-1028 FSKDNNT
+1028 
-1035 KTMLLDCDSLLFESK
+1035 
-1050 FDDSSNIWST
+1050 
-1060 SYLKRYLN
+1060 
-1068 SEKGEGYD
+1068 
-1076 YSSEGFLTTAFT
+1076 
-1088 SSEQNAIAS
+1088 
-1097 STKISVDSSDG
+1097 
-1108 NEEICRYFKWTTL
+1108 
-1121 NDDKIFLLDVKEACN
+1121 
-1136 TSYGYSKVDGAINR
+1136 
-1150 KKTGNNNDT
+1150 
-1159 TSWWLRSA
+1159 
-1167 ATLGGD
+1167 
-1173 SIGGI
+1173 
-1178 VNNVTFDLVNIG
+1178 
-1190 PSEKAYVSPDLNV
+1190 
-1203 NLSSI
+1203 
-1208 LLSSA
+1208 
-1213 TGVGKT
+1213 
-1219 SAITKDSDQ
+1219 
-1228 INTIASNEW
+1228 W

-1243 AGKTVNVTENKA
+1243 DRKTISVTDNSV
-1255 VTKSAD
+1255 VTRSAD

-1314 SGKGTFELPNGLDG
+1314 NGTFQLPNGLDG

-1343 VNNTNA
+1343 VNDTNA

-1354 EPVEITDVTTTINRV
+1354 EPVEITYVTTTINRV
-1369 EATINQPKGGQ
+1369 EATISQPKGGKT
-1380 PLSTAIECTTEG
+1380 LSTVIDCKTEG
-1392 VEKAQLYWTDT
+1392 VAEAQLYWTDT
-1403 TDNNVDTTAKYYPWT
+1403 TDNNVGTTANYYPWT

-1473 ITAPAPITVANG
+1473 IIAPDPITVENG
-1485 TAYADMNLPSQVEIT
+1485 TAYDEIIKKLPGQVNIS
-1500 TEDKAFTKLRV
+1500 TEDGAFTKLGV
-1511 TWNTDSPVSGS
+1511 TWDTASPVSGS
-1522 YDPSKM
+1522 YDPSKL

-1533 TLRGKVDC
+1533 TLKGTVNR
-1541 PEEINFG
+1541 PEEIDFG
-1548 IIEPTTQIEVT
+1548 TIEPTTQIEVT
-1559 ISAAETVNAPTADVA
+1559 ISAAKTVNAPTADVA

-1586 DSSTDGATIYY
+1586 ASSTDGATIYY

-1636 IKAFAVKSGMYPSA
+1636 IKAIAVKSRMYPSA
-1650 ISEFVYTIEIPHVHS
+1650 MSEFVYTIEIPHEHS

-1694 SYESEHSGGTA
+1694 SDEAEHSGGTA
-1705 SYFKKAVCSDC
+1705 SYFKKAVCSSC
-1716 GAEYGELATDTTLPT
+1716 GEEYGELSTDTTLPT

-1755 ETQKVTIAGTDDSYK
+1755 ETQKVTITGTDDSYQ

-1797 KALAEKYSA
+1797 EALADKYSA

-1888 TLEAVDGEYTLSAG
+1888 TLETVDGEYTLSAG

-1916 EVDVTVNA
+1916 EVNVTVNA

-1933 KWNDDYSKCT
+1933 TWNEDYSKCT
-1943 AERTCSV
+1943 AERICSV
-1950 CQQKETETVKSVSN
+1950 CRQKETETVKSVSD
-1964 IKQQKSCTLPE
+1964 IKQKKSCTLPE

-2022 SIHCKNCD
+2022 SIHCMNCD
-2030 EVKDSTAIDAL
+2030 EVKDSTVIDAL

-2083 TEVEDAAVAATCTT
+2083 TEVEDAA
-2097 AGKTAGSHCSVC
+2097 
-2109 NAVIKAQEEIPAT
+2109 I
-2122 GHTEVEDVAIAAT
+2122 
-2135 CTTAGKTAGSHCAVC
+2135 
-2150 NAVIKAQEEI
+2150 
-2160 PATGHSFGE
+2160 
-2169 WETVKSSTC
+2169 
-2178 NDKGSQKRACKVCG
+2178 
-2192 YTETKDVDANGHTWE
+2192 
-2207 KDYTIDKEPTCTAE
+2207 
-2221 GSKSIHCKNC
+2221 
-2231 DEVKDSTVIKAL
+2231 
-2243 GHDFTGK
+2243 
-2250 WKVTKKATCT
+2250 
-2260 EPGTKTRKCSRCD
+2260 
-2273 EVETEIIPA
+2273 
-2282 TGHIE
+2282 
-2287 VEDAAVAATCTTAG
+2287 
-2301 KTAGSHC
+2301 
-2308 AVCNAVIKAQEEIP
+2308 
-2322 AAGHSFGEWETV
+2322 
-2334 KSSTCNDK
+2334 
-2342 GSQKRACK
+2342 
-2350 VCGYTE
+2350 
-2356 TKDVDANGHAW
+2356 
-2367 EKDYTVDKEPTC
+2367 
-2379 TAEGSKSIHCKNCD
+2379 
-2393 EVKDSTVIDALGHDF
+2393 
-2408 TGEWKVTK
+2408 
-2416 KATCTEDGTKT
+2416 
-2427 RKCSRCDEVETEIIP
+2427 
-2442 ATGHTEVED
+2442 
-2451 AAVAATCTTA
+2451 AATCTTA

-2480 EIPAAGH
+2480 EIPAAGHTEVEDAAVAATCTTAGKTAGSHCAVCKAVIKAQEEIPATGH

-2571 EWKVTK
+2571 KWKVTK
-2577 KATCTESG
+2577 KATCTEDG
-2585 IKERKCSR
+2585 TKTRKCSR
-2593 CDAVETE
+2593 CNEVETE
-2600 TIPAT
+2600 I
-2605 GHTEVE
+2605 
-2611 DAAVAATCT
+2611 
-2620 TAGKTAGSHCSV
+2620 
-2632 CNAVIKAQEEIPAA
+2632 IPAA

-2654 SDGKQEKSTCSV
+2654 SDGRQEKSTCSV

-2680 TGKIEKEAEVSPD
+2680 TGKIDKEAEVTPD

-2701 GTSKEDLIAAKGIF
+2701 DTNKEDLIAAKGIF

-2747 KIEALAKKLMGSDIS
+2747 KIEALAKKLMGYDIS

-2773 SVTKDGVSTKSQIS
+2773 SVTKDGVSTKSQIN

-2866 SKTLTGKGETVQLI
+2866 SKTLTGKGEKVQLI

-2886 NAVNKKLTWTTS
+2886 NAVNKKLTWSTS
-2898 DSSVAT
+2898 DSSVAI

-2938 NIPSGDN
+2938 NIPSDDN
-2945 SNNGNNNKPN
+2945 NNKGNNNKPN

-2960 NSVILTDNKKYD
+2960 NSVILTDNKKHD

-2985 DVTLWTT
+2985 DVTLWIT

-3006 RRKKE
+3006 KRKKE
-3011 KQ
+3011 QQ

>member
-1 MKKHNILKKGMAMA
+1 MKKKKSVNRIIAYL
-15 LSLAMVIGLDPS
+15 LSLILMIGLMTVMPVGQVEVLAMQIFVKTLSEKHITVEVEPTDSIEDVKEKIQDKEGIDVKQICLS
-27 FAWNLTT
+27 FA
-34 VHAAEASSEPGVS
+34 G
-47 AYAAKEQLM
+47 KELE
-56 DDTFAPDTD
+56 D
-65 GNATNIGK
+65 GNT
-73 IKLGKNSNGDVQEWY
+73 LQDYS
-88 VLGKDTGV
+88 
-96 DGENT
+96 
-101 AIFAASPIAAGVK
+101 
-114 FEESMDKKTY
+114 
-124 LDTFGEYA
+124 
-132 DSRTPSEVYPNHYGA
+132 
-147 SDLRARLNEMVA
+147 
-159 DNNTTYFIPAEK
+159 
-171 SLIQPTTVSTED
+171 IQ
-183 ASSNASYT
+183 
-191 TTDILYAL
+191 
-199 HGDYN
+199 
-204 ISEEVLYAGSGND
+204 
-217 KALSMNTYW
+217 K
-226 NTGDRFW
+226 
-233 LRVPKT
+233 
-239 SSLQVVLVAEP
+239 
-250 DFSINENFSD
+250 D
-260 STSYVVR
+260 ST
-267 PASNLNLSSVI
+267 I
-278 FASAATAASSD
+278 H
-289 TVKAETIQTDTAMTL
+289 MTL
-304 RLDGKDKNIGTITY
+304 RP
-318 NSSEGTVK
+318 V
-326 ATKGTVTSASIVVQ
+326 
-340 GNNAGTD
+340 
-347 WYYSKQISGNDA
+347 
-359 TVTTDE
+359 
-365 IKTKIS
+365 
-371 ESVSTIFDSSDIDLN
+371 
-386 NCRIWLETTDADGMI
+386 
-401 YAVNATEEKNAPT
+401 
-414 EETKTLNISEGAIKI
+414 TLNISDGAIKI

-483 GSYCSAI
+483 SEYCSAI

-518 SFQNQISGNVK
+518 SFQNQINGNVK
-529 VTVNITEEE
+529 VTVNITEED

-566 VNGAVP
+566 VNGKVP

-581 TYAQTEPET
+581 TYAQTESET

-640 DSDTTTF
+640 DSNTTTF
-647 SYDDTT
+647 SNDNTT
-653 KTMLL
+653 NTMLL

-670 DSSNIWSTSYLKRYL
+670 DSSNEWATSYLKRYL

-716 SKSTPHSSDGET
+716 SKSTPHSSDGEP

-779 IWWLRSTSQ
+779 IWWLRSTSK
-788 MMSNYVG
+788 MMNNYVG
-795 MVRFSDEGGWFDRG
+795 MVRFSDKGGWFDRG

-827 SSVLFSSV
+827 SSILFSSV

-841 ETGAEYK
+841 ETGTEYK
-848 LTLIDDNTTMAAN
+848 LTLIDDSTTMAAN

-918 NFQTTSIG
+918 NFQTTSTG

-950 CDKSNKLTN
+950 CDKSDKLTN
-959 YASAPVSISVPDKP
+959 YASAPVSVSVPDKP

-1007 YFGTYNRSPIKYRV
+1007 YFGTYNGSPIKYRV

-1050 FDDSSNIWST
+1050 FDDSSNEWAT

-1088 SSEQNAIAS
+1088 SSEQSAIAS

-1108 NEEICRYFKWTTL
+1108 NEGICRWCQWTTL

-1167 ATLGGD
+1167 VIPFNG
-1173 SIGGI
+1173 IGI
-1178 VNNVTFDLVNIG
+1178 VRDEFFSFANRV
-1190 PSEKAYVSPDLNV
+1190 PSESEKVYVSPDLNV

-1276 DAEKVNQ
+1276 DAEKANQ

-1314 SGKGTFELPNGLDG
+1314 SGKGTFKLPNGLDG

-1343 VNNTNA
+1343 VNDTNA

-1354 EPVEITDVTTTINRV
+1354 EPVEITNIYNAINRV

-1380 PLSTAIECTTEG
+1380 PLSTAIECTTEE

-1403 TDNNVDTTAKYYPWT
+1403 TNNNVDTTANYYPWT

-1428 PGYAFTDATEIAVN
+1428 PGYAFTDTTEIAVN

-1500 TEDKAFTKLRV
+1500 TEDKAFTKLGV
-1511 TWNTDSPVSGS
+1511 TWNTASPISGS

-1533 TLRGKVDC
+1533 ILKGTVDR
-1541 PEEINFG
+1541 PEEIDFNNVRD
-1548 IIEPTTQIEVT
+1548 TTLIEVT
-1559 ISAAETVNAPTADVA
+1559 ISAAETVNAPMTDVA
-1574 AGTYS
+1574 AGMYS

-1586 DSSTDGATIYY
+1586 ASSTDGATIYY

-1636 IKAFAVKSGMYPSA
+1636 IKAIAVKSGMYTSEM
-1650 ISEFVYTIEIPHVHS
+1650 SEFVYTIEIPHVHS
-1665 FANAKWKHD
+1665 FTNAEWKHD

-1681 CTNENCD
+1681 CTNANCD

-1694 SYESEHSGGTA
+1694 SDEAEHSGGTA
-1705 SYFKKAVCSDC
+1705 SYFKKAVCSSC
-1716 GAEYGELATDTTLPT
+1716 GEEYGELSTDTTLPT

-1755 ETQKVTIAGTDDSYK
+1755 ETQKVTIDGTDDSYQV
-1770 ADGFDASKNV
+1770 AGFDSSKNV

-1797 KALAEKYSA
+1797 EALAEKYSA

-1916 EVDVTVNA
+1916 EVNVTVNA
-1924 GHTYGDTSY
+1924 GHSYGEISY
-1933 KWNDDYSKCT
+1933 TWNEDYSKCT

-1950 CQQKETETVKSVSN
+1950 CQQKETETVESVS
-1964 IKQQKSCTLPE
+1964 KVTQKKSCTLPE
-1975 ITAYTAT
+1975 ITVYTAT

-1988 TAQTKD
+1988 TTQTKD

-2046 GEWKVTKKATCTE
+2046 G
-2059 PGTKERKCSRCDE
+2059 
-2072 AETDTIPATGH
+2072 
-2083 TEVEDAAVAATCTT
+2083 
-2097 AGKTAGSHCSVC
+2097 
-2109 NAVIKAQEEIPAT
+2109 
-2122 GHTEVEDVAIAAT
+2122 
-2135 CTTAGKTAGSHCAVC
+2135 
-2150 NAVIKAQEEI
+2150 
-2160 PATGHSFGE
+2160 
-2169 WETVKSSTC
+2169 
-2178 NDKGSQKRACKVCG
+2178 
-2192 YTETKDVDANGHTWE
+2192 
-2207 KDYTIDKEPTCTAE
+2207 
-2221 GSKSIHCKNC
+2221 
-2231 DEVKDSTVIKAL
+2231 
-2243 GHDFTGK
+2243 K

-2260 EPGTKTRKCSRCD
+2260 EQGT
-2273 EVETEIIPA
+2273 
-2282 TGHIE
+2282 
-2287 VEDAAVAATCTTAG
+2287 
-2301 KTAGSHC
+2301 
-2308 AVCNAVIKAQEEIP
+2308 
-2322 AAGHSFGEWETV
+2322 
-2334 KSSTCNDK
+2334 
-2342 GSQKRACK
+2342 
-2350 VCGYTE
+2350 
-2356 TKDVDANGHAW
+2356 
-2367 EKDYTVDKEPTC
+2367 
-2379 TAEGSKSIHCKNCD
+2379 
-2393 EVKDSTVIDALGHDF
+2393 
-2408 TGEWKVTK
+2408 
-2416 KATCTEDGTKT
+2416 
-2427 RKCSRCDEVETEIIP
+2427 
-2442 ATGHTEVED
+2442 
-2451 AAVAATCTTA
+2451 
-2461 GKTAGSHCSVCNAV
+2461 
-2475 IKAQE
+2475 
-2480 EIPAAGH
+2480 
-2487 SFGEWETVKSSTCND
+2487 
-2502 KGSQKRA
+2502 
-2509 CKVCG
+2509 
-2514 YTETKDV
+2514 
-2521 DANGHTWEK
+2521 
-2530 DYTVDKEPTCTTEG
+2530 
-2544 SKSIHCKN
+2544 
-2552 CDEVKDST
+2552 
-2560 VIKALGHDFTG
+2560 
-2571 EWKVTK
+2571 
-2577 KATCTESG
+2577 
-2585 IKERKCSR
+2585 KERKCSR

-2654 SDGKQEKSTCSV
+2654 SDGKKEKSTCSV
-2666 CGQKKYRNTDDGDD
+2666 CGQKKYRNTDD

-2701 GTSKEDLIAAKGIF
+2701 DTSKEDLIAAKGIF

-2762 NLTYFDAELFK
+2762 NITYFDAELFK

-2938 NIPSGDN
+2938 NIPSDDN
-2945 SNNGNNNKPN
+2945 SNNGNNNKSN

-2960 NSVILTDNKKYD
+2960 NSVILTDNKKHD

>member
-1 MKKHNILKKGMAMA
+1 MKKKKSVNRIIAYL
-15 LSLAMVIGLDPS
+15 LSLILMIGLMTVMPVGQVEVLAMQIFVKTLSEKHITVEVEPTDSIEDVKEKIQDKEGIDVKQICLS
-27 FAWNLTT
+27 FA
-34 VHAAEASSEPGVS
+34 G
-47 AYAAKEQLM
+47 KELE
-56 DDTFAPDTD
+56 D
-65 GNATNIGK
+65 GNT
-73 IKLGKNSNGDVQEWY
+73 LQDYS
-88 VLGKDTGV
+88 
-96 DGENT
+96 
-101 AIFAASPIAAGVK
+101 
-114 FEESMDKKTY
+114 
-124 LDTFGEYA
+124 
-132 DSRTPSEVYPNHYGA
+132 
-147 SDLRARLNEMVA
+147 
-159 DNNTTYFIPAEK
+159 
-171 SLIQPTTVSTED
+171 IQ
-183 ASSNASYT
+183 
-191 TTDILYAL
+191 
-199 HGDYN
+199 
-204 ISEEVLYAGSGND
+204 
-217 KALSMNTYW
+217 K
-226 NTGDRFW
+226 
-233 LRVPKT
+233 
-239 SSLQVVLVAEP
+239 
-250 DFSINENFSD
+250 D
-260 STSYVVR
+260 ST
-267 PASNLNLSSVI
+267 I
-278 FASAATAASSD
+278 H
-289 TVKAETIQTDTAMTL
+289 MTL
-304 RLDGKDKNIGTITY
+304 RP
-318 NSSEGTVK
+318 V
-326 ATKGTVTSASIVVQ
+326 
-340 GNNAGTD
+340 
-347 WYYSKQISGNDA
+347 
-359 TVTTDE
+359 
-365 IKTKIS
+365 
-371 ESVSTIFDSSDIDLN
+371 
-386 NCRIWLETTDADGMI
+386 
-401 YAVNATEEKNAPT
+401 
-414 EETKTLNISEGAIKI
+414 TLNISDGAIKI

-435 QNGGNEIAFTGK
+435 QNGGDEIAFTGK

-483 GSYCSAI
+483 SEYCSAI

-518 SFQNQISGNVK
+518 SFQNQISGNAK
-529 VTVNITEEE
+529 VTVNITEED

-566 VNGAVP
+566 VNGKVP

-610 TVPTSITDTWKG
+610 TVPTSKTDAWTG
-622 SYVYFGTYNGSP
+622 SYVYFGTNGYNDDNTLKS

-640 DSDTTTF
+640 DNNTTVFGGT
-647 SYDDTT
+647 
-653 KTMLL
+653 TMLL
-658 DCDSLLFESKFD
+658 DCDSVLETYKFD
-670 DSSNIWSTSYLKRYL
+670 NDGSPNDGYSKANDWAGSDIKSHLNGFWGQSLFYTAEYSAIAESTKNEADGTDGSGWNEL
-685 NSEKGEGYD
+685 E
-694 YSSEGFLTTAF
+694 F
-705 TSSEQ
+705 TSLS
-710 NAIASS
+710 
-716 SKSTPHSSDGET
+716 
-728 YGDIEWTS
+728 
-736 LKGDKI
+736 GDKM
-742 FLLDL
+742 FLLDAK
-747 IEVCNMSYG
+747 EATNTSYG
-756 YSMEAYNYATNRIKT
+756 YFNTYSKAESRRKKGCNSFWWMRSARA
-771 CDGVNNNT
+771 NNND
-779 IWWLRSTSQ
+779 IQAGCVGNDGSIGDRSVNESKDQ
-788 MMSNYVG
+788 VG
-795 MVRFSDEGGWFDRG
+795 I
-809 TAASCSDSYVSPA
+809 SPA
-822 LNINL
+822 FNINL

-841 ETGAEYK
+841 ETGTEYK
-848 LTLIDDNTTMAAN
+848 LTLIDDSTTMAAN

-879 GEGGAVTKASVLILD
+879 GKGGAVTKASVFILD

-918 NFQTTSIG
+918 NFETTSTG

-950 CDKSNKLTN
+950 CDKSDKLTN
-959 YASAPVSISVPDKP
+959 YASVPVSISVPDKP

-1007 YFGTYNRSPIKYRV
+1007 YFGTYNGSQIKYRV

-1050 FDDSSNIWST
+1050 FDDNSNEWAN

-1088 SSEQNAIAS
+1088 SSEQSAIAS
-1097 STKISVDSSDG
+1097 STKIVDSSDG
-1108 NEEICRYFKWTTL
+1108 NEEIGRYFKWSTL
-1121 NDDKIFLLDVKEACN
+1121 NDDKIFLLDAKEACN
-1136 TSYGYSKVDGAINR
+1136 TSYGYSKVGGAINR

-1167 ATLGGD
+1167 VIPVTNA
-1173 SIGGI
+1173 IGI
-1178 VNNVTFDLVNIG
+1178 VSDEFLALENSV
-1190 PSEKAYVSPDLNV
+1190 PSKKVYVSPDLNV

-1219 SAITKDSDQ
+1219 SAITKDSNQ

-1243 AGKTVNVTENKA
+1243 AGKTVNVTKNKA

-1343 VNNTNA
+1343 VNDTNA

-1354 EPVEITDVTTTINRV
+1354 EPVEITNIYNAINRV

-1380 PLSTAIECTTEG
+1380 PLSTAIECTTEE

-1403 TDNNVDTTAKYYPWT
+1403 TNNNVDITANYYPWT

-1460 TGDFESSRDKLLS
+1460 TGDFESSMDKLLS

-1500 TEDKAFTKLRV
+1500 TEDKAFTKLGV

-1533 TLRGKVDC
+1533 TLRGTVDR
-1541 PEEINFG
+1541 PAEIDFG
-1548 IIEPTTQIEVT
+1548 TIEPTTQIEVT

-1586 DSSTDGATIYY
+1586 ASSTDGATIYY

-1636 IKAFAVKSGMYPSA
+1636 IKAIAVKSRMYTSEM
-1650 ISEFVYTIEIPHVHS
+1650 SEFVYTIAIPHEHS
-1665 FANAKWKHD
+1665 FENAEWKHD

-1681 CTNENCD
+1681 CTNANCD

-1694 SYESEHSGGTA
+1694 SYEAKHSGGTA

-1716 GAEYGELATDTTLPT
+1716 GTEYGELTTDKTLPT

-1770 ADGFDASKNV
+1770 ADGFDSSKNV

-1797 KALAEKYSA
+1797 EALAEKYSA

-1814 SFNIDPDDKYVVF
+1814 SFNINPEDKYVVF

-1888 TLEAVDGEYTLSAG
+1888 TLETVDGEYTLSAG

-1916 EVDVTVNA
+1916 EVNVTVNA

-1933 KWNDDYSKCT
+1933 TWNEDYSKCT

-1950 CQQKETETVKSVSN
+1950 CKQKETETVKSVSN

-1982 FANKAF
+1982 FTNKAF
-1988 TAQTKD
+1988 TSQTKD

-2083 TEVEDAAVAATCTT
+2083 TEVEDV
-2097 AGKTAGSHCSVC
+2097 
-2109 NAVIKAQEEIPAT
+2109 
-2122 GHTEVEDVAIAAT
+2122 
-2135 CTTAGKTAGSHCAVC
+2135 
-2150 NAVIKAQEEI
+2150 
-2160 PATGHSFGE
+2160 
-2169 WETVKSSTC
+2169 
-2178 NDKGSQKRACKVCG
+2178 
-2192 YTETKDVDANGHTWE
+2192 
-2207 KDYTIDKEPTCTAE
+2207 
-2221 GSKSIHCKNC
+2221 
-2231 DEVKDSTVIKAL
+2231 
-2243 GHDFTGK
+2243 
-2250 WKVTKKATCT
+2250 
-2260 EPGTKTRKCSRCD
+2260 
-2273 EVETEIIPA
+2273 
-2282 TGHIE
+2282 
-2287 VEDAAVAATCTTAG
+2287 AVAATCTTAG

-2322 AAGHSFGEWETV
+2322 AAGHSFV
-2334 KSSTCNDK
+2334 
-2342 GSQKRACK
+2342 
-2350 VCGYTE
+2350 
-2356 TKDVDANGHAW
+2356 
-2367 EKDYTVDKEPTC
+2367 
-2379 TAEGSKSIHCKNCD
+2379 
-2393 EVKDSTVIDALGHDF
+2393 
-2408 TGEWKVTK
+2408 
-2416 KATCTEDGTKT
+2416 
-2427 RKCSRCDEVETEIIP
+2427 
-2442 ATGHTEVED
+2442 
-2451 AAVAATCTTA
+2451 
-2461 GKTAGSHCSVCNAV
+2461 
-2475 IKAQE
+2475 
-2480 EIPAAGH
+2480 
-2487 SFGEWETVKSSTCND
+2487 EWETVKSSTCND

-2530 DYTVDKEPTCTTEG
+2530 DYTVDKEPTCTEDG
-2544 SKSIHCKN
+2544 
-2552 CDEVKDST
+2552 
-2560 VIKALGHDFTG
+2560 
-2571 EWKVTK
+2571 TK
-2577 KATCTESG
+2577 T
-2585 IKERKCSR
+2585 RKCSR
-2593 CDAVETE
+2593 CNEVETE
-2600 TIPAT
+2600 I
-2605 GHTEVE
+2605 
-2611 DAAVAATCT
+2611 
-2620 TAGKTAGSHCSV
+2620 
-2632 CNAVIKAQEEIPAA
+2632 IPAA

-2654 SDGKQEKSTCSV
+2654 SDGRQEKSTCSV

-2680 TGKIEKEAEVSPD
+2680 TGKIDKEAEVTPD

-2701 GTSKEDLIAAKGIF
+2701 DTNKEDLIAAKGIF

-2747 KIEALAKKLMGSDIS
+2747 KIEALAKKLMGYDIS

-2773 SVTKDGVSTKSQIS
+2773 SVTKDGVSTKSQIN
-2787 EPGAH
+2787 EPGAY

-2886 NAVNKKLTWTTS
+2886 NAVNKKLTWSTS

-2915 NGTAIITVTTEDGEM
+2915 NGTAIITVTIEDGKM
-2930 TATSTITV
+2930 TAKSTITV
-2938 NIPSGDN
+2938 NIPSDDN
-2945 SNNGNNNKPN
+2945 SNKGNNNKPN

-2960 NSVILTDNKKYD
+2960 NSVILTDNKKHD

-2985 DVTLWTT
+2985 DVTLWIT

-3006 RRKKE
+3006 GRKKE
-3011 KQ
+3011 QQ

>member
-1 MKKHNILKKGMAMA
+1 MKKKKSVNRIIAYL
-15 LSLAMVIGLDPS
+15 LSLILMIGLMTVMPVGQVEVLAMQIFVKTLSEKHITVEVEPTDSIEDVKEKIQDKEGIDVKQICLS
-27 FAWNLTT
+27 FA
-34 VHAAEASSEPGVS
+34 G
-47 AYAAKEQLM
+47 KELE
-56 DDTFAPDTD
+56 D
-65 GNATNIGK
+65 GNT
-73 IKLGKNSNGDVQEWY
+73 LQDYS
-88 VLGKDTGV
+88 
-96 DGENT
+96 
-101 AIFAASPIAAGVK
+101 
-114 FEESMDKKTY
+114 
-124 LDTFGEYA
+124 
-132 DSRTPSEVYPNHYGA
+132 
-147 SDLRARLNEMVA
+147 
-159 DNNTTYFIPAEK
+159 
-171 SLIQPTTVSTED
+171 IQ
-183 ASSNASYT
+183 
-191 TTDILYAL
+191 
-199 HGDYN
+199 
-204 ISEEVLYAGSGND
+204 
-217 KALSMNTYW
+217 K
-226 NTGDRFW
+226 
-233 LRVPKT
+233 
-239 SSLQVVLVAEP
+239 
-250 DFSINENFSD
+250 D
-260 STSYVVR
+260 ST
-267 PASNLNLSSVI
+267 I
-278 FASAATAASSD
+278 H
-289 TVKAETIQTDTAMTL
+289 MTL
-304 RLDGKDKNIGTITY
+304 RP
-318 NSSEGTVK
+318 V
-326 ATKGTVTSASIVVQ
+326 
-340 GNNAGTD
+340 
-347 WYYSKQISGNDA
+347 
-359 TVTTDE
+359 
-365 IKTKIS
+365 
-371 ESVSTIFDSSDIDLN
+371 
-386 NCRIWLETTDADGMI
+386 
-401 YAVNATEEKNAPT
+401 
-414 EETKTLNISEGAIKI
+414 TLNISDGAIKI

-483 GSYCSAI
+483 SEYCSAI

-518 SFQNQISGNVK
+518 SFQNQINGNVK
-529 VTVNITEEE
+529 VTVNITEED

-566 VNGAVP
+566 VNGKVP

-581 TYAQTEPET
+581 TYAQTESET

-640 DSDTTTF
+640 DSNTTTF
-647 SYDDTT
+647 SNDNTT
-653 KTMLL
+653 NTMLL

-670 DSSNIWSTSYLKRYL
+670 DSSNEWATSYLKRYL

-716 SKSTPHSSDGET
+716 SKSTPHSSDGEP

-779 IWWLRSTSQ
+779 IWWLRSTSK
-788 MMSNYVG
+788 MMNNYVG
-795 MVRFSDEGGWFDRG
+795 MVRFSDKGGWFDRG

-827 SSVLFSSV
+827 SSILFSSV

-841 ETGAEYK
+841 ETGTEYK
-848 LTLIDDNTTMAAN
+848 LTLIDDSTTMAAN

-918 NFQTTSIG
+918 NFQTTSTG

-950 CDKSNKLTN
+950 CDKSDKLTN
-959 YASAPVSISVPDKP
+959 YASAPVSVSVPDKP

-1007 YFGTYNRSPIKYRV
+1007 YFGTYNGSPIKYRV

-1028 FSKDNNT
+1028 FSNDNTTN
-1035 KTMLLDCDSLLFESK
+1035 TMLLDCDSLLFESK
-1050 FDDSSNIWST
+1050 FDDSSNEWAT

-1088 SSEQNAIAS
+1088 SSEQSAIAS

-1108 NEEICRYFKWTTL
+1108 NEGICRWCQWTTL

-1167 ATLGGD
+1167 VIPFNG
-1173 SIGGI
+1173 IGI
-1178 VNNVTFDLVNIG
+1178 VRDEFFSFANRV
-1190 PSEKAYVSPDLNV
+1190 PSESEKVYVSPDLNV

-1276 DAEKVNQ
+1276 DAEKANQ

-1314 SGKGTFELPNGLDG
+1314 SGKGTFKLPNGLDG

-1343 VNNTNA
+1343 VNDTNA

-1354 EPVEITDVTTTINRV
+1354 EPVEITNIYNAINRV

-1380 PLSTAIECTTEG
+1380 PLSTAIECTTEE

-1403 TDNNVDTTAKYYPWT
+1403 TNNNVDTTANYYPWT

-1428 PGYAFTDATEIAVN
+1428 PGYAFTDTTEIAVN

-1500 TEDKAFTKLRV
+1500 TEDKAFTKLGV
-1511 TWNTDSPVSGS
+1511 TWNTASPISGS

-1533 TLRGKVDC
+1533 ILKGTVDR
-1541 PEEINFG
+1541 PEEIDFNNVRD
-1548 IIEPTTQIEVT
+1548 TTLIEVT

-1574 AGTYS
+1574 AGMYS

-1586 DSSTDGATIYY
+1586 ASSTDGATIYY

-1636 IKAFAVKSGMYPSA
+1636 IKAIAVKSGMYTSEM
-1650 ISEFVYTIEIPHVHS
+1650 SEFVYTIEIPHVHS
-1665 FANAKWKHD
+1665 FTNAEWKHD

-1681 CTNENCD
+1681 CTNANCD

-1694 SYESEHSGGTA
+1694 SDEAEHSGGTA
-1705 SYFKKAVCSDC
+1705 SYFKKAVCSSC
-1716 GAEYGELATDTTLPT
+1716 GEEYGELSTDTTLPT

-1755 ETQKVTIAGTDDSYK
+1755 ETQKVTIDGTDDSYQV
-1770 ADGFDASKNV
+1770 AGFDSSKNV

-1797 KALAEKYSA
+1797 EALAEKYSA

-1916 EVDVTVNA
+1916 EVNVTVNA
-1924 GHTYGDTSY
+1924 GHSYGEISY
-1933 KWNDDYSKCT
+1933 TWNEDYSKCT

-1950 CQQKETETVKSVSN
+1950 CQQKETETVESVS
-1964 IKQQKSCTLPE
+1964 KVTQKKSCTLPE
-1975 ITAYTAT
+1975 ITVYTAT

-1988 TAQTKD
+1988 TTQTKD

-2046 GEWKVTKKATCTE
+2046 G
-2059 PGTKERKCSRCDE
+2059 
-2072 AETDTIPATGH
+2072 
-2083 TEVEDAAVAATCTT
+2083 
-2097 AGKTAGSHCSVC
+2097 
-2109 NAVIKAQEEIPAT
+2109 
-2122 GHTEVEDVAIAAT
+2122 
-2135 CTTAGKTAGSHCAVC
+2135 
-2150 NAVIKAQEEI
+2150 
-2160 PATGHSFGE
+2160 
-2169 WETVKSSTC
+2169 
-2178 NDKGSQKRACKVCG
+2178 
-2192 YTETKDVDANGHTWE
+2192 
-2207 KDYTIDKEPTCTAE
+2207 
-2221 GSKSIHCKNC
+2221 
-2231 DEVKDSTVIKAL
+2231 
-2243 GHDFTGK
+2243 K

-2260 EPGTKTRKCSRCD
+2260 EQGT
-2273 EVETEIIPA
+2273 
-2282 TGHIE
+2282 
-2287 VEDAAVAATCTTAG
+2287 
-2301 KTAGSHC
+2301 
-2308 AVCNAVIKAQEEIP
+2308 
-2322 AAGHSFGEWETV
+2322 
-2334 KSSTCNDK
+2334 
-2342 GSQKRACK
+2342 
-2350 VCGYTE
+2350 
-2356 TKDVDANGHAW
+2356 
-2367 EKDYTVDKEPTC
+2367 
-2379 TAEGSKSIHCKNCD
+2379 
-2393 EVKDSTVIDALGHDF
+2393 
-2408 TGEWKVTK
+2408 
-2416 KATCTEDGTKT
+2416 
-2427 RKCSRCDEVETEIIP
+2427 
-2442 ATGHTEVED
+2442 
-2451 AAVAATCTTA
+2451 
-2461 GKTAGSHCSVCNAV
+2461 
-2475 IKAQE
+2475 
-2480 EIPAAGH
+2480 
-2487 SFGEWETVKSSTCND
+2487 
-2502 KGSQKRA
+2502 
-2509 CKVCG
+2509 
-2514 YTETKDV
+2514 
-2521 DANGHTWEK
+2521 
-2530 DYTVDKEPTCTTEG
+2530 
-2544 SKSIHCKN
+2544 
-2552 CDEVKDST
+2552 
-2560 VIKALGHDFTG
+2560 
-2571 EWKVTK
+2571 
-2577 KATCTESG
+2577 
-2585 IKERKCSR
+2585 KERKCSR

-2654 SDGKQEKSTCSV
+2654 SDGKKEKSTCSV
-2666 CGQKKYRNTDDGDD
+2666 CGQKKYRNTDD

-2701 GTSKEDLIAAKGIF
+2701 DTSKEDLIAAKGIF

-2762 NLTYFDAELFK
+2762 NITYFDAELFK

-2938 NIPSGDN
+2938 NIPSDDN
-2945 SNNGNNNKPN
+2945 SNNGNNNKSN

-2960 NSVILTDNKKYD
+2960 NSVILTDNKKHD

-2992 VFAAAL
+2992 VFATAL

-3006 RRKKE
+3006 RRKK
-3011 KQ
+3011 KNN

>member
-47 AYAAKEQLM
+47 AYAAKKQLM
-56 DDTFAPDTD
+56 DGTFAPDAD

-73 IKLGKNSNGDVQEWY
+73 IKLGKNSDGDVQEWY

-114 FEESMDKKTY
+114 FEDSGDNKTY
-124 LDTFGEYA
+124 EDTFGAYP
-132 DSRTPSEVYPNHYGA
+132 DSSTPNEVYPNHYGA

-159 DNNTTYFIPAEK
+159 DNNAAYFTKAEK

-183 ASSNASYT
+183 ASNYASYT
-191 TTDILYAL
+191 TMDILYAL
-199 HGDYN
+199 YGDYN

-217 KALSMNTYW
+217 KALSMITYW

-233 LRVPKT
+233 LRMPEIPGMRD
-239 SSLQVVLVAEP
+239 VLVGTPACFI
-250 DFSINENFSD
+250 DKYSSD
-260 STSYVVR
+260 STYEVR

-318 NSSEGTVK
+318 NCSEGTVK
-326 ATKGTVTSASIVVQ
+326 ATKGAVTPAAIVVQ

-359 TVTTDE
+359 TVTKDE
-365 IKTKIS
+365 IKAKIS
-371 ESVSTIFDSSDIDLN
+371 ESGSAIFDSSDIDLN

-401 YAVNATEEKNAPT
+401 YAVNATEEKVEPT
-414 EETKTLNISEGAIKI
+414 EETKTLNISDGAIKI

-435 QNGGNEIAFTGK
+435 QNGGDEIAFTGK

-518 SFQNQISGNVK
+518 SFQNQIRGNAK

-551 GDTTHRIYSSDIDCK
+551 GDTTHRIYSSDIDCKDIDCK

-610 TVPTSITDTWKG
+610 TIPTSTTDAWKG

-634 VKYRVL
+634 IKYRVL
-640 DSDTTTF
+640 DSDTTIF
-647 SYDDTT
+647 SNDNTT
-653 KTMLL
+653 NTMLL

-670 DSSNIWSTSYLKRYL
+670 DSSNEWANSYLKRYL

-710 NAIASS
+710 S
-716 SKSTPHSSDGET
+716 
-728 YGDIEWTS
+728 
-736 LKGDKI
+736 
-742 FLLDL
+742 
-747 IEVCNMSYG
+747 
-756 YSMEAYNYATNRIKT
+756 
-771 CDGVNNNT
+771 
-779 IWWLRSTSQ
+779 
-788 MMSNYVG
+788 
-795 MVRFSDEGGWFDRG
+795 
-809 TAASCSDSYVSPA
+809 
-822 LNINL
+822 
-827 SSVLFSSV
+827 
-835 ISGTAG
+835 
-841 ETGAEYK
+841 
-848 LTLIDDNTTMAAN
+848 
-861 GNITR
+861 
-866 KGDTITVPYTITE
+866 
-879 GEGGAVTKASVLILD
+879 
-894 KQYTPGN
+894 
-901 TNNANILAYDTL
+901 
-913 DTNDV
+913 
-918 NFQTTSIG
+918 
-926 TFKLPAELSEKEC
+926 
-939 GKDYYAYIIAE
+939 
-950 CDKSNKLTN
+950 
-959 YASAPVSISVPDKP
+959 
-973 WEAPE
+973 
-978 VKAISFG
+978 
-985 TPGITNPAVGKST
+985 
-998 DKPWTGSYV
+998 
-1007 YFGTYNRSPIKYRV
+1007 
-1021 LDSDTTT
+1021 
-1028 FSKDNNT
+1028 
-1035 KTMLLDCDSLLFESK
+1035 
-1050 FDDSSNIWST
+1050 
-1060 SYLKRYLN
+1060 
-1068 SEKGEGYD
+1068 
-1076 YSSEGFLTTAFT
+1076 
-1088 SSEQNAIAS
+1088 AIAS
-1097 STKISVDSSDG
+1097 STKIVDSSDG
-1108 NEEICRYFKWTTL
+1108 NEEIGRYFKWSTL
-1121 NDDKIFLLDVKEACN
+1121 NDDKIFLLDAKEACN
-1136 TSYGYSKVDGAINR
+1136 TSYGYSKVGGAINR

-1167 ATLGGD
+1167 VIPVTNA
-1173 SIGGI
+1173 IGI
-1178 VNNVTFDLVNIG
+1178 VSDEFLAFENSV
-1190 PSEKAYVSPDLNV
+1190 PSKKVYVSPDLNV

-1219 SAITKDSDQ
+1219 SAITKDSNQ

-1243 AGKTVNVTENKA
+1243 AGKTVNVTKNKA

-1343 VNNTNA
+1343 VNDTNA

-1354 EPVEITDVTTTINRV
+1354 EPVEITNIYNAINRV

-1380 PLSTAIECTTEG
+1380 PLSTAIECTTEE

-1403 TDNNVDTTAKYYPWT
+1403 TNNNVDITANYYPWT

-1500 TEDKAFTKLRV
+1500 TEDGAFTKLGV

-1586 DSSTDGATIYY
+1586 ASSTDGATIYY

-1621 AISVTGTQGLTESTT
+1621 AVSVTGTQGTTESTT
-1636 IKAFAVKSGMYPSA
+1636 IKAIAVKSGMYTSEM
-1650 ISEFVYTIEIPHVHS
+1650 SEFVYTIEIPHEHS

-1694 SYESEHSGGTA
+1694 SDEAEHSGGTA
-1705 SYFKKAVCSDC
+1705 SYFKKAVCSSC
-1716 GAEYGELATDTTLPT
+1716 GEEYGELSTDTTLPT

-1797 KALAEKYSA
+1797 KALADKYSA

-1814 SFNIDPDDKYVVF
+1814 SFNINPDDKYVVF

-1856 LENNKT
+1856 LEINKT

-1916 EVDVTVNA
+1916 EVNVTVNA

-1933 KWNDDYSKCT
+1933 TWNEDYSECT
-1943 AERTCSV
+1943 AERKCSV
-1950 CQQKETETVKSVSN
+1950 CRQKETETVKSVSN

-1988 TAQTKD
+1988 TSQTKD

-2017 AKGSK
+2017 AEGSK

-2083 TEVEDAAVAATCTT
+2083 TEVEDAAIAATCTT

-2122 GHTEVEDVAIAAT
+2122 GH
-2135 CTTAGKTAGSHCAVC
+2135 
-2150 NAVIKAQEEI
+2150 
-2160 PATGHSFGE
+2160 
-2169 WETVKSSTC
+2169 
-2178 NDKGSQKRACKVCG
+2178 
-2192 YTETKDVDANGHTWE
+2192 
-2207 KDYTIDKEPTCTAE
+2207 
-2221 GSKSIHCKNC
+2221 
-2231 DEVKDSTVIKAL
+2231 
-2243 GHDFTGK
+2243 
-2250 WKVTKKATCT
+2250 
-2260 EPGTKTRKCSRCD
+2260 
-2273 EVETEIIPA
+2273 
-2282 TGHIE
+2282 
-2287 VEDAAVAATCTTAG
+2287 
-2301 KTAGSHC
+2301 
-2308 AVCNAVIKAQEEIP
+2308 
-2322 AAGHSFGEWETV
+2322 
-2334 KSSTCNDK
+2334 
-2342 GSQKRACK
+2342 
-2350 VCGYTE
+2350 
-2356 TKDVDANGHAW
+2356 
-2367 EKDYTVDKEPTC
+2367 
-2379 TAEGSKSIHCKNCD
+2379 
-2393 EVKDSTVIDALGHDF
+2393 
-2408 TGEWKVTK
+2408 
-2416 KATCTEDGTKT
+2416 
-2427 RKCSRCDEVETEIIP
+2427 
-2442 ATGHTEVED
+2442 
-2451 AAVAATCTTA
+2451 
-2461 GKTAGSHCSVCNAV
+2461 
-2475 IKAQE
+2475 
-2480 EIPAAGH
+2480 
-2487 SFGEWETVKSSTCND
+2487 
-2502 KGSQKRA
+2502 
-2509 CKVCG
+2509 
-2514 YTETKDV
+2514 
-2521 DANGHTWEK
+2521 
-2530 DYTVDKEPTCTTEG
+2530 
-2544 SKSIHCKN
+2544 
-2552 CDEVKDST
+2552 
-2560 VIKALGHDFTG
+2560 
-2571 EWKVTK
+2571 
-2577 KATCTESG
+2577 
-2585 IKERKCSR
+2585 
-2593 CDAVETE
+2593 
-2600 TIPAT
+2600 
-2605 GHTEVE
+2605 
-2611 DAAVAATCT
+2611 
-2620 TAGKTAGSHCSV
+2620 
-2632 CNAVIKAQEEIPAA
+2632 
-2646 GHSWSEWI
+2646 SWSEWI
-2654 SDGKQEKSTCSV
+2654 SDGKKEKSTCSV
-2666 CGQKKYRNTDDGDD
+2666 CGQKKYRNTDD

-2701 GTSKEDLIAAKGIF
+2701 DTSKEDLIAAKGIF

-2762 NLTYFDAELFK
+2762 NITYFDAELFK

-2938 NIPSGDN
+2938 NIPSDDN
-2945 SNNGNNNKPN
+2945 SNNGNNNKSN

-2960 NSVILTDNKKYD
+2960 NSVILTDNKKHD

-2992 VFAAAL
+2992 VFATAL

-3006 RRKKE
+3006 RRKK
-3011 KQ
+3011 KNN

>member
-27 FAWNLTT
+27 FACNLTT

-56 DDTFAPDTD
+56 DNTFAPDAV

-73 IKLGKNSNGDVQEWY
+73 IKLGKNSGGDVLEWY
-88 VLGKDTGV
+88 VLGRDTGV
-96 DGENT
+96 DGDNT
-101 AIFAASPIAAGVK
+101 AIFAASPIATNVM
-114 FEESMDKKTY
+114 FEDSMDNKTY
-124 LDTFGEYA
+124 TDTFGAYA
-132 DSRTPSEVYPNHYGA
+132 DSSTPNEVYPNHYGA
-147 SDLRARLNEMVA
+147 SDLRAKLNEMVA
-159 DNNTTYFIPAEK
+159 NSNITYFTTVEK
-171 SLIQPTTVSTED
+171 SLIQPTTVSTKTTV
-183 ASSNASYT
+183 NGASYT

-199 HGDYN
+199 QGDYYEN
-204 ISEEVLYAGSGND
+204 DKVLYAGSNNG
-217 KALSMNTYW
+217 KVLSVNTYW

-233 LRVPKT
+233 LRVPGMMDR
-239 SSLQVVLVAEP
+239 SDVLVGKP
-250 DFSINENFSD
+250 GYYIDVKHSNSIFA
-260 STSYVVR
+260 VR
-267 PASNLNLSSVI
+267 PASNLKLSSVI
-278 FASAATAASSD
+278 FASAATAASSE

-347 WYYSKQISGNDA
+347 WYYSKQISGNDDA
-359 TVTTDE
+359 VKTDE
-365 IKTKIS
+365 IKAKIS
-371 ESVSTIFDSSDIDLN
+371 ERVSAISAPSDIDLK
-386 NCRIWLETTDADGMI
+386 NCKIWLETTDADGMI
-401 YAVNATEEKNAPT
+401 YAVNATEEKVEPSYSMQIFVKAPT
-414 EETKTLNISEGAIKI
+414 GKLITLNVE
-429 TPTGYT
+429 PTDRI
-435 QNGGNEIAFTGK
+435 E
-447 YIITGSVEC
+447 
-456 DTPLSFSNE
+456 
-465 TDEAVEYD
+465 D
-473 VTFDNAHILG
+473 V
-483 GSYCSAI
+483 
-490 TFKDGS
+490 KEK
-496 ISDIT
+496 ISDKEGID
-501 VNITNKGT
+501 VK
-509 SEVRAWGGA
+509 
-518 SFQNQISGNVK
+518 QICLS
-529 VTVNITEEE
+529 
-538 GSSLYLGPRDENQ
+538 YLGKELEDGNTLQ
-551 GDTTHRIYSSDIDCK
+551 DYSIQKDTTIHMTIK
-566 VNGAVP
+566 PV
-572 ANEKTFKSG
+572 TL
-581 TYAQTEPET
+581 PEN
-590 PGEDATKKSIGLGT
+590 PDEDATKKSIGLGT

-610 TVPTSITDTWKG
+610 TVPTNKTDAWTG
-622 SYVYFGTYNGSP
+622 SYVYFGTYGYNDDDTLKS

-640 DSDTTTF
+640 DNNTTVFGGT
-647 SYDDTT
+647 
-653 KTMLL
+653 TMLL
-658 DCDSLLFESKFD
+658 DCDSVLETYKFD
-670 DSSNIWSTSYLKRYL
+670 DDGRPNDGYSKANDWAGSDIKSRLNGFWGNSLFYTAEYSAIAESTKNEADGTDGRGGNEL
-685 NSEKGEGYD
+685 E
-694 YSSEGFLTTAF
+694 F
-705 TSSEQ
+705 TSLS
-710 NAIASS
+710 
-716 SKSTPHSSDGET
+716 
-728 YGDIEWTS
+728 
-736 LKGDKI
+736 GDKI
-742 FLLDL
+742 FLLDAK
-747 IEVCNMSYG
+747 EATNTSYG
-756 YSMEAYNYATNRIKT
+756 YFNTYSKAESRKKKGCNSFWWMRSACA
-771 CDGVNNNT
+771 NNND
-779 IWWLRSTSQ
+779 IQAGCVGNDGSIGDRSVNESKDK
-788 MMSNYVG
+788 VG
-795 MVRFSDEGGWFDRG
+795 I
-809 TAASCSDSYVSPA
+809 SPA
-822 LNINL
+822 FNINL

-848 LTLIDDNTTMAAN
+848 LTLIDDSTIMAASE
-861 GNITR
+861 NITR

-879 GEGGAVTKASVLILD
+879 GDGGAVTKASVLILD

-918 NFQTTSIG
+918 NFETTSTG

-950 CDKSNKLTN
+950 CDKSDKLTN

-1007 YFGTYNRSPIKYRV
+1007 YFGKYNGSPIKYRV

-1088 SSEQNAIAS
+1088 SSEQSAIAS

-1108 NEEICRYFKWTTL
+1108 NEEIGRYFKWSTL
-1121 NDDKIFLLDVKEACN
+1121 NDDKIFLLDAKEACN
-1136 TSYGYSKVDGAINR
+1136 TSYGYSKVGGAINR

-1167 ATLGGD
+1167 VIPVTNA
-1173 SIGGI
+1173 IGI
-1178 VNNVTFDLVNIG
+1178 VSDEFLAFENSV
-1190 PSEKAYVSPDLNV
+1190 PSKKVYVSPDLNV

-1219 SAITKDSDQ
+1219 SAITKDSNQ

-1243 AGKTVNVTENKA
+1243 AGKTVNVTKNKA

-1343 VNNTNA
+1343 VNDTNA

-1354 EPVEITDVTTTINRV
+1354 EPVEITNIYNAINRV

-1380 PLSTAIECTTEG
+1380 PLSTAIECTTEE

-1403 TDNNVDTTAKYYPWT
+1403 TDNNVDITANYYPWT

-1428 PGYAFTDATEIAVN
+1428 PGYAFTDATEIVVN
-1442 GWGLGNE
+1442 GWGLENE
-1449 KSVNEDGTLTV
+1449 KSVKDGKLTV
-1460 TGDFESSRDKLLS
+1460 TGDFASSRDKLLS

-1500 TEDKAFTKLRV
+1500 TEDKAFTKLGV

-1533 TLRGKVDC
+1533 TLTGTVNC
-1541 PEEINFG
+1541 PGEIDFG
-1548 IIEPTTQIEVT
+1548 TIEPTTQIEVT
-1559 ISAAETVNAPTADVA
+1559 ISAAETVNAPTADVV

-1586 DSSTDGATIYY
+1586 ASSTDGATIYY
-1597 TTDGTAPSI
+1597 TTDGTVPSI

-1621 AISVTGTQGLTESTT
+1621 AISVTGTQGLTEATT
-1636 IKAFAVKSGMYPSA
+1636 IKAIAVKSGMYPSA
-1650 ISEFVYTIEIPHVHS
+1650 MSEFVYTIAIPHEHS
-1665 FANAKWKHD
+1665 FENAKWKHD

-1694 SYESEHSGGTA
+1694 SDEAEHSGGTA
-1705 SYFKKAVCSDC
+1705 TYFKKAVCSDC

-1755 ETQKVTIAGTDDSYK
+1755 ETQKVTIAGIDDSYQ
-1770 ADGFDASKNV
+1770 ADGFDESKNV

-1806 KEFKEYTE
+1806 KEFKEYTA

-1888 TLEAVDGEYTLSAG
+1888 TLETVDGEYTLSAG

-1916 EVDVTVNA
+1916 EVNVTVNA

-1933 KWNDDYSKCT
+1933 TWNDDYSECT

-1950 CQQKETETVKSVSN
+1950 CKQKETETVKSVS
-1964 IKQQKSCTLPE
+1964 KVTQQKSCTLPE

-1988 TAQTKD
+1988 TSQTKD
-1994 IKTAEAG
+1994 INTAEAG
-2001 HTWND
+2001 HSWND

-2030 EVKDSTAIDAL
+2030 EVKDSTVIKAL

-2083 TEVEDAAVAATCTT
+2083 TEVEDAA
-2097 AGKTAGSHCSVC
+2097 
-2109 NAVIKAQEEIPAT
+2109 I
-2122 GHTEVEDVAIAAT
+2122 
-2135 CTTAGKTAGSHCAVC
+2135 
-2150 NAVIKAQEEI
+2150 
-2160 PATGHSFGE
+2160 
-2169 WETVKSSTC
+2169 
-2178 NDKGSQKRACKVCG
+2178 
-2192 YTETKDVDANGHTWE
+2192 
-2207 KDYTIDKEPTCTAE
+2207 
-2221 GSKSIHCKNC
+2221 
-2231 DEVKDSTVIKAL
+2231 
-2243 GHDFTGK
+2243 
-2250 WKVTKKATCT
+2250 
-2260 EPGTKTRKCSRCD
+2260 
-2273 EVETEIIPA
+2273 
-2282 TGHIE
+2282 
-2287 VEDAAVAATCTTAG
+2287 
-2301 KTAGSHC
+2301 
-2308 AVCNAVIKAQEEIP
+2308 
-2322 AAGHSFGEWETV
+2322 
-2334 KSSTCNDK
+2334 
-2342 GSQKRACK
+2342 
-2350 VCGYTE
+2350 
-2356 TKDVDANGHAW
+2356 
-2367 EKDYTVDKEPTC
+2367 
-2379 TAEGSKSIHCKNCD
+2379 
-2393 EVKDSTVIDALGHDF
+2393 
-2408 TGEWKVTK
+2408 
-2416 KATCTEDGTKT
+2416 
-2427 RKCSRCDEVETEIIP
+2427 
-2442 ATGHTEVED
+2442 
-2451 AAVAATCTTA
+2451 
-2461 GKTAGSHCSVCNAV
+2461 
-2475 IKAQE
+2475 
-2480 EIPAAGH
+2480 
-2487 SFGEWETVKSSTCND
+2487 
-2502 KGSQKRA
+2502 
-2509 CKVCG
+2509 
-2514 YTETKDV
+2514 
-2521 DANGHTWEK
+2521 
-2530 DYTVDKEPTCTTEG
+2530 
-2544 SKSIHCKN
+2544 
-2552 CDEVKDST
+2552 
-2560 VIKALGHDFTG
+2560 
-2571 EWKVTK
+2571 
-2577 KATCTESG
+2577 
-2585 IKERKCSR
+2585 
-2593 CDAVETE
+2593 
-2600 TIPAT
+2600 
-2605 GHTEVE
+2605 
-2611 DAAVAATCT
+2611 AATCT

-2654 SDGKQEKSTCSV
+2654 SDGKQEKSTCSI
-2666 CGQKKYRNTDDGDD
+2666 CGQKKYRNTDDA
-2680 TGKIEKEAEVSPD
+2680 GKIEKEAEVTPD

-2701 GTSKEDLIAAKGIF
+2701 DTNKEDLITAKGIF

-2880 ASVTPD
+2880 ATVTPD

-2930 TATSTITV
+2930 TAASTITV
-2938 NIPSGDN
+2938 NIPSDDN
-2945 SNNGNNNKPN
+2945 SNKGNNNKPN

-2960 NSVILTDNKKYD
+2960 NSVILTDNKKHD

-3006 RRKKE
+3006 KRKKNDNE
-3011 KQ
+3011 

>member
-56 DDTFAPDTD
+56 DNTFAPDAD

-73 IKLGKNSNGDVQEWY
+73 IKLGKNSDGNVQEWY

-101 AIFAASPIAAGVK
+101 AIFAASPIAAGVT
-114 FEESMDKKTY
+114 FGDSGDNNKTY
-124 LDTFGEYA
+124 KDTFGAYA
-132 DSRTPSEVYPNHYGA
+132 DSSTPNEVYPNHYGA
-147 SDLRARLNEMVA
+147 SGLRAKLNEMVA
-159 DNNTTYFIPAEK
+159 DNTTYFTTVEK
-171 SLIQPTTVSTED
+171 SLIQPTTVSTKD
-183 ASSNASYT
+183 TLNGASYT

-199 HGDYN
+199 HVDYHYDGSGGDK
-204 ISEEVLYAGSGND
+204 VLYAGSNNG
-217 KALSMNTYW
+217 KALSVNTYW
-226 NTGDRFW
+226 NTGDIFW
-233 LRVPKT
+233 LR
-239 SSLQVVLVAEP
+239 EP
-250 DFSINENFSD
+250 FMAITNYVFMAKPGYSIGIDPSD
-260 STSYVVR
+260 STYAVR

-278 FASAATAASSD
+278 FASAATAASSE

-365 IKTKIS
+365 IKEKIS
-371 ESVSTIFDSSDIDLN
+371 ESVSTIFNSSDIDLN

-401 YAVNATEEKNAPT
+401 YAVNATEEKVEQSHSMEIFVKAPSGKLIT
-414 EETKTLNISEGAIKI
+414 LDVESTDRIEDVKEKISDKEGIDVKQICLSFLGKELKDGNTLQDYSIQKDTTIHMTLRFVTLNISDGAIKI

-435 QNGGNEIAFTGK
+435 QNGGDEIAFTGK

-483 GSYCSAI
+483 GEYCSAI

-551 GDTTHRIYSSDIDCK
+551 GDTTHRIYSSNDNCKDIDCK

-610 TVPTSITDTWKG
+610 TIPTSTTDAWKG

-634 VKYRVL
+634 IKYRVL
-640 DSDTTTF
+640 DSDTTIF
-647 SYDDTT
+647 SNDNTT
-653 KTMLL
+653 NTMLL

-670 DSSNIWSTSYLKRYL
+670 DSSNEWATSYLKRYL

-710 NAIASS
+710 S
-716 SKSTPHSSDGET
+716 
-728 YGDIEWTS
+728 
-736 LKGDKI
+736 
-742 FLLDL
+742 
-747 IEVCNMSYG
+747 
-756 YSMEAYNYATNRIKT
+756 
-771 CDGVNNNT
+771 
-779 IWWLRSTSQ
+779 
-788 MMSNYVG
+788 
-795 MVRFSDEGGWFDRG
+795 
-809 TAASCSDSYVSPA
+809 
-822 LNINL
+822 
-827 SSVLFSSV
+827 
-835 ISGTAG
+835 
-841 ETGAEYK
+841 
-848 LTLIDDNTTMAAN
+848 
-861 GNITR
+861 
-866 KGDTITVPYTITE
+866 
-879 GEGGAVTKASVLILD
+879 
-894 KQYTPGN
+894 
-901 TNNANILAYDTL
+901 
-913 DTNDV
+913 
-918 NFQTTSIG
+918 
-926 TFKLPAELSEKEC
+926 
-939 GKDYYAYIIAE
+939 
-950 CDKSNKLTN
+950 
-959 YASAPVSISVPDKP
+959 
-973 WEAPE
+973 
-978 VKAISFG
+978 
-985 TPGITNPAVGKST
+985 
-998 DKPWTGSYV
+998 
-1007 YFGTYNRSPIKYRV
+1007 
-1021 LDSDTTT
+1021 
-1028 FSKDNNT
+1028 
-1035 KTMLLDCDSLLFESK
+1035 
-1050 FDDSSNIWST
+1050 
-1060 SYLKRYLN
+1060 
-1068 SEKGEGYD
+1068 
-1076 YSSEGFLTTAFT
+1076 
-1088 SSEQNAIAS
+1088 AIAS

-1108 NEEICRYFKWTTL
+1108 NVDTFSYFQWTTL

-1136 TSYGYSKVDGAINR
+1136 TSYGYSNAVEAKNR

-1159 TSWWLRSA
+1159 SWWLRSA
-1167 ATLGGD
+1167 AIPG
-1173 SIGGI
+1173 INAIGI
-1178 VNNVTFDLVNIG
+1178 VNDEFFALVNRV
-1190 PSEKAYVSPDLNV
+1190 PSEEKVYVSPDLNV

-1276 DAEKVNQ
+1276 DAEKANQ

-1354 EPVEITDVTTTINRV
+1354 EPVEITNIYNAINRV

-1380 PLSTAIECTTEG
+1380 QLSTAIECTTEG

-1403 TDNNVDTTAKYYPWT
+1403 TNNNVDTTAKYYPWT

-1442 GWGLGNE
+1442 GWGLGDD
-1449 KSVNEDGTLTV
+1449 KSVDEYGTLTV
-1460 TGDFESSRDKLLS
+1460 TGAFESSKDKLLS

-1500 TEDKAFTKLRV
+1500 TEDRAFTKLGV

-1533 TLRGKVDC
+1533 TLTGTVDC
-1541 PEEINFG
+1541 PDEIDFDT
-1548 IIEPTTQIEVT
+1548 IERTIQIEVT
-1559 ISAAETVNAPTADVA
+1559 ISAAKTVNAPTADVA

-1586 DSSTDGATIYY
+1586 ASSTEGATIYY
-1597 TTDGTAPSI
+1597 TTDGTVPSI

-1621 AISVTGTQGLTESTT
+1621 AISVTGTQGVTESTT
-1636 IKAFAVKSGMYPSA
+1636 IKAIAVKSGMYPSA
-1650 ISEFVYTIEIPHVHS
+1650 MSEFVYTIEIPHEHS
-1665 FANAKWKHD
+1665 FENAKWKYD

-1681 CTNENCD
+1681 CTNANCD
-1688 KSAGYI
+1688 NSAGYI
-1694 SYESEHSGGTA
+1694 SYEAEHSGGTA
-1705 SYFKKAVCSDC
+1705 TYFKKAVCSTC
-1716 GAEYGELATDTTLPT
+1716 GTEYGELTTDTTLPT

-1755 ETQKVTIAGTDDSYK
+1755 ETQKVTIAGTDDSYQ
-1770 ADGFDASKNV
+1770 ADGFDTSKNV

-1797 KALAEKYSA
+1797 KALADKYSA

-1933 KWNDDYSKCT
+1933 KWNEDYSKCT

-1988 TAQTKD
+1988 TSQTKD
-1994 IKTAEAG
+1994 INTAEAG
-2001 HTWND
+2001 HSWND

-2083 TEVEDAAVAATCTT
+2083 TEVEDAA
-2097 AGKTAGSHCSVC
+2097 
-2109 NAVIKAQEEIPAT
+2109 I
-2122 GHTEVEDVAIAAT
+2122 
-2135 CTTAGKTAGSHCAVC
+2135 
-2150 NAVIKAQEEI
+2150 
-2160 PATGHSFGE
+2160 
-2169 WETVKSSTC
+2169 
-2178 NDKGSQKRACKVCG
+2178 
-2192 YTETKDVDANGHTWE
+2192 
-2207 KDYTIDKEPTCTAE
+2207 
-2221 GSKSIHCKNC
+2221 
-2231 DEVKDSTVIKAL
+2231 
-2243 GHDFTGK
+2243 
-2250 WKVTKKATCT
+2250 
-2260 EPGTKTRKCSRCD
+2260 
-2273 EVETEIIPA
+2273 
-2282 TGHIE
+2282 
-2287 VEDAAVAATCTTAG
+2287 
-2301 KTAGSHC
+2301 
-2308 AVCNAVIKAQEEIP
+2308 
-2322 AAGHSFGEWETV
+2322 
-2334 KSSTCNDK
+2334 
-2342 GSQKRACK
+2342 
-2350 VCGYTE
+2350 
-2356 TKDVDANGHAW
+2356 
-2367 EKDYTVDKEPTC
+2367 
-2379 TAEGSKSIHCKNCD
+2379 
-2393 EVKDSTVIDALGHDF
+2393 
-2408 TGEWKVTK
+2408 
-2416 KATCTEDGTKT
+2416 
-2427 RKCSRCDEVETEIIP
+2427 
-2442 ATGHTEVED
+2442 
-2451 AAVAATCTTA
+2451 
-2461 GKTAGSHCSVCNAV
+2461 
-2475 IKAQE
+2475 
-2480 EIPAAGH
+2480 
-2487 SFGEWETVKSSTCND
+2487 
-2502 KGSQKRA
+2502 
-2509 CKVCG
+2509 
-2514 YTETKDV
+2514 
-2521 DANGHTWEK
+2521 
-2530 DYTVDKEPTCTTEG
+2530 
-2544 SKSIHCKN
+2544 
-2552 CDEVKDST
+2552 
-2560 VIKALGHDFTG
+2560 
-2571 EWKVTK
+2571 
-2577 KATCTESG
+2577 
-2585 IKERKCSR
+2585 
-2593 CDAVETE
+2593 
-2600 TIPAT
+2600 
-2605 GHTEVE
+2605 
-2611 DAAVAATCT
+2611 AATCT

-2666 CGQKKYRNTDDGDD
+2666 CGQKKYRNTDDA
-2680 TGKIEKEAEVSPD
+2680 GKIEKEAEVTPD

-2701 GTSKEDLIAAKGIF
+2701 DTNKEDLITAKGIF

-2724 NGVNARIWVEISS
+2724 NGVTARIWVEISS

-2773 SVTKDGVSTKSQIS
+2773 SVTKDGVSTKSQIN

-2807 RFILRKYKV
+2807 RFILRKYKI

-2866 SKTLTGKGETVQLI
+2866 SKTLIGKGETVQLI
-2880 ASVTPD
+2880 ATVTPD

-2915 NGTAIITVTTEDGEM
+2915 NGTAIITVTTEDGET

-2938 NIPSGDN
+2938 NIPSDDN
-2945 SNNGNNNKPN
+2945 SNKGNNNNPN

-2960 NSVILTDNKKYD
+2960 NSVILTDNKKPD

-2998 AGIIGIFA
+2998 VGIIGIFA
-3006 RRKKE
+3006 KRKKNDNE
-3011 KQ
+3011 

>member
-56 DDTFAPDTD
+56 DDTFAPDAD

-73 IKLGKNSNGDVQEWY
+73 IKLGKNSNGNVQEWY
-88 VLGKDTGV
+88 VLGRDTGV
-96 DGENT
+96 AGENT

-114 FEESMDKKTY
+114 FEESGDDKTY
-124 LDTFGEYA
+124 LDTFGAYA
-132 DSRTPSEVYPNHYGA
+132 DSSTPNKVYPNHYGA
-147 SDLRARLNEMVA
+147 SDLRAKLNEMVA
-159 DNNTTYFIPAEK
+159 DNNTTYFTTAEK

-183 ASSNASYT
+183 TLNALNYPLYT

-199 HGDYN
+199 HGDYFGN
-204 ISEEVLYAGSGND
+204 VRAVYAGSNNG
-217 KALSMNTYW
+217 KALSVNTYW
-226 NTGDRFW
+226 NTGDIFW
-233 LRVPKT
+233 LRVPYTGKKSKVLMAT
-239 SSLQVVLVAEP
+239 SDYKVYN
-250 DFSINENFSD
+250 DFIES
-260 STSYVVR
+260 SYAVR

-278 FASAATAASSD
+278 FASAATAASVE
-289 TVKAETIQTDTAMTL
+289 TVEAETIQTDTAMTL
-304 RLDGKDKNIGTITY
+304 RLDGKDKDIGTITY

-326 ATKGTVTSASIVVQ
+326 ATKGAVTSASIVVQ

-365 IKTKIS
+365 IKAKIS
-371 ESVSTIFDSSDIDLN
+371 ERVSEIYDASDIDLK

-401 YAVNATEEKNAPT
+401 YAVNATEEKVEPT
-414 EETKTLNISEGAIKI
+414 EETKTLNISDGAIKI

-435 QNGGNEIAFTGK
+435 QNGGDEIAFTGK
-447 YIITGSVEC
+447 YIITGSVVW

-490 TFKDGS
+490 TFKNGS
-496 ISDIT
+496 KSDIT

-518 SFQNQISGNVK
+518 SFQNQIKGNVK

-604 SIIANP
+604 SIIENP
-610 TVPTSITDTWKG
+610 TIPTSTTDAWKG
-622 SYVYFGTYNGSP
+622 SYVYFGTYNG
-634 VKYRVL
+634 
-640 DSDTTTF
+640 
-647 SYDDTT
+647 
-653 KTMLL
+653 
-658 DCDSLLFESKFD
+658 
-670 DSSNIWSTSYLKRYL
+670 
-685 NSEKGEGYD
+685 
-694 YSSEGFLTTAF
+694 
-705 TSSEQ
+705 
-710 NAIASS
+710 
-716 SKSTPHSSDGET
+716 
-728 YGDIEWTS
+728 
-736 LKGDKI
+736 
-742 FLLDL
+742 
-747 IEVCNMSYG
+747 
-756 YSMEAYNYATNRIKT
+756 
-771 CDGVNNNT
+771 
-779 IWWLRSTSQ
+779 
-788 MMSNYVG
+788 
-795 MVRFSDEGGWFDRG
+795 
-809 TAASCSDSYVSPA
+809 
-822 LNINL
+822 
-827 SSVLFSSV
+827 
-835 ISGTAG
+835 
-841 ETGAEYK
+841 
-848 LTLIDDNTTMAAN
+848 
-861 GNITR
+861 
-866 KGDTITVPYTITE
+866 
-879 GEGGAVTKASVLILD
+879 
-894 KQYTPGN
+894 
-901 TNNANILAYDTL
+901 
-913 DTNDV
+913 
-918 NFQTTSIG
+918 
-926 TFKLPAELSEKEC
+926 
-939 GKDYYAYIIAE
+939 
-950 CDKSNKLTN
+950 
-959 YASAPVSISVPDKP
+959 
-973 WEAPE
+973 
-978 VKAISFG
+978 
-985 TPGITNPAVGKST
+985 
-998 DKPWTGSYV
+998 
-1007 YFGTYNRSPIKYRV
+1007 SPIKYRV

-1035 KTMLLDCDSLLFESK
+1035 KTMLLDCDSLLFDSK

-1108 NEEICRYFKWTTL
+1108 NEGICRWCQWTTL

-1150 KKTGNNNDT
+1150 KKTGNNNDI

-1167 ATLGGD
+1167 VIPITNA
-1173 SIGGI
+1173 IGI
-1178 VNNVTFDLVNIG
+1178 VKDEFIVVENSV
-1190 PSEKAYVSPDLNV
+1190 PSKTVYVSPDLNV

-1219 SAITKDSDQ
+1219 SAITKDSNQ

-1243 AGKTVNVTENKA
+1243 AGKTVNVTKNKA

-1276 DAEKVNQ
+1276 DAEKANQ

-1343 VNNTNA
+1343 VNDTNA

-1354 EPVEITDVTTTINRV
+1354 EPVEITNIYNAINRV

-1380 PLSTAIECTTEG
+1380 PLSTAIECTTEE

-1403 TDNNVDTTAKYYPWT
+1403 TNNNVDTTAKYYPWT

-1428 PGYAFTDATEIAVN
+1428 PGYAFTDATEIVVN

-1500 TEDKAFTKLRV
+1500 TEDRAFTKLGV
-1511 TWNTDSPVSGS
+1511 TWNTDSPFSGS

-1533 TLRGKVDC
+1533 ILRGTVNH
-1541 PEEINFG
+1541 PEEIDFG
-1548 IIEPTTQIEVT
+1548 TIEPTTQIEVT

-1574 AGTYS
+1574 AGTYH

-1586 DSSTDGATIYY
+1586 ASSTDGATIYY
-1597 TTDGTAPSI
+1597 TTDGTVPSI
-1606 GDDGKPSGTTKKYSD
+1606 GDNGKPSGTTKKYSD
-1621 AISVTGTQGLTESTT
+1621 AISVTGTQGLTNSTT
-1636 IKAFAVKSGMYPSA
+1636 IKAIAVKSGMYTSEM
-1650 ISEFVYTIEIPHVHS
+1650 SEFVYTIAIPHEHS
-1665 FANAKWKHD
+1665 FENAKWKHD

-1681 CTNENCD
+1681 CTNANCD
-1688 KSAGYI
+1688 KSKGYI
-1694 SYESEHSGGTA
+1694 SYEAKHSGGTA

-1716 GAEYGELATDTTLPT
+1716 GTEYGELATDTILPT

-1755 ETQKVTIAGTDDSYK
+1755 ETQKVTIAGTDDSYQ
-1770 ADGFDASKNV
+1770 ADGFDSSKNV

-1797 KALAEKYSA
+1797 EALAKKYSA

-1814 SFNIDPDDKYVVF
+1814 SFNINPEDKYVVF

-1841 SDGMIVDATAPTVNG
+1841 SDGMIVDTTAPTVNR

-1888 TLEAVDGEYTLSAG
+1888 TLETVDGEYTLSAG
-1902 THKITATDKAGNKT
+1902 THKIIATDKAGNKT
-1916 EVDVTVNA
+1916 EVNVTVNA

-1933 KWNDDYSKCT
+1933 KWNDDYSECT
-1943 AERTCSV
+1943 AERTCAI
-1950 CQQKETETVKSVSN
+1950 CQNKETETVKSVSN
-1964 IKQQKSCTLPE
+1964 IKQRKSCTLPE

-1988 TAQTKD
+1988 TSQTKD

-2001 HTWND
+2001 HSWND

-2097 AGKTAGSHCSVC
+2097 AGKTAGSHC
-2109 NAVIKAQEEIPAT
+2109 A
-2122 GHTEVEDVAIAAT
+2122 
-2135 CTTAGKTAGSHCAVC
+2135 
-2150 NAVIKAQEEI
+2150 
-2160 PATGHSFGE
+2160 
-2169 WETVKSSTC
+2169 
-2178 NDKGSQKRACKVCG
+2178 
-2192 YTETKDVDANGHTWE
+2192 
-2207 KDYTIDKEPTCTAE
+2207 
-2221 GSKSIHCKNC
+2221 
-2231 DEVKDSTVIKAL
+2231 
-2243 GHDFTGK
+2243 
-2250 WKVTKKATCT
+2250 
-2260 EPGTKTRKCSRCD
+2260 
-2273 EVETEIIPA
+2273 
-2282 TGHIE
+2282 
-2287 VEDAAVAATCTTAG
+2287 
-2301 KTAGSHC
+2301 
-2308 AVCNAVIKAQEEIP
+2308 
-2322 AAGHSFGEWETV
+2322 
-2334 KSSTCNDK
+2334 
-2342 GSQKRACK
+2342 
-2350 VCGYTE
+2350 
-2356 TKDVDANGHAW
+2356 
-2367 EKDYTVDKEPTC
+2367 
-2379 TAEGSKSIHCKNCD
+2379 
-2393 EVKDSTVIDALGHDF
+2393 
-2408 TGEWKVTK
+2408 
-2416 KATCTEDGTKT
+2416 
-2427 RKCSRCDEVETEIIP
+2427 
-2442 ATGHTEVED
+2442 
-2451 AAVAATCTTA
+2451 
-2461 GKTAGSHCSVCNAV
+2461 
-2475 IKAQE
+2475 
-2480 EIPAAGH
+2480 
-2487 SFGEWETVKSSTCND
+2487 
-2502 KGSQKRA
+2502 
-2509 CKVCG
+2509 
-2514 YTETKDV
+2514 
-2521 DANGHTWEK
+2521 
-2530 DYTVDKEPTCTTEG
+2530 
-2544 SKSIHCKN
+2544 
-2552 CDEVKDST
+2552 
-2560 VIKALGHDFTG
+2560 
-2571 EWKVTK
+2571 
-2577 KATCTESG
+2577 
-2585 IKERKCSR
+2585 
-2593 CDAVETE
+2593 
-2600 TIPAT
+2600 
-2605 GHTEVE
+2605 
-2611 DAAVAATCT
+2611 
-2620 TAGKTAGSHCSV
+2620 V

-2654 SDGKQEKSTCSV
+2654 SDSRQEKSTCSV
-2666 CGQKKYRNTDDGDD
+2666 CGQKKYRNTDD
-2680 TGKIEKEAEVSPD
+2680 TGKIDKEAEVTPD

-2701 GTSKEDLIAAKGIF
+2701 DTNKEDLIAAKGIF

-2773 SVTKDGVSTKSQIS
+2773 SVTKDGVSTKSQIN
-2787 EPGAH
+2787 EPGAY

-2866 SKTLTGKGETVQLI
+2866 SKTLTGKGEKVQLI

-2886 NAVNKKLTWTTS
+2886 NAVNKKLTWSTS

-2938 NIPSGDN
+2938 NIPSDDN
-2945 SNNGNNNKPN
+2945 SNKGNNNKPN

-2960 NSVILTDNKKYD
+2960 NSVILTDNKKHD

-2985 DVTLWTT
+2985 DVTLWIT

-3006 RRKKE
+3006 GRKKE
-3011 KQ
+3011 QQ

>member
-15 LSLAMVIGLDPS
+15 LSLAMVIGLEPS

-34 VHAAEASSEPGVS
+34 VHAAEASSKPGVS
-47 AYAAKEQLM
+47 AYAAKAQLM
-56 DDTFAPDTD
+56 DNTFAPNAD

-73 IKLGKNSNGDVQEWY
+73 IKLGKNSDGNVLEWY
-88 VLGKDTGV
+88 VLGRDTGV

-101 AIFAASPIAAGVK
+101 AIFATSPIAAGVK
-114 FEESMDKKTY
+114 FEESTDNKTY
-124 LDTFGEYA
+124 EDTFGAYA
-132 DSRTPSEVYPNHYGA
+132 DSSTPTEVYPNHYGA
-147 SDLRARLNEMVA
+147 SGLRAKLNEMVA
-159 DNNTTYFIPAEK
+159 DNNITYFTTAEK
-171 SLIQPTTVSTED
+171 SLIQPTTVSTETTV
-183 ASSNASYT
+183 NGASYT

-199 HGDYN
+199 QGDYYEN
-204 ISEEVLYAGSGND
+204 DKVLYAGSNNG
-217 KALSMNTYW
+217 KALPMNTYW

-233 LRVPKT
+233 LRVPGMMDR
-239 SSLQVVLVAEP
+239 SDVLVGKP
-250 DFSINENFSD
+250 GYYIDVKHSNSIFA
-260 STSYVVR
+260 VR

-278 FASAATAASSD
+278 FASAATAASAE

-326 ATKGTVTSASIVVQ
+326 ATKGAVTPAAIVVQ
-340 GNNAGTD
+340 GNNAGID

-365 IKTKIS
+365 IKAKIS
-371 ESVSTIFDSSDIDLN
+371 ERGSTIFDSSDIDLN

-401 YAVNATEEKNAPT
+401 YAVNATEEKVEPSYSMKIFVKAPSG
-414 EETKTLNISEGAIKI
+414 KHITLDVEPTDRIEDVKEKISDKEGIDVKQI
-429 TPTGYT
+429 CLL
-435 QNGGNEIAFTGK
+435 FLGK
-447 YIITGSVEC
+447 E
-456 DTPLSFSNE
+456 L
-465 TDEAVEYD
+465 
-473 VTFDNAHILG
+473 
-483 GSYCSAI
+483 
-490 TFKDGS
+490 KDGNTLQDYS
-496 ISDIT
+496 IQ
-501 VNITNKGT
+501 K
-509 SEVRAWGGA
+509 
-518 SFQNQISGNVK
+518 
-529 VTVNITEEE
+529 
-538 GSSLYLGPRDENQ
+538 
-551 GDTTHRIYSSDIDCK
+551 DTTIHMTIK
-566 VNGAVP
+566 PV
-572 ANEKTFKSG
+572 TL
-581 TYAQTEPET
+581 PET

-610 TVPTSITDTWKG
+610 TVPTNKTDAWTG
-622 SYVYFGTYNGSP
+622 SYVYFGTNGYNDDNTLKS

-640 DSDTTTF
+640 DNNTTVFGGT
-647 SYDDTT
+647 
-653 KTMLL
+653 TMLL
-658 DCDSLLFESKFD
+658 DCDSVLETYKFD
-670 DSSNIWSTSYLKRYL
+670 NDGSPNDGYSKANDWAGSDIKSHLNGFWGKSLFYTAEYSAIAESTKNEADGTDGS
-685 NSEKGEGYD
+685 GEN
-694 YSSEGFLTTAF
+694 ELEF
-705 TSSEQ
+705 TSFS
-710 NAIASS
+710 
-716 SKSTPHSSDGET
+716 
-728 YGDIEWTS
+728 
-736 LKGDKI
+736 GDKI
-742 FLLDL
+742 FLLDAKEATN
-747 IEVCNMSYG
+747 ISYG
-756 YSMEAYNYATNRIKT
+756 YFNTYGKAESRKKKGCNSFWWMRSARA
-771 CDGVNNNT
+771 NNN
-779 IWWLRSTSQ
+779 IQAGCVGNDGSIGDRSVNESKDK
-788 MMSNYVG
+788 VG
-795 MVRFSDEGGWFDRG
+795 I
-809 TAASCSDSYVSPA
+809 SPA
-822 LNINL
+822 FNINL
-827 SSVLFSSV
+827 SSILFSSV

-841 ETGAEYK
+841 ETGTEYK
-848 LTLIDDNTTMAAN
+848 LTLIDDSTIMAAN

-879 GEGGAVTKASVLILD
+879 GEGGAVTKASVFILD

-918 NFQTTSIG
+918 NFETTSTG

-939 GKDYYAYIIAE
+939 GKDYYAYIIAA
-950 CDKSNKLTN
+950 CDKSDKLTN
-959 YASAPVSISVPDKP
+959 YASAPVSISVPDKT

-1007 YFGTYNRSPIKYRV
+1007 YFGKYNGSPIKYRV

-1035 KTMLLDCDSLLFESK
+1035 KTMLLDCDSLLFDSK
-1050 FDDSSNIWST
+1050 FDDNSNEWAT

-1076 YSSEGFLTTAFT
+1076 YSSEGFLNTAFT
-1088 SSEQNAIAS
+1088 SSEQSAIAS

-1108 NEEICRYFKWTTL
+1108 NEDICSNFQWTTL
-1121 NDDKIFLLDVKEACN
+1121 NDDKIFLLDFREACN
-1136 TSYGYSKVDGAINR
+1136 TSYGYSKVDIAINR

-1159 TSWWLRSA
+1159 TSWWLRSEA
-1167 ATLGGD
+1167 IQGYNA
-1173 SIGGI
+1173 IGI
-1178 VNNVTFDLVNIG
+1178 VDDDFFDLVNRV
-1190 PSEKAYVSPDLNV
+1190 PSEKVYVSPDLNV

-1219 SAITKDSDQ
+1219 SAITKYSDQ

-1243 AGKTVNVTENKA
+1243 AGKIVNVTENKA

-1271 DTATT
+1271 DIATT

-1343 VNNTNA
+1343 VNDTNA

-1354 EPVEITDVTTTINRV
+1354 EPVEITNIYNAINSV
-1369 EATINQPKGGQ
+1369 KATINQPKGGQ

-1392 VEKAQLYWTDT
+1392 VENAQLYWTDT
-1403 TDNNVDTTAKYYPWT
+1403 TNNNVDTTANYYPWT

-1428 PGYAFTDATEIAVN
+1428 PGYEFTDATEIVVN
-1442 GWGLGNE
+1442 NYGLGNE
-1449 KSVNEDGTLTV
+1449 KSVNADGKLTV

-1473 ITAPAPITVANG
+1473 ITAPDPITVENG

-1500 TEDKAFTKLRV
+1500 TEDRAFTKLGV
-1511 TWNTDSPVSGS
+1511 TWNTDSPFSGS

-1533 TLRGKVDC
+1533 TLKGTVNR
-1541 PEEINFG
+1541 PEEIDFG
-1548 IIEPTTQIEVT
+1548 TIERTIQIEVT
-1559 ISAAETVNAPTADVA
+1559 ISAAKTVNAPTADVA

-1586 DSSTDGATIYY
+1586 ASSTDGVTIYY
-1597 TTDGTAPSI
+1597 TTDGTEPSI
-1606 GDDGKPSGTTKKYSD
+1606 GNNGELLGSTKKYSKP
-1621 AISVTGTQGLTESTT
+1621 ISVTGTQGTTNSTT
-1636 IKAFAVKSGMYPSA
+1636 IKAIAVKSGMYPSA
-1650 ISEFVYTIEIPHVHS
+1650 MSEFVYTIAIPHEHS
-1665 FANAKWKHD
+1665 FENAKWKHD

-1681 CTNENCD
+1681 CTNANCD
-1688 KSAGYI
+1688 KSEGYI
-1694 SYESEHSGGTA
+1694 SYEAKHSGGTA
-1705 SYFKKAVCSDC
+1705 TYFKKAVCSTC
-1716 GAEYGELATDTTLPT
+1716 GTEYGELTTDTILPT

-1755 ETQKVTIAGTDDSYK
+1755 ETQKVTIAGTDDSYQ
-1770 ADGFDASKNV
+1770 ADGFDSSKNV

-1787 SGSDAKAYTT
+1787 SGSDARAYTT
-1797 KALAEKYSA
+1797 EALAEKYSA

-1814 SFNIDPDDKYVVF
+1814 SFNINPEDKYVVF
-1827 ARIEDHAGNVTFVS
+1827 ARIEDHAGNVIFVS

-1916 EVDVTVNA
+1916 EVNVTVNA

-1933 KWNDDYSKCT
+1933 TWNEDYSECT

-1988 TAQTKD
+1988 TSQTKD
-1994 IKTAEAG
+1994 INTAEAG
-2001 HTWND
+2001 HSWND

-2083 TEVEDAAVAATCTT
+2083 TEVEDT
-2097 AGKTAGSHCSVC
+2097 
-2109 NAVIKAQEEIPAT
+2109 
-2122 GHTEVEDVAIAAT
+2122 
-2135 CTTAGKTAGSHCAVC
+2135 
-2150 NAVIKAQEEI
+2150 
-2160 PATGHSFGE
+2160 
-2169 WETVKSSTC
+2169 
-2178 NDKGSQKRACKVCG
+2178 
-2192 YTETKDVDANGHTWE
+2192 
-2207 KDYTIDKEPTCTAE
+2207 
-2221 GSKSIHCKNC
+2221 
-2231 DEVKDSTVIKAL
+2231 
-2243 GHDFTGK
+2243 
-2250 WKVTKKATCT
+2250 
-2260 EPGTKTRKCSRCD
+2260 
-2273 EVETEIIPA
+2273 
-2282 TGHIE
+2282 
-2287 VEDAAVAATCTTAG
+2287 AVAATCTTAG

-2308 AVCNAVIKAQEEIP
+2308 AVCNAVIKAQ
-2322 AAGHSFGEWETV
+2322 
-2334 KSSTCNDK
+2334 K
-2342 GSQKRACK
+2342 
-2350 VCGYTE
+2350 
-2356 TKDVDANGHAW
+2356 
-2367 EKDYTVDKEPTC
+2367 
-2379 TAEGSKSIHCKNCD
+2379 
-2393 EVKDSTVIDALGHDF
+2393 
-2408 TGEWKVTK
+2408 
-2416 KATCTEDGTKT
+2416 
-2427 RKCSRCDEVETEIIP
+2427 
-2442 ATGHTEVED
+2442 
-2451 AAVAATCTTA
+2451 
-2461 GKTAGSHCSVCNAV
+2461 
-2475 IKAQE
+2475 
-2480 EIPAAGH
+2480 
-2487 SFGEWETVKSSTCND
+2487 
-2502 KGSQKRA
+2502 
-2509 CKVCG
+2509 
-2514 YTETKDV
+2514 
-2521 DANGHTWEK
+2521 
-2530 DYTVDKEPTCTTEG
+2530 
-2544 SKSIHCKN
+2544 
-2552 CDEVKDST
+2552 
-2560 VIKALGHDFTG
+2560 
-2571 EWKVTK
+2571 
-2577 KATCTESG
+2577 
-2585 IKERKCSR
+2585 
-2593 CDAVETE
+2593 
-2600 TIPAT
+2600 
-2605 GHTEVE
+2605 
-2611 DAAVAATCT
+2611 
-2620 TAGKTAGSHCSV
+2620 
-2632 CNAVIKAQEEIPAA
+2632 EIPAA

-2654 SDGKQEKSTCSV
+2654 SDGRQEKSTCSV

-2680 TGKIEKEAEVSPD
+2680 TGKIDKEAEVTPD

-2701 GTSKEDLIAAKGIF
+2701 DTNKEDLIAAKGIF

-2773 SVTKDGVSTKSQIS
+2773 SVTKDGVSTKSQIN
-2787 EPGAH
+2787 EPGAY

-2816 IRLHDGKVDS
+2816 IRLHNGKVDS
-2826 LDAEFDKE
+2826 LNAEFDKE

-2866 SKTLTGKGETVQLI
+2866 SKTLTGKGEKVQLI

-2886 NAVNKKLTWTTS
+2886 NAVNKKLTWSTS

-2945 SNNGNNNKPN
+2945 SNKGNNNKPN

-2960 NSVILTDNKKYD
+2960 NSVILTDNKKHD

-2985 DVTLWTT
+2985 DVTLWIT

-3006 RRKKE
+3006 GRKKE
-3011 KQ
+3011 QQ

>member
-34 VHAAEASSEPGVS
+34 VHAADGSSEPGVS

-56 DDTFAPDTD
+56 DDTFAPDAV

-73 IKLGKNSNGDVQEWY
+73 IKLGKNSDGKVLEWY

-101 AIFAASPIAAGVK
+101 AIFAASPIAAGVM
-114 FEESMDKKTY
+114 FEESEVNKTY
-124 LDTFGEYA
+124 EDTFGTYA
-132 DSRTPSEVYPNHYGA
+132 DSSTPTEVYPNHYGA
-147 SDLRARLNEMVA
+147 SDLRAKLNEMVA

-171 SLIQPTTVSTED
+171 SLIQPTTVSTETTV
-183 ASSNASYT
+183 NGASYT

-199 HGDYN
+199 QGDYYEN
-204 ISEEVLYAGSGND
+204 DKVLYAGSNNG
-217 KALSMNTYW
+217 KALPMNTYW

-233 LRVPKT
+233 LRVPGMMDR
-239 SSLQVVLVAEP
+239 SDVLVGKP
-250 DFSINENFSD
+250 GYYIDVKHSNSIFA
-260 STSYVVR
+260 VR
-267 PASNLNLSSVI
+267 PASNLKLSSVI
-278 FASAATAASSD
+278 FASAATAASAE

-318 NSSEGTVK
+318 NPSEGTVK
-326 ATKGTVTSASIVVQ
+326 ATKEAVTPVAIVVQ

-347 WYYSKQISGNDA
+347 WYYSEQISGNDA
-359 TVTTDE
+359 TVTTDD
-365 IKTKIS
+365 IKAKIS
-371 ESVSTIFDSSDIDLN
+371 ERVSEISDASDIDLN

-401 YAVNATEEKNAPT
+401 YAVNATEEKV
-414 EETKTLNISEGAIKI
+414 EQSHSMQIFVKTLSGEQITLDVEPTDRIEDVKGKIYRKNGIHPDNQKLIFAGKTLEDGRTLQDYYIQKNAEIHLVIREYPTVYSINLGVTPLYAVSGGWNSDKGVKVYYGKDSVFRVLRDCSSTQTVSKDAVLLNMDKQIDNYSTFSNTGNNWNDSNIRSYLNGDYFNNSFTDIEKNAILDTELTEINTPYTVNNVSYVDVSSKDKIFALSAWEENELYADDTSRNCGAHVWLRSSVHDNSQKAASMTGVGNIQSWECNNPYIRVNPAFNLDKSAVLFTTIPGMNKIAKI
-429 TPTGYT
+429 T
-435 QNGGNEIAFTGK
+435 
-447 YIITGSVEC
+447 
-456 DTPLSFSNE
+456 D
-465 TDEAVEYD
+465 
-473 VTFDNAHILG
+473 
-483 GSYCSAI
+483 SA
-490 TFKDGS
+490 D
-496 ISDIT
+496 
-501 VNITNKGT
+501 
-509 SEVRAWGGA
+509 
-518 SFQNQISGNVK
+518 
-529 VTVNITEEE
+529 
-538 GSSLYLGPRDENQ
+538 
-551 GDTTHRIYSSDIDCK
+551 
-566 VNGAVP
+566 
-572 ANEKTFKSG
+572 
-581 TYAQTEPET
+581 
-590 PGEDATKKSIGLGT
+590 
-604 SIIANP
+604 
-610 TVPTSITDTWKG
+610 ITDTP
-622 SYVYFGTYNGSP
+622 YT
-634 VKYRVL
+634 
-640 DSDTTTF
+640 
-647 SYDDTT
+647 
-653 KTMLL
+653 
-658 DCDSLLFESKFD
+658 
-670 DSSNIWSTSYLKRYL
+670 
-685 NSEKGEGYD
+685 
-694 YSSEGFLTTAF
+694 
-705 TSSEQ
+705 
-710 NAIASS
+710 
-716 SKSTPHSSDGET
+716 
-728 YGDIEWTS
+728 
-736 LKGDKI
+736 GDK
-742 FLLDL
+742 L
-747 IEVCNMSYG
+747 
-756 YSMEAYNYATNRIKT
+756 
-771 CDGVNNNT
+771 
-779 IWWLRSTSQ
+779 
-788 MMSNYVG
+788 
-795 MVRFSDEGGWFDRG
+795 
-809 TAASCSDSYVSPA
+809 
-822 LNINL
+822 
-827 SSVLFSSV
+827 
-835 ISGTAG
+835 
-841 ETGAEYK
+841 
-848 LTLIDDNTTMAAN
+848 
-861 GNITR
+861 
-866 KGDTITVPYTITE
+866 
-879 GEGGAVTKASVLILD
+879 
-894 KQYTPGN
+894 
-901 TNNANILAYDTL
+901 
-913 DTNDV
+913 
-918 NFQTTSIG
+918 
-926 TFKLPAELSEKEC
+926 
-939 GKDYYAYIIAE
+939 
-950 CDKSNKLTN
+950 
-959 YASAPVSISVPDKP
+959 
-973 WEAPE
+973 
-978 VKAISFG
+978 
-985 TPGITNPAVGKST
+985 
-998 DKPWTGSYV
+998 
-1007 YFGTYNRSPIKYRV
+1007 
-1021 LDSDTTT
+1021 
-1028 FSKDNNT
+1028 
-1035 KTMLLDCDSLLFESK
+1035 
-1050 FDDSSNIWST
+1050 
-1060 SYLKRYLN
+1060 
-1068 SEKGEGYD
+1068 
-1076 YSSEGFLTTAFT
+1076 
-1088 SSEQNAIAS
+1088 
-1097 STKISVDSSDG
+1097 
-1108 NEEICRYFKWTTL
+1108 
-1121 NDDKIFLLDVKEACN
+1121 
-1136 TSYGYSKVDGAINR
+1136 
-1150 KKTGNNNDT
+1150 
-1159 TSWWLRSA
+1159 
-1167 ATLGGD
+1167 
-1173 SIGGI
+1173 
-1178 VNNVTFDLVNIG
+1178 
-1190 PSEKAYVSPDLNV
+1190 
-1203 NLSSI
+1203 
-1208 LLSSA
+1208 
-1213 TGVGKT
+1213 
-1219 SAITKDSDQ
+1219 
-1228 INTIASNEW
+1228 W

-1243 AGKTVNVTENKA
+1243 DRKTISVTDNSA

-1276 DAEKVNQ
+1276 DAEKANQ

-1314 SGKGTFELPNGLDG
+1314 SGKGTFKLPNGLDG
-1328 KTLGSDYHVYILAEH
+1328 KTLGGDYHVYILAEH
-1343 VNNTNA
+1343 VNDTNA

-1354 EPVEITDVTTTINRV
+1354 EPVEITNIYNAINRV

-1380 PLSTAIECTTEG
+1380 PLSTAIECTTEE

-1442 GWGLGNE
+1442 GWGLGDD
-1449 KSVNEDGTLTV
+1449 KSVDEYGTLTV
-1460 TGDFESSRDKLLS
+1460 TGAFESSKDKLLS

-1500 TEDKAFTKLRV
+1500 TEDRAFTKLGV

-1533 TLRGKVDC
+1533 TLTGTVDC
-1541 PEEINFG
+1541 PDEIDFDT
-1548 IIEPTTQIEVT
+1548 IERTIQIEVT

-1574 AGTYS
+1574 AGTYH

-1586 DSSTDGATIYY
+1586 ASSTDGATIYY
-1597 TTDGTAPSI
+1597 TTDGTEPSI

-1636 IKAFAVKSGMYPSA
+1636 IKAIAVKSGMYTSEM
-1650 ISEFVYTIEIPHVHS
+1650 SEFVYTIEIPHEHS
-1665 FANAKWKHD
+1665 FENAKWKHD

-1681 CTNENCD
+1681 CTNANCD
-1688 KSAGYI
+1688 KGDGYI
-1694 SYESEHSGGTA
+1694 SYEAEHSGGTA
-1705 SYFKKAVCSDC
+1705 SYFKKAVCSSC
-1716 GAEYGELATDTTLPT
+1716 GGEYGELSTDTTLPT

-1755 ETQKVTIAGTDDSYK
+1755 ETQKVTITGTDDSYQ
-1770 ADGFDASKNV
+1770 ADGFDSSKNV

-1797 KALAEKYSA
+1797 KALADKYSA

-1814 SFNIDPDDKYVVF
+1814 SFNINPDDKYVVF

-1916 EVDVTVNA
+1916 EVNVTVNA

-1933 KWNDDYSKCT
+1933 KWNEDYSKCT

-1988 TAQTKD
+1988 TSQTKD

-2109 NAVIKAQEEIPAT
+2109 NAVIKAQEEIPA
-2122 GHTEVEDVAIAAT
+2122 
-2135 CTTAGKTAGSHCAVC
+2135 
-2150 NAVIKAQEEI
+2150 
-2160 PATGHSFGE
+2160 
-2169 WETVKSSTC
+2169 
-2178 NDKGSQKRACKVCG
+2178 
-2192 YTETKDVDANGHTWE
+2192 
-2207 KDYTIDKEPTCTAE
+2207 
-2221 GSKSIHCKNC
+2221 
-2231 DEVKDSTVIKAL
+2231 
-2243 GHDFTGK
+2243 
-2250 WKVTKKATCT
+2250 
-2260 EPGTKTRKCSRCD
+2260 
-2273 EVETEIIPA
+2273 
-2282 TGHIE
+2282 
-2287 VEDAAVAATCTTAG
+2287 
-2301 KTAGSHC
+2301 
-2308 AVCNAVIKAQEEIP
+2308 
-2322 AAGHSFGEWETV
+2322 
-2334 KSSTCNDK
+2334 
-2342 GSQKRACK
+2342 
-2350 VCGYTE
+2350 
-2356 TKDVDANGHAW
+2356 
-2367 EKDYTVDKEPTC
+2367 
-2379 TAEGSKSIHCKNCD
+2379 
-2393 EVKDSTVIDALGHDF
+2393 
-2408 TGEWKVTK
+2408 
-2416 KATCTEDGTKT
+2416 
-2427 RKCSRCDEVETEIIP
+2427 
-2442 ATGHTEVED
+2442 
-2451 AAVAATCTTA
+2451 
-2461 GKTAGSHCSVCNAV
+2461 
-2475 IKAQE
+2475 
-2480 EIPAAGH
+2480 
-2487 SFGEWETVKSSTCND
+2487 
-2502 KGSQKRA
+2502 
-2509 CKVCG
+2509 
-2514 YTETKDV
+2514 
-2521 DANGHTWEK
+2521 
-2530 DYTVDKEPTCTTEG
+2530 
-2544 SKSIHCKN
+2544 
-2552 CDEVKDST
+2552 
-2560 VIKALGHDFTG
+2560 
-2571 EWKVTK
+2571 
-2577 KATCTESG
+2577 
-2585 IKERKCSR
+2585 
-2593 CDAVETE
+2593 
-2600 TIPAT
+2600 
-2605 GHTEVE
+2605 
-2611 DAAVAATCT
+2611 
-2620 TAGKTAGSHCSV
+2620 
-2632 CNAVIKAQEEIPAA
+2632 A

-2666 CGQKKYRNTDDGDD
+2666 CGQKKYRNTDDA
-2680 TGKIEKEAEVSPD
+2680 GKIEKEAEVTPD

-2701 GTSKEDLIAAKGIF
+2701 DTNKEDLIAAKGIF

-2747 KIEALAKKLMGSDIS
+2747 KIEALAKKLMGYDIS

-2773 SVTKDGVSTKSQIS
+2773 SVTKDGVSTKSQIN

-2886 NAVNKKLTWTTS
+2886 NAVNKKLTWSTS
-2898 DSSVAT
+2898 DSSVAI

-2938 NIPSGDN
+2938 NIPSDDN
-2945 SNNGNNNKPN
+2945 SNKGNNNNPN

-2960 NSVILTDNKKYD
+2960 NSVILTDNKKHD

-3006 RRKKE
+3006 KRKKNDNE
-3011 KQ
+3011 

>member
-1 MKKHNILKKGMAMA
+1 MKKKKSVNRIIAYL
-15 LSLAMVIGLDPS
+15 LSLILMIGLMTVMPVGQVEVLAMQIFVKTLSEKHITVEVEPTDSIEDVKEKIQDKEGIDVKQICLS
-27 FAWNLTT
+27 FA
-34 VHAAEASSEPGVS
+34 G
-47 AYAAKEQLM
+47 KELE
-56 DDTFAPDTD
+56 D
-65 GNATNIGK
+65 GNT
-73 IKLGKNSNGDVQEWY
+73 LQDYS
-88 VLGKDTGV
+88 
-96 DGENT
+96 
-101 AIFAASPIAAGVK
+101 
-114 FEESMDKKTY
+114 
-124 LDTFGEYA
+124 
-132 DSRTPSEVYPNHYGA
+132 
-147 SDLRARLNEMVA
+147 
-159 DNNTTYFIPAEK
+159 
-171 SLIQPTTVSTED
+171 IQ
-183 ASSNASYT
+183 
-191 TTDILYAL
+191 
-199 HGDYN
+199 
-204 ISEEVLYAGSGND
+204 
-217 KALSMNTYW
+217 K
-226 NTGDRFW
+226 
-233 LRVPKT
+233 
-239 SSLQVVLVAEP
+239 
-250 DFSINENFSD
+250 D
-260 STSYVVR
+260 ST
-267 PASNLNLSSVI
+267 I
-278 FASAATAASSD
+278 H
-289 TVKAETIQTDTAMTL
+289 MTL
-304 RLDGKDKNIGTITY
+304 RP
-318 NSSEGTVK
+318 V
-326 ATKGTVTSASIVVQ
+326 
-340 GNNAGTD
+340 
-347 WYYSKQISGNDA
+347 
-359 TVTTDE
+359 
-365 IKTKIS
+365 
-371 ESVSTIFDSSDIDLN
+371 
-386 NCRIWLETTDADGMI
+386 
-401 YAVNATEEKNAPT
+401 
-414 EETKTLNISEGAIKI
+414 TLNISDGAIKI

-483 GSYCSAI
+483 SEYCSAI

-518 SFQNQISGNVK
+518 SFQNQINGNVK
-529 VTVNITEEE
+529 VTVNITEED

-566 VNGAVP
+566 VNGKVP

-581 TYAQTEPET
+581 TYAQTESET

-779 IWWLRSTSQ
+779 IWWLRSTSR

-841 ETGAEYK
+841 ETGTEYK
-848 LTLIDDNTTMAAN
+848 LTLIDDSTTMAAN

-918 NFQTTSIG
+918 NFQTTSTG

-950 CDKSNKLTN
+950 CDKSDKLTN
-959 YASAPVSISVPDKP
+959 YASAPVSVSVPDKP

-1007 YFGTYNRSPIKYRV
+1007 YFGTYNGSPIKYRV

-1088 SSEQNAIAS
+1088 SSEQSAIAS

-1108 NEEICRYFKWTTL
+1108 NEGICRWCQWTTL

-1167 ATLGGD
+1167 VIPFNG
-1173 SIGGI
+1173 IGI
-1178 VNNVTFDLVNIG
+1178 VRDEFFSFANRV
-1190 PSEKAYVSPDLNV
+1190 PSESEKVYVSPDLNV

-1213 TGVGKT
+1213 AGVGKT

-1276 DAEKVNQ
+1276 DAEKANQ

-1314 SGKGTFELPNGLDG
+1314 SGKGTFKLPNGLDG

-1343 VNNTNA
+1343 VNDTNA

-1354 EPVEITDVTTTINRV
+1354 EPVEITNIYNAINRV

-1380 PLSTAIECTTEG
+1380 PLSTAIECTTEE

-1403 TDNNVDTTAKYYPWT
+1403 TNNNVDTTANYYPWT

-1428 PGYAFTDATEIAVN
+1428 PGYAFTDTTEIAVN

-1500 TEDKAFTKLRV
+1500 TEDKAFTKLGV
-1511 TWNTDSPVSGS
+1511 TWNTASPISGS

-1533 TLRGKVDC
+1533 ILKGTVDR
-1541 PEEINFG
+1541 PEEIDFNNVRD
-1548 IIEPTTQIEVT
+1548 TTLIEVT
-1559 ISAAETVNAPTADVA
+1559 ISAAETVNAPMADVA
-1574 AGTYS
+1574 AGMYS

-1586 DSSTDGATIYY
+1586 ASSTDGATIYY

-1636 IKAFAVKSGMYPSA
+1636 IKAIAVKSGMYTSEM
-1650 ISEFVYTIEIPHVHS
+1650 SEFVYTIEIPHVHS
-1665 FANAKWKHD
+1665 FTNAEWKHD

-1681 CTNENCD
+1681 CTNANCD

-1694 SYESEHSGGTA
+1694 SDEAEHSGGTA
-1705 SYFKKAVCSDC
+1705 SYFKKAVCSSC
-1716 GAEYGELATDTTLPT
+1716 GEEYGELSTDTTLPT

-1755 ETQKVTIAGTDDSYK
+1755 ETQKVTIDGTDDSYQV
-1770 ADGFDASKNV
+1770 AGFDSSKNV

-1797 KALAEKYSA
+1797 EALAEKYSA

-1916 EVDVTVNA
+1916 EVNVTVNA
-1924 GHTYGDTSY
+1924 GHSYGEISY
-1933 KWNDDYSKCT
+1933 TWNEDYSKCT

-1950 CQQKETETVKSVSN
+1950 CQQKETETVESVS
-1964 IKQQKSCTLPE
+1964 KVTQKKSCTLPE
-1975 ITAYTAT
+1975 ITVYTAT

-1988 TAQTKD
+1988 TTQTKD

-2046 GEWKVTKKATCTE
+2046 G
-2059 PGTKERKCSRCDE
+2059 
-2072 AETDTIPATGH
+2072 
-2083 TEVEDAAVAATCTT
+2083 
-2097 AGKTAGSHCSVC
+2097 
-2109 NAVIKAQEEIPAT
+2109 
-2122 GHTEVEDVAIAAT
+2122 
-2135 CTTAGKTAGSHCAVC
+2135 
-2150 NAVIKAQEEI
+2150 
-2160 PATGHSFGE
+2160 
-2169 WETVKSSTC
+2169 
-2178 NDKGSQKRACKVCG
+2178 
-2192 YTETKDVDANGHTWE
+2192 
-2207 KDYTIDKEPTCTAE
+2207 
-2221 GSKSIHCKNC
+2221 
-2231 DEVKDSTVIKAL
+2231 
-2243 GHDFTGK
+2243 K

-2260 EPGTKTRKCSRCD
+2260 EQGT
-2273 EVETEIIPA
+2273 
-2282 TGHIE
+2282 
-2287 VEDAAVAATCTTAG
+2287 
-2301 KTAGSHC
+2301 
-2308 AVCNAVIKAQEEIP
+2308 
-2322 AAGHSFGEWETV
+2322 
-2334 KSSTCNDK
+2334 
-2342 GSQKRACK
+2342 
-2350 VCGYTE
+2350 
-2356 TKDVDANGHAW
+2356 
-2367 EKDYTVDKEPTC
+2367 
-2379 TAEGSKSIHCKNCD
+2379 
-2393 EVKDSTVIDALGHDF
+2393 
-2408 TGEWKVTK
+2408 
-2416 KATCTEDGTKT
+2416 
-2427 RKCSRCDEVETEIIP
+2427 
-2442 ATGHTEVED
+2442 
-2451 AAVAATCTTA
+2451 
-2461 GKTAGSHCSVCNAV
+2461 
-2475 IKAQE
+2475 
-2480 EIPAAGH
+2480 
-2487 SFGEWETVKSSTCND
+2487 
-2502 KGSQKRA
+2502 
-2509 CKVCG
+2509 
-2514 YTETKDV
+2514 
-2521 DANGHTWEK
+2521 
-2530 DYTVDKEPTCTTEG
+2530 
-2544 SKSIHCKN
+2544 
-2552 CDEVKDST
+2552 
-2560 VIKALGHDFTG
+2560 
-2571 EWKVTK
+2571 
-2577 KATCTESG
+2577 
-2585 IKERKCSR
+2585 KERKCSR

-2666 CGQKKYRNTDDGDD
+2666 CGQKKYRNTDD

-2701 GTSKEDLIAAKGIF
+2701 DTSKEDLIAAKGIF

-2747 KIEALAKKLMGSDIS
+2747 KIEALAKKLMCSDIS
-2762 NLTYFDAELFK
+2762 NITYFDAELFK

-2938 NIPSGDN
+2938 NIPSDDN
-2945 SNNGNNNKPN
+2945 SNNGNNNKSN

-2960 NSVILTDNKKYD
+2960 NSVILTDNKKHD

-2992 VFAAAL
+2992 VFATAL

-3006 RRKKE
+3006 RRKK
-3011 KQ
+3011 KNN

>member
-1 MKKHNILKKGMAMA
+1 MKKKKSVNRIIAYL
-15 LSLAMVIGLDPS
+15 LSLILMIGLMTVMPVGQVEVLAMQIFVKTLSEKHITVEVEPTDSIEDVKEKIQDKEGIDVKQICLS
-27 FAWNLTT
+27 FA
-34 VHAAEASSEPGVS
+34 G
-47 AYAAKEQLM
+47 KELE
-56 DDTFAPDTD
+56 D
-65 GNATNIGK
+65 GNT
-73 IKLGKNSNGDVQEWY
+73 LQDYS
-88 VLGKDTGV
+88 
-96 DGENT
+96 
-101 AIFAASPIAAGVK
+101 
-114 FEESMDKKTY
+114 
-124 LDTFGEYA
+124 
-132 DSRTPSEVYPNHYGA
+132 
-147 SDLRARLNEMVA
+147 
-159 DNNTTYFIPAEK
+159 
-171 SLIQPTTVSTED
+171 IQ
-183 ASSNASYT
+183 
-191 TTDILYAL
+191 
-199 HGDYN
+199 
-204 ISEEVLYAGSGND
+204 
-217 KALSMNTYW
+217 K
-226 NTGDRFW
+226 
-233 LRVPKT
+233 
-239 SSLQVVLVAEP
+239 
-250 DFSINENFSD
+250 D
-260 STSYVVR
+260 ST
-267 PASNLNLSSVI
+267 I
-278 FASAATAASSD
+278 H
-289 TVKAETIQTDTAMTL
+289 MTL
-304 RLDGKDKNIGTITY
+304 RP
-318 NSSEGTVK
+318 V
-326 ATKGTVTSASIVVQ
+326 
-340 GNNAGTD
+340 
-347 WYYSKQISGNDA
+347 
-359 TVTTDE
+359 
-365 IKTKIS
+365 
-371 ESVSTIFDSSDIDLN
+371 
-386 NCRIWLETTDADGMI
+386 
-401 YAVNATEEKNAPT
+401 
-414 EETKTLNISEGAIKI
+414 TLNISDGAIKI

-483 GSYCSAI
+483 SEYCSAI

-518 SFQNQISGNVK
+518 SFQNQINGNVK
-529 VTVNITEEE
+529 VTVNITEED

-566 VNGAVP
+566 VNGKVP

-581 TYAQTEPET
+581 TYAQTESET

-640 DSDTTTF
+640 DSNTTTF
-647 SYDDTT
+647 SNDNTT
-653 KTMLL
+653 NTMLL

-716 SKSTPHSSDGET
+716 SKSTPHSSDGEP

-779 IWWLRSTSQ
+779 IWWLRSTSK
-788 MMSNYVG
+788 MMNNYVG
-795 MVRFSDEGGWFDRG
+795 MVRFSDKGGWFDRG

-827 SSVLFSSV
+827 SSILFSSV

-841 ETGAEYK
+841 ETGTEYK
-848 LTLIDDNTTMAAN
+848 LTLIDDSTTMAAN

-918 NFQTTSIG
+918 NFQTTSTG

-950 CDKSNKLTN
+950 CDKSDKLTN
-959 YASAPVSISVPDKP
+959 YASAPVSVSVPDKP

-1007 YFGTYNRSPIKYRV
+1007 YFGTYNGSPIKYRV

-1088 SSEQNAIAS
+1088 SSEQSAIAS

-1108 NEEICRYFKWTTL
+1108 NEGICRWCQWTTL

-1167 ATLGGD
+1167 VIPFNG
-1173 SIGGI
+1173 IGI
-1178 VNNVTFDLVNIG
+1178 VRDEFFSFANRV
-1190 PSEKAYVSPDLNV
+1190 PSESEKVYVSPDLNV

-1276 DAEKVNQ
+1276 DAEKANQ

-1314 SGKGTFELPNGLDG
+1314 SGKGTFKLPNGLDG

-1343 VNNTNA
+1343 VNDTNA

-1354 EPVEITDVTTTINRV
+1354 EPVEITNIYNAINRV

-1380 PLSTAIECTTEG
+1380 PLSTAIECTTEE

-1403 TDNNVDTTAKYYPWT
+1403 TNNNVDTTANYYPWT

-1428 PGYAFTDATEIAVN
+1428 PGYAFTDTTEIAVN

-1500 TEDKAFTKLRV
+1500 TEDKAFTKLGV
-1511 TWNTDSPVSGS
+1511 TWNTASPISGS

-1533 TLRGKVDC
+1533 ILKGTVDR
-1541 PEEINFG
+1541 PEEIDFNNVRD
-1548 IIEPTTQIEVT
+1548 TTLIEVT
-1559 ISAAETVNAPTADVA
+1559 ISAAETVNAPMADVA
-1574 AGTYS
+1574 AGMYS

-1586 DSSTDGATIYY
+1586 ASSTDGATIYY

-1636 IKAFAVKSGMYPSA
+1636 IKAIAVKSGMYTSEM
-1650 ISEFVYTIEIPHVHS
+1650 SEFVYTIEIPHVHS
-1665 FANAKWKHD
+1665 FTNAEWKHD

-1681 CTNENCD
+1681 CTNANCD

-1694 SYESEHSGGTA
+1694 SDEAEHSGGTA
-1705 SYFKKAVCSDC
+1705 SYFKKAVCSSC
-1716 GAEYGELATDTTLPT
+1716 GEEYGELSTDTTLPT

-1755 ETQKVTIAGTDDSYK
+1755 ETQKVTIDGTDDSYQV
-1770 ADGFDASKNV
+1770 AGFDSSKNV

-1797 KALAEKYSA
+1797 EALAEKYSA

-1916 EVDVTVNA
+1916 EVNVTVNA
-1924 GHTYGDTSY
+1924 GHSYGEISY
-1933 KWNDDYSKCT
+1933 TWNEDYSKCT

-1950 CQQKETETVKSVSN
+1950 CQQKETETVESVS
-1964 IKQQKSCTLPE
+1964 KVTQKKSCTLPE
-1975 ITAYTAT
+1975 ITVYTAT

-1988 TAQTKD
+1988 TTQTKD

-2046 GEWKVTKKATCTE
+2046 G
-2059 PGTKERKCSRCDE
+2059 
-2072 AETDTIPATGH
+2072 
-2083 TEVEDAAVAATCTT
+2083 
-2097 AGKTAGSHCSVC
+2097 
-2109 NAVIKAQEEIPAT
+2109 
-2122 GHTEVEDVAIAAT
+2122 
-2135 CTTAGKTAGSHCAVC
+2135 
-2150 NAVIKAQEEI
+2150 
-2160 PATGHSFGE
+2160 
-2169 WETVKSSTC
+2169 
-2178 NDKGSQKRACKVCG
+2178 
-2192 YTETKDVDANGHTWE
+2192 
-2207 KDYTIDKEPTCTAE
+2207 
-2221 GSKSIHCKNC
+2221 
-2231 DEVKDSTVIKAL
+2231 
-2243 GHDFTGK
+2243 K

-2260 EPGTKTRKCSRCD
+2260 EQGT
-2273 EVETEIIPA
+2273 
-2282 TGHIE
+2282 
-2287 VEDAAVAATCTTAG
+2287 
-2301 KTAGSHC
+2301 
-2308 AVCNAVIKAQEEIP
+2308 
-2322 AAGHSFGEWETV
+2322 
-2334 KSSTCNDK
+2334 
-2342 GSQKRACK
+2342 
-2350 VCGYTE
+2350 
-2356 TKDVDANGHAW
+2356 
-2367 EKDYTVDKEPTC
+2367 
-2379 TAEGSKSIHCKNCD
+2379 
-2393 EVKDSTVIDALGHDF
+2393 
-2408 TGEWKVTK
+2408 
-2416 KATCTEDGTKT
+2416 
-2427 RKCSRCDEVETEIIP
+2427 
-2442 ATGHTEVED
+2442 
-2451 AAVAATCTTA
+2451 
-2461 GKTAGSHCSVCNAV
+2461 
-2475 IKAQE
+2475 
-2480 EIPAAGH
+2480 
-2487 SFGEWETVKSSTCND
+2487 
-2502 KGSQKRA
+2502 
-2509 CKVCG
+2509 
-2514 YTETKDV
+2514 
-2521 DANGHTWEK
+2521 
-2530 DYTVDKEPTCTTEG
+2530 
-2544 SKSIHCKN
+2544 
-2552 CDEVKDST
+2552 
-2560 VIKALGHDFTG
+2560 
-2571 EWKVTK
+2571 
-2577 KATCTESG
+2577 
-2585 IKERKCSR
+2585 KERKCSR

-2654 SDGKQEKSTCSV
+2654 SDGKKEKSTCSV
-2666 CGQKKYRNTDDGDD
+2666 CGQKKYRNTDD

-2701 GTSKEDLIAAKGIF
+2701 DTSKEDLIAAKGIF

-2762 NLTYFDAELFK
+2762 NITYFDAELFK

-2938 NIPSGDN
+2938 NIPSDDN
-2945 SNNGNNNKPN
+2945 SNNGNNNKSN

-2960 NSVILTDNKKYD
+2960 NSVILTDNKKHD

-2992 VFAAAL
+2992 VFATAL

-3006 RRKKE
+3006 RRKK
-3011 KQ
+3011 KNN

>member
-1 MKKHNILKKGMAMA
+1 MKKKKSVNRIIAYL
-15 LSLAMVIGLDPS
+15 LSLILMIGLMTVMPVGQVEVLAMQIFVKTLSEKHITVEVEPTDSIEDVKEKIQDKEGIDVKQICLS
-27 FAWNLTT
+27 FA
-34 VHAAEASSEPGVS
+34 G
-47 AYAAKEQLM
+47 KELE
-56 DDTFAPDTD
+56 D
-65 GNATNIGK
+65 GNT
-73 IKLGKNSNGDVQEWY
+73 LQDYS
-88 VLGKDTGV
+88 
-96 DGENT
+96 
-101 AIFAASPIAAGVK
+101 
-114 FEESMDKKTY
+114 
-124 LDTFGEYA
+124 
-132 DSRTPSEVYPNHYGA
+132 
-147 SDLRARLNEMVA
+147 
-159 DNNTTYFIPAEK
+159 
-171 SLIQPTTVSTED
+171 IQ
-183 ASSNASYT
+183 
-191 TTDILYAL
+191 
-199 HGDYN
+199 
-204 ISEEVLYAGSGND
+204 
-217 KALSMNTYW
+217 K
-226 NTGDRFW
+226 
-233 LRVPKT
+233 
-239 SSLQVVLVAEP
+239 
-250 DFSINENFSD
+250 D
-260 STSYVVR
+260 ST
-267 PASNLNLSSVI
+267 I
-278 FASAATAASSD
+278 H
-289 TVKAETIQTDTAMTL
+289 MTL
-304 RLDGKDKNIGTITY
+304 RP
-318 NSSEGTVK
+318 V
-326 ATKGTVTSASIVVQ
+326 
-340 GNNAGTD
+340 
-347 WYYSKQISGNDA
+347 
-359 TVTTDE
+359 
-365 IKTKIS
+365 
-371 ESVSTIFDSSDIDLN
+371 
-386 NCRIWLETTDADGMI
+386 
-401 YAVNATEEKNAPT
+401 
-414 EETKTLNISEGAIKI
+414 TLNISDGAIKI

-483 GSYCSAI
+483 SEYCSAI

-518 SFQNQISGNVK
+518 SFQNQINGNVK
-529 VTVNITEEE
+529 VTVNITEED

-566 VNGAVP
+566 VNGKVP

-581 TYAQTEPET
+581 TYAQTESET

-640 DSDTTTF
+640 DSNTTTF
-647 SYDDTT
+647 SNDNTT
-653 KTMLL
+653 NTMLL

-716 SKSTPHSSDGET
+716 SKSTPHSSDGEP

-779 IWWLRSTSQ
+779 IWWLRSTSK
-788 MMSNYVG
+788 MMNNYVG
-795 MVRFSDEGGWFDRG
+795 MVRFSDKGGWFDRG

-827 SSVLFSSV
+827 SSILFSSV

-841 ETGAEYK
+841 ETGTEYK
-848 LTLIDDNTTMAAN
+848 LTLIDDSTTMAAN

-918 NFQTTSIG
+918 NFQTTSTG

-950 CDKSNKLTN
+950 CDKSDKLTN
-959 YASAPVSISVPDKP
+959 YASAPVSVSVPDKP

-1007 YFGTYNRSPIKYRV
+1007 YFGTYNGSPIKYRV

-1050 FDDSSNIWST
+1050 FDDSSNEWAT

-1088 SSEQNAIAS
+1088 SSEQSAIAS

-1108 NEEICRYFKWTTL
+1108 NEGICRWCQWTTL

-1167 ATLGGD
+1167 VIPFNG
-1173 SIGGI
+1173 IGI
-1178 VNNVTFDLVNIG
+1178 VRDEFFSFANRV
-1190 PSEKAYVSPDLNV
+1190 PSESEKVYVSPDLNV

-1276 DAEKVNQ
+1276 DAEKANQ

-1314 SGKGTFELPNGLDG
+1314 SGKGTFKLPNGLDG

-1343 VNNTNA
+1343 VNDTNA

-1354 EPVEITDVTTTINRV
+1354 EPVEITNIYNAINRV

-1380 PLSTAIECTTEG
+1380 PLSTAIECTTEE

-1403 TDNNVDTTAKYYPWT
+1403 TNNNVDTTANYYPWT

-1428 PGYAFTDATEIAVN
+1428 PGYAFTDTTEIAVN

-1500 TEDKAFTKLRV
+1500 TEDKAFTKLGV
-1511 TWNTDSPVSGS
+1511 TWNTASPISGS

-1533 TLRGKVDC
+1533 ILKGTVDR
-1541 PEEINFG
+1541 PEEIDFNNVRD
-1548 IIEPTTQIEVT
+1548 TTLIEVT
-1559 ISAAETVNAPTADVA
+1559 ISAAETVNAPMTDVA
-1574 AGTYS
+1574 AGMYS

-1586 DSSTDGATIYY
+1586 ASSTDGATIYY

-1636 IKAFAVKSGMYPSA
+1636 IKAIAVKSGMYTSEM
-1650 ISEFVYTIEIPHVHS
+1650 SEFVYTIEIPHVHS
-1665 FANAKWKHD
+1665 FTNAEWKHD

-1924 GHTYGDTSY
+1924 GHSYGEISY
-1933 KWNDDYSKCT
+1933 TWNEDYSKCT

-1950 CQQKETETVKSVSN
+1950 CQQKETETVESVS
-1964 IKQQKSCTLPE
+1964 KVTQKKSCTLPE
-1975 ITAYTAT
+1975 ITVYTAT

-1988 TAQTKD
+1988 TTQTKD

-2109 NAVIKAQEEIPAT
+2109 NAVIKAQEEIPA
-2122 GHTEVEDVAIAAT
+2122 
-2135 CTTAGKTAGSHCAVC
+2135 
-2150 NAVIKAQEEI
+2150 
-2160 PATGHSFGE
+2160 
-2169 WETVKSSTC
+2169 
-2178 NDKGSQKRACKVCG
+2178 
-2192 YTETKDVDANGHTWE
+2192 
-2207 KDYTIDKEPTCTAE
+2207 
-2221 GSKSIHCKNC
+2221 
-2231 DEVKDSTVIKAL
+2231 
-2243 GHDFTGK
+2243 
-2250 WKVTKKATCT
+2250 
-2260 EPGTKTRKCSRCD
+2260 
-2273 EVETEIIPA
+2273 
-2282 TGHIE
+2282 
-2287 VEDAAVAATCTTAG
+2287 
-2301 KTAGSHC
+2301 
-2308 AVCNAVIKAQEEIP
+2308 
-2322 AAGHSFGEWETV
+2322 
-2334 KSSTCNDK
+2334 
-2342 GSQKRACK
+2342 
-2350 VCGYTE
+2350 
-2356 TKDVDANGHAW
+2356 
-2367 EKDYTVDKEPTC
+2367 
-2379 TAEGSKSIHCKNCD
+2379 
-2393 EVKDSTVIDALGHDF
+2393 
-2408 TGEWKVTK
+2408 
-2416 KATCTEDGTKT
+2416 
-2427 RKCSRCDEVETEIIP
+2427 
-2442 ATGHTEVED
+2442 
-2451 AAVAATCTTA
+2451 
-2461 GKTAGSHCSVCNAV
+2461 
-2475 IKAQE
+2475 
-2480 EIPAAGH
+2480 
-2487 SFGEWETVKSSTCND
+2487 
-2502 KGSQKRA
+2502 
-2509 CKVCG
+2509 
-2514 YTETKDV
+2514 
-2521 DANGHTWEK
+2521 
-2530 DYTVDKEPTCTTEG
+2530 
-2544 SKSIHCKN
+2544 
-2552 CDEVKDST
+2552 
-2560 VIKALGHDFTG
+2560 
-2571 EWKVTK
+2571 
-2577 KATCTESG
+2577 
-2585 IKERKCSR
+2585 
-2593 CDAVETE
+2593 
-2600 TIPAT
+2600 
-2605 GHTEVE
+2605 
-2611 DAAVAATCT
+2611 
-2620 TAGKTAGSHCSV
+2620 
-2632 CNAVIKAQEEIPAA
+2632 A

-2654 SDGKQEKSTCSV
+2654 SDGKKEKSTCSV
-2666 CGQKKYRNTDDGDD
+2666 CGQKKYRNTDD

-2938 NIPSGDN
+2938 NIPSDDN
-2945 SNNGNNNKPN
+2945 SNNGNNNKSN

-2960 NSVILTDNKKYD
+2960 NSVILTDNKKHD

-2992 VFAAAL
+2992 VFATAL

-3006 RRKKE
+3006 RRKK
-3011 KQ
+3011 KNN

>member
-47 AYAAKEQLM
+47 AYAAKKQLM
-56 DDTFAPDTD
+56 DGTFAPDAD

-73 IKLGKNSNGDVQEWY
+73 IKLGKNSDGDVQEWY

-114 FEESMDKKTY
+114 FEDSGDNKTY
-124 LDTFGEYA
+124 EDTFGAYP
-132 DSRTPSEVYPNHYGA
+132 DSSTPNEVYPNHYGA

-159 DNNTTYFIPAEK
+159 DNNAAYFTKAEK

-183 ASSNASYT
+183 ASNYASYT
-191 TTDILYAL
+191 TMDILYAL
-199 HGDYN
+199 YGDYN

-217 KALSMNTYW
+217 KALSMITYW

-233 LRVPKT
+233 LRMPEIPGMRD
-239 SSLQVVLVAEP
+239 VLVGTPACFI
-250 DFSINENFSD
+250 DKYSSD
-260 STSYVVR
+260 STYEVR

-318 NSSEGTVK
+318 NCSEGTVK
-326 ATKGTVTSASIVVQ
+326 ATKGAVTPAAIVVQ

-359 TVTTDE
+359 TVTKDE
-365 IKTKIS
+365 IKAKIS
-371 ESVSTIFDSSDIDLN
+371 ESGSAIFDSSDIDLN

-401 YAVNATEEKNAPT
+401 YAVNATEEKVEPT
-414 EETKTLNISEGAIKI
+414 EETKTLNISDGAIKI

-435 QNGGNEIAFTGK
+435 QNGGDEIAFTGK

-518 SFQNQISGNVK
+518 SFQNQIRGNAK

-551 GDTTHRIYSSDIDCK
+551 GDTTHRIYSSDIDCKDIDCK

-610 TVPTSITDTWKG
+610 TIPTSTTDAWKG

-634 VKYRVL
+634 IKYRVL
-640 DSDTTTF
+640 DSDTTIF
-647 SYDDTT
+647 SNDNTT
-653 KTMLL
+653 NTMLL

-670 DSSNIWSTSYLKRYL
+670 DSSNEWANSYLKRYL

-710 NAIASS
+710 S
-716 SKSTPHSSDGET
+716 
-728 YGDIEWTS
+728 
-736 LKGDKI
+736 
-742 FLLDL
+742 
-747 IEVCNMSYG
+747 
-756 YSMEAYNYATNRIKT
+756 
-771 CDGVNNNT
+771 
-779 IWWLRSTSQ
+779 
-788 MMSNYVG
+788 
-795 MVRFSDEGGWFDRG
+795 
-809 TAASCSDSYVSPA
+809 
-822 LNINL
+822 
-827 SSVLFSSV
+827 
-835 ISGTAG
+835 
-841 ETGAEYK
+841 
-848 LTLIDDNTTMAAN
+848 
-861 GNITR
+861 
-866 KGDTITVPYTITE
+866 
-879 GEGGAVTKASVLILD
+879 
-894 KQYTPGN
+894 
-901 TNNANILAYDTL
+901 
-913 DTNDV
+913 
-918 NFQTTSIG
+918 
-926 TFKLPAELSEKEC
+926 
-939 GKDYYAYIIAE
+939 
-950 CDKSNKLTN
+950 
-959 YASAPVSISVPDKP
+959 
-973 WEAPE
+973 
-978 VKAISFG
+978 
-985 TPGITNPAVGKST
+985 
-998 DKPWTGSYV
+998 
-1007 YFGTYNRSPIKYRV
+1007 
-1021 LDSDTTT
+1021 
-1028 FSKDNNT
+1028 
-1035 KTMLLDCDSLLFESK
+1035 
-1050 FDDSSNIWST
+1050 
-1060 SYLKRYLN
+1060 
-1068 SEKGEGYD
+1068 
-1076 YSSEGFLTTAFT
+1076 
-1088 SSEQNAIAS
+1088 AIAS
-1097 STKISVDSSDG
+1097 STKIVDSSDG
-1108 NEEICRYFKWTTL
+1108 NEEIGRYFKWSTL
-1121 NDDKIFLLDVKEACN
+1121 NDDKIFLLDAKEACN
-1136 TSYGYSKVDGAINR
+1136 TSYGYSKVGGAINR

-1167 ATLGGD
+1167 VIPVTNA
-1173 SIGGI
+1173 IGI
-1178 VNNVTFDLVNIG
+1178 VSDEFLAFENSV
-1190 PSEKAYVSPDLNV
+1190 PSKKVYVSPDLNV

-1219 SAITKDSDQ
+1219 SAITKDSNQ

-1243 AGKTVNVTENKA
+1243 AGKTVNVTKNKA

-1343 VNNTNA
+1343 VNDTNA

-1354 EPVEITDVTTTINRV
+1354 EPVEITNIYNAINRV

-1380 PLSTAIECTTEG
+1380 PLSTAIECTTEE

-1403 TDNNVDTTAKYYPWT
+1403 TNNNVDITANYYPWT

-1500 TEDKAFTKLRV
+1500 TEDGAFTKLGV

-1586 DSSTDGATIYY
+1586 ASSTDGATIYY

-1621 AISVTGTQGLTESTT
+1621 AVSVTGTQGTTESTT
-1636 IKAFAVKSGMYPSA
+1636 IKAIAVKSGMYTSEM
-1650 ISEFVYTIEIPHVHS
+1650 SEFVYTIEIPHEHS

-1694 SYESEHSGGTA
+1694 SDEAEHSGGTA
-1705 SYFKKAVCSDC
+1705 SYFKKAVCSSC
-1716 GAEYGELATDTTLPT
+1716 GEEYGELSTDTTLPT

-1755 ETQKVTIAGTDDSYK
+1755 ETQKVTIAGTDDSYQ

-1797 KALAEKYSA
+1797 KALADKYSA

-1814 SFNIDPDDKYVVF
+1814 SFNINPDDKYVVF

-1856 LENNKT
+1856 LEINKT

-1916 EVDVTVNA
+1916 EVNVTVNA

-1933 KWNDDYSKCT
+1933 TWNEDYSECT
-1943 AERTCSV
+1943 AERKCSV
-1950 CQQKETETVKSVSN
+1950 CRQKETETVKSVSN

-1988 TAQTKD
+1988 TSQTKD

-2017 AKGSK
+2017 AEGSK

-2083 TEVEDAAVAATCTT
+2083 TEVEDAAIAATCTT

-2122 GHTEVEDVAIAAT
+2122 GH
-2135 CTTAGKTAGSHCAVC
+2135 
-2150 NAVIKAQEEI
+2150 
-2160 PATGHSFGE
+2160 
-2169 WETVKSSTC
+2169 
-2178 NDKGSQKRACKVCG
+2178 
-2192 YTETKDVDANGHTWE
+2192 
-2207 KDYTIDKEPTCTAE
+2207 
-2221 GSKSIHCKNC
+2221 
-2231 DEVKDSTVIKAL
+2231 
-2243 GHDFTGK
+2243 
-2250 WKVTKKATCT
+2250 
-2260 EPGTKTRKCSRCD
+2260 
-2273 EVETEIIPA
+2273 
-2282 TGHIE
+2282 
-2287 VEDAAVAATCTTAG
+2287 
-2301 KTAGSHC
+2301 
-2308 AVCNAVIKAQEEIP
+2308 
-2322 AAGHSFGEWETV
+2322 
-2334 KSSTCNDK
+2334 
-2342 GSQKRACK
+2342 
-2350 VCGYTE
+2350 
-2356 TKDVDANGHAW
+2356 
-2367 EKDYTVDKEPTC
+2367 
-2379 TAEGSKSIHCKNCD
+2379 
-2393 EVKDSTVIDALGHDF
+2393 
-2408 TGEWKVTK
+2408 
-2416 KATCTEDGTKT
+2416 
-2427 RKCSRCDEVETEIIP
+2427 
-2442 ATGHTEVED
+2442 
-2451 AAVAATCTTA
+2451 
-2461 GKTAGSHCSVCNAV
+2461 
-2475 IKAQE
+2475 
-2480 EIPAAGH
+2480 
-2487 SFGEWETVKSSTCND
+2487 
-2502 KGSQKRA
+2502 
-2509 CKVCG
+2509 
-2514 YTETKDV
+2514 
-2521 DANGHTWEK
+2521 
-2530 DYTVDKEPTCTTEG
+2530 
-2544 SKSIHCKN
+2544 
-2552 CDEVKDST
+2552 
-2560 VIKALGHDFTG
+2560 
-2571 EWKVTK
+2571 
-2577 KATCTESG
+2577 
-2585 IKERKCSR
+2585 
-2593 CDAVETE
+2593 
-2600 TIPAT
+2600 
-2605 GHTEVE
+2605 
-2611 DAAVAATCT
+2611 
-2620 TAGKTAGSHCSV
+2620 
-2632 CNAVIKAQEEIPAA
+2632 
-2646 GHSWSEWI
+2646 SWSEWI
-2654 SDGKQEKSTCSV
+2654 SDGKKEKSTCSV
-2666 CGQKKYRNTDDGDD
+2666 CGQKKYRNTDD

-2701 GTSKEDLIAAKGIF
+2701 DTSKEDLIAAKGIF

-2762 NLTYFDAELFK
+2762 NITYFDAELFK

-2938 NIPSGDN
+2938 NIPSDDN
-2945 SNNGNNNKPN
+2945 SNNGNNNKSN

-2960 NSVILTDNKKYD
+2960 NSVILTDNKKHD

>member
-1 MKKHNILKKGMAMA
+1 MKKKKSVNRIIAYL
-15 LSLAMVIGLDPS
+15 LSLILMIGLMTVMPVGQVEVLAMQIFVKTLSEKHITVEVEPTDSIEDVKEKIQDKEGIDVKQICLS
-27 FAWNLTT
+27 FA
-34 VHAAEASSEPGVS
+34 G
-47 AYAAKEQLM
+47 KELE
-56 DDTFAPDTD
+56 D
-65 GNATNIGK
+65 GNT
-73 IKLGKNSNGDVQEWY
+73 LQDYS
-88 VLGKDTGV
+88 
-96 DGENT
+96 
-101 AIFAASPIAAGVK
+101 
-114 FEESMDKKTY
+114 
-124 LDTFGEYA
+124 
-132 DSRTPSEVYPNHYGA
+132 
-147 SDLRARLNEMVA
+147 
-159 DNNTTYFIPAEK
+159 
-171 SLIQPTTVSTED
+171 IQ
-183 ASSNASYT
+183 
-191 TTDILYAL
+191 
-199 HGDYN
+199 
-204 ISEEVLYAGSGND
+204 
-217 KALSMNTYW
+217 K
-226 NTGDRFW
+226 
-233 LRVPKT
+233 
-239 SSLQVVLVAEP
+239 
-250 DFSINENFSD
+250 D
-260 STSYVVR
+260 ST
-267 PASNLNLSSVI
+267 I
-278 FASAATAASSD
+278 H
-289 TVKAETIQTDTAMTL
+289 MTL
-304 RLDGKDKNIGTITY
+304 RP
-318 NSSEGTVK
+318 V
-326 ATKGTVTSASIVVQ
+326 
-340 GNNAGTD
+340 
-347 WYYSKQISGNDA
+347 
-359 TVTTDE
+359 
-365 IKTKIS
+365 
-371 ESVSTIFDSSDIDLN
+371 
-386 NCRIWLETTDADGMI
+386 
-401 YAVNATEEKNAPT
+401 
-414 EETKTLNISEGAIKI
+414 TLNISDGAIKI

-483 GSYCSAI
+483 SEYCSAI

-518 SFQNQISGNVK
+518 SFQNQINGNVK
-529 VTVNITEEE
+529 VTVNITEED

-566 VNGAVP
+566 VNGKVP

-581 TYAQTEPET
+581 TYAQTESET

-634 VKYRVL
+634 IKYRVL

-647 SYDDTT
+647 SKDNNT

-670 DSSNIWSTSYLKRYL
+670 DSSNEWATSYLKRYL

-716 SKSTPHSSDGET
+716 SKSTPHSSDGEP

-779 IWWLRSTSQ
+779 IWWLRSTSK
-788 MMSNYVG
+788 MMNNYVG
-795 MVRFSDEGGWFDRG
+795 MVRFSDKGGWFDRG

-827 SSVLFSSV
+827 SSILFSSV

-841 ETGAEYK
+841 ETGTEYK
-848 LTLIDDNTTMAAN
+848 LTLIDDSTTMAAN

-918 NFQTTSIG
+918 NFQTTSTG

-950 CDKSNKLTN
+950 CDKSDKLTN
-959 YASAPVSISVPDKP
+959 YASAPVSVSVPDKP

-1007 YFGTYNRSPIKYRV
+1007 YFGTYNGSPIKYRV

-1050 FDDSSNIWST
+1050 FDDSSNEWAT

-1088 SSEQNAIAS
+1088 SSEQSAIAS

-1108 NEEICRYFKWTTL
+1108 NEGICRWCQWTTL

-1167 ATLGGD
+1167 VIPFNG
-1173 SIGGI
+1173 IGI
-1178 VNNVTFDLVNIG
+1178 VRDEFFSFANRV
-1190 PSEKAYVSPDLNV
+1190 PSESEKVYVSPDLNV

-1276 DAEKVNQ
+1276 DAEKANQ

-1314 SGKGTFELPNGLDG
+1314 SGKGTFKLPNGLDG

-1343 VNNTNA
+1343 VNDTNA

-1354 EPVEITDVTTTINRV
+1354 EPVEITNIYNAINRV

-1380 PLSTAIECTTEG
+1380 PLSTAIECTTEE

-1403 TDNNVDTTAKYYPWT
+1403 TNNNVDTTANYYPWT

-1428 PGYAFTDATEIAVN
+1428 PGYAFTDTTEIAVN

-1500 TEDKAFTKLRV
+1500 TEDKAFTKLGV
-1511 TWNTDSPVSGS
+1511 TWNTASPISGS

-1533 TLRGKVDC
+1533 ILKGTVDR
-1541 PEEINFG
+1541 PEEIDFNNVRD
-1548 IIEPTTQIEVT
+1548 TTLIEVT

-1574 AGTYS
+1574 AGMYS

-1586 DSSTDGATIYY
+1586 ASSTDGATIYY

-1636 IKAFAVKSGMYPSA
+1636 IKAIAVKSGMYTSEM
-1650 ISEFVYTIEIPHVHS
+1650 SEFVYTIEIPHVHS
-1665 FANAKWKHD
+1665 FTNAEWKHD

-1681 CTNENCD
+1681 CTNANCD

-1694 SYESEHSGGTA
+1694 SDEAEHSGGTA
-1705 SYFKKAVCSDC
+1705 SYFKKAVCSSC
-1716 GAEYGELATDTTLPT
+1716 GEEYGELSTDTTLPT

-1755 ETQKVTIAGTDDSYK
+1755 ETQKVTIDGTDDSYQV
-1770 ADGFDASKNV
+1770 AGFDSSKNV

-1797 KALAEKYSA
+1797 EALAEKYSA

-1916 EVDVTVNA
+1916 EVNVTVNA
-1924 GHTYGDTSY
+1924 GHSYGEISY
-1933 KWNDDYSKCT
+1933 TWNEDYSKCT

-1950 CQQKETETVKSVSN
+1950 CQQKETETVESVS
-1964 IKQQKSCTLPE
+1964 KVTQKKSCTLPE
-1975 ITAYTAT
+1975 ITVYTAT

-1988 TAQTKD
+1988 TTQTKD

-2046 GEWKVTKKATCTE
+2046 G
-2059 PGTKERKCSRCDE
+2059 
-2072 AETDTIPATGH
+2072 
-2083 TEVEDAAVAATCTT
+2083 
-2097 AGKTAGSHCSVC
+2097 
-2109 NAVIKAQEEIPAT
+2109 
-2122 GHTEVEDVAIAAT
+2122 
-2135 CTTAGKTAGSHCAVC
+2135 
-2150 NAVIKAQEEI
+2150 
-2160 PATGHSFGE
+2160 
-2169 WETVKSSTC
+2169 
-2178 NDKGSQKRACKVCG
+2178 
-2192 YTETKDVDANGHTWE
+2192 
-2207 KDYTIDKEPTCTAE
+2207 
-2221 GSKSIHCKNC
+2221 
-2231 DEVKDSTVIKAL
+2231 
-2243 GHDFTGK
+2243 K

-2260 EPGTKTRKCSRCD
+2260 EQGT
-2273 EVETEIIPA
+2273 
-2282 TGHIE
+2282 
-2287 VEDAAVAATCTTAG
+2287 
-2301 KTAGSHC
+2301 
-2308 AVCNAVIKAQEEIP
+2308 
-2322 AAGHSFGEWETV
+2322 
-2334 KSSTCNDK
+2334 
-2342 GSQKRACK
+2342 
-2350 VCGYTE
+2350 
-2356 TKDVDANGHAW
+2356 
-2367 EKDYTVDKEPTC
+2367 
-2379 TAEGSKSIHCKNCD
+2379 
-2393 EVKDSTVIDALGHDF
+2393 
-2408 TGEWKVTK
+2408 
-2416 KATCTEDGTKT
+2416 
-2427 RKCSRCDEVETEIIP
+2427 
-2442 ATGHTEVED
+2442 
-2451 AAVAATCTTA
+2451 
-2461 GKTAGSHCSVCNAV
+2461 
-2475 IKAQE
+2475 
-2480 EIPAAGH
+2480 
-2487 SFGEWETVKSSTCND
+2487 
-2502 KGSQKRA
+2502 
-2509 CKVCG
+2509 
-2514 YTETKDV
+2514 
-2521 DANGHTWEK
+2521 
-2530 DYTVDKEPTCTTEG
+2530 
-2544 SKSIHCKN
+2544 
-2552 CDEVKDST
+2552 
-2560 VIKALGHDFTG
+2560 
-2571 EWKVTK
+2571 
-2577 KATCTESG
+2577 
-2585 IKERKCSR
+2585 KERKCSR

-2654 SDGKQEKSTCSV
+2654 SDGKKEKSTCSV
-2666 CGQKKYRNTDDGDD
+2666 CGQKKYRNTDD

-2701 GTSKEDLIAAKGIF
+2701 DTSKEDLIAAKGIF

-2762 NLTYFDAELFK
+2762 NITYFDAELFK

-2938 NIPSGDN
+2938 NIPSDDN
-2945 SNNGNNNKPN
+2945 SNNGNNNKSN

-2960 NSVILTDNKKYD
+2960 NSVILTDNKKHD

-2992 VFAAAL
+2992 VFATAL

-3006 RRKKE
+3006 RRKK
-3011 KQ
+3011 KNN

>member
-1 MKKHNILKKGMAMA
+1 MKKKKSVNRIIAYL
-15 LSLAMVIGLDPS
+15 LSLILMIGLMTVMPVGQVEVLAMQIFVKTLSEKHITVEVEPTDSIEDVKEKIQDKEGIDVKQICLS
-27 FAWNLTT
+27 FA
-34 VHAAEASSEPGVS
+34 G
-47 AYAAKEQLM
+47 KELE
-56 DDTFAPDTD
+56 D
-65 GNATNIGK
+65 GNT
-73 IKLGKNSNGDVQEWY
+73 LQDYS
-88 VLGKDTGV
+88 
-96 DGENT
+96 
-101 AIFAASPIAAGVK
+101 
-114 FEESMDKKTY
+114 
-124 LDTFGEYA
+124 
-132 DSRTPSEVYPNHYGA
+132 
-147 SDLRARLNEMVA
+147 
-159 DNNTTYFIPAEK
+159 
-171 SLIQPTTVSTED
+171 IQ
-183 ASSNASYT
+183 
-191 TTDILYAL
+191 
-199 HGDYN
+199 
-204 ISEEVLYAGSGND
+204 
-217 KALSMNTYW
+217 K
-226 NTGDRFW
+226 
-233 LRVPKT
+233 
-239 SSLQVVLVAEP
+239 
-250 DFSINENFSD
+250 D
-260 STSYVVR
+260 ST
-267 PASNLNLSSVI
+267 I
-278 FASAATAASSD
+278 H
-289 TVKAETIQTDTAMTL
+289 MTL
-304 RLDGKDKNIGTITY
+304 RP
-318 NSSEGTVK
+318 V
-326 ATKGTVTSASIVVQ
+326 
-340 GNNAGTD
+340 
-347 WYYSKQISGNDA
+347 
-359 TVTTDE
+359 
-365 IKTKIS
+365 
-371 ESVSTIFDSSDIDLN
+371 
-386 NCRIWLETTDADGMI
+386 
-401 YAVNATEEKNAPT
+401 
-414 EETKTLNISEGAIKI
+414 TLNISDGAIKI

-483 GSYCSAI
+483 SEYCSAI

-518 SFQNQISGNVK
+518 SFQNQINGNVK
-529 VTVNITEEE
+529 VTVNITEED

-566 VNGAVP
+566 VNGKVP

-581 TYAQTEPET
+581 TYAQTESET

-640 DSDTTTF
+640 DSNTTTF
-647 SYDDTT
+647 SNDNTT
-653 KTMLL
+653 NTMLL

-716 SKSTPHSSDGET
+716 SKSTPHSSDGEP

-779 IWWLRSTSQ
+779 IWWLRSTSK
-788 MMSNYVG
+788 MMNNYVG
-795 MVRFSDEGGWFDRG
+795 MVRFSDKGGWFDRG

-827 SSVLFSSV
+827 SSILFSSV

-841 ETGAEYK
+841 ETGTEYK
-848 LTLIDDNTTMAAN
+848 LTLIDDSTTMAAN

-918 NFQTTSIG
+918 NFQTTSTG

-950 CDKSNKLTN
+950 CDKSDKLTN
-959 YASAPVSISVPDKP
+959 YASAPVSVSVPDKP

-1007 YFGTYNRSPIKYRV
+1007 YFGTYNGSPIKYRV

-1050 FDDSSNIWST
+1050 FDDSSNEWAT

-1088 SSEQNAIAS
+1088 SSEQSAIAS

-1108 NEEICRYFKWTTL
+1108 NEGICRWCQWTTL

-1167 ATLGGD
+1167 VIPFNG
-1173 SIGGI
+1173 IGI
-1178 VNNVTFDLVNIG
+1178 VRDEFFSFANRV
-1190 PSEKAYVSPDLNV
+1190 PSESEKVYVSPDLNV

-1276 DAEKVNQ
+1276 DAEKANQ

-1314 SGKGTFELPNGLDG
+1314 SGKGTFKLPNGLDG

-1343 VNNTNA
+1343 VNDTNA

-1354 EPVEITDVTTTINRV
+1354 EPVEITNIYNAINRV

-1380 PLSTAIECTTEG
+1380 PLSTAIECTTEE

-1403 TDNNVDTTAKYYPWT
+1403 TNNNVDTTANYYPWT

-1428 PGYAFTDATEIAVN
+1428 PGYAFTDTTEIAVN

-1500 TEDKAFTKLRV
+1500 TEDKAFTKLGV
-1511 TWNTDSPVSGS
+1511 TWNTASPISGS

-1533 TLRGKVDC
+1533 ILKGTVDR
-1541 PEEINFG
+1541 PEEIDFNNVRD
-1548 IIEPTTQIEVT
+1548 TTLIEVT
-1559 ISAAETVNAPTADVA
+1559 ISAAETVNAPMTDVA
-1574 AGTYS
+1574 AGMYS

-1586 DSSTDGATIYY
+1586 ASSTDGATIYY

-1636 IKAFAVKSGMYPSA
+1636 IKAIAVKSGMYTSEM
-1650 ISEFVYTIEIPHVHS
+1650 SEFVYTIEIPHVHS
-1665 FANAKWKHD
+1665 FTNAEWKHD

-1924 GHTYGDTSY
+1924 GHSYGEISY
-1933 KWNDDYSKCT
+1933 TWNEDYSKCT

-1950 CQQKETETVKSVSN
+1950 CQQKETETVESVS
-1964 IKQQKSCTLPE
+1964 KVTQKKSCTLPE
-1975 ITAYTAT
+1975 ITVYTAT

-1988 TAQTKD
+1988 TTQTKD

-2046 GEWKVTKKATCTE
+2046 G
-2059 PGTKERKCSRCDE
+2059 
-2072 AETDTIPATGH
+2072 
-2083 TEVEDAAVAATCTT
+2083 
-2097 AGKTAGSHCSVC
+2097 
-2109 NAVIKAQEEIPAT
+2109 
-2122 GHTEVEDVAIAAT
+2122 
-2135 CTTAGKTAGSHCAVC
+2135 
-2150 NAVIKAQEEI
+2150 
-2160 PATGHSFGE
+2160 
-2169 WETVKSSTC
+2169 
-2178 NDKGSQKRACKVCG
+2178 
-2192 YTETKDVDANGHTWE
+2192 
-2207 KDYTIDKEPTCTAE
+2207 
-2221 GSKSIHCKNC
+2221 
-2231 DEVKDSTVIKAL
+2231 
-2243 GHDFTGK
+2243 K

-2260 EPGTKTRKCSRCD
+2260 EQGT
-2273 EVETEIIPA
+2273 
-2282 TGHIE
+2282 
-2287 VEDAAVAATCTTAG
+2287 
-2301 KTAGSHC
+2301 
-2308 AVCNAVIKAQEEIP
+2308 
-2322 AAGHSFGEWETV
+2322 
-2334 KSSTCNDK
+2334 
-2342 GSQKRACK
+2342 
-2350 VCGYTE
+2350 
-2356 TKDVDANGHAW
+2356 
-2367 EKDYTVDKEPTC
+2367 
-2379 TAEGSKSIHCKNCD
+2379 
-2393 EVKDSTVIDALGHDF
+2393 
-2408 TGEWKVTK
+2408 
-2416 KATCTEDGTKT
+2416 
-2427 RKCSRCDEVETEIIP
+2427 
-2442 ATGHTEVED
+2442 
-2451 AAVAATCTTA
+2451 
-2461 GKTAGSHCSVCNAV
+2461 
-2475 IKAQE
+2475 
-2480 EIPAAGH
+2480 
-2487 SFGEWETVKSSTCND
+2487 
-2502 KGSQKRA
+2502 
-2509 CKVCG
+2509 
-2514 YTETKDV
+2514 
-2521 DANGHTWEK
+2521 
-2530 DYTVDKEPTCTTEG
+2530 
-2544 SKSIHCKN
+2544 
-2552 CDEVKDST
+2552 
-2560 VIKALGHDFTG
+2560 
-2571 EWKVTK
+2571 
-2577 KATCTESG
+2577 
-2585 IKERKCSR
+2585 KERKCSR

-2654 SDGKQEKSTCSV
+2654 SDGKKEKSTCSV
-2666 CGQKKYRNTDDGDD
+2666 CGQKKYRNTDD

-2938 NIPSGDN
+2938 NIPSDDN
-2945 SNNGNNNKPN
+2945 SNNGNNNKSN

-2960 NSVILTDNKKYD
+2960 NSVILTDNKKHD

-2992 VFAAAL
+2992 VFATAL

-3006 RRKKE
+3006 RRKK
-3011 KQ
+3011 KNN

>member
-1 MKKHNILKKGMAMA
+1 MKKKKSVNRIIAYL
-15 LSLAMVIGLDPS
+15 LSLILMIGLMTVMPVGQVEVLAMQIFVKTLSEKHITVEVEPTDSIEAVKEKIQDKEGIDVKQICLS
-27 FAWNLTT
+27 FA
-34 VHAAEASSEPGVS
+34 G
-47 AYAAKEQLM
+47 KELE
-56 DDTFAPDTD
+56 D
-65 GNATNIGK
+65 GNT
-73 IKLGKNSNGDVQEWY
+73 LQDYS
-88 VLGKDTGV
+88 
-96 DGENT
+96 
-101 AIFAASPIAAGVK
+101 
-114 FEESMDKKTY
+114 
-124 LDTFGEYA
+124 
-132 DSRTPSEVYPNHYGA
+132 
-147 SDLRARLNEMVA
+147 
-159 DNNTTYFIPAEK
+159 
-171 SLIQPTTVSTED
+171 IQ
-183 ASSNASYT
+183 
-191 TTDILYAL
+191 
-199 HGDYN
+199 
-204 ISEEVLYAGSGND
+204 
-217 KALSMNTYW
+217 K
-226 NTGDRFW
+226 
-233 LRVPKT
+233 
-239 SSLQVVLVAEP
+239 
-250 DFSINENFSD
+250 D
-260 STSYVVR
+260 ST
-267 PASNLNLSSVI
+267 I
-278 FASAATAASSD
+278 H
-289 TVKAETIQTDTAMTL
+289 MTL
-304 RLDGKDKNIGTITY
+304 RP
-318 NSSEGTVK
+318 V
-326 ATKGTVTSASIVVQ
+326 
-340 GNNAGTD
+340 
-347 WYYSKQISGNDA
+347 
-359 TVTTDE
+359 
-365 IKTKIS
+365 
-371 ESVSTIFDSSDIDLN
+371 
-386 NCRIWLETTDADGMI
+386 
-401 YAVNATEEKNAPT
+401 
-414 EETKTLNISEGAIKI
+414 TLNISDGAIKI

-435 QNGGNEIAFTGK
+435 QNGGDEIAFTGK

-483 GSYCSAI
+483 SEYCSAL

-518 SFQNQISGNVK
+518 SFQNQISGNAK

-551 GDTTHRIYSSDIDCK
+551 GDKTHRIYSSDIDCK

-581 TYAQTEPET
+581 IYAQTEPET

-610 TVPTSITDTWKG
+610 AAPTSTKDAWKG
-622 SYVYFGTYNGSP
+622 SYVYFGTYNG
-634 VKYRVL
+634 
-640 DSDTTTF
+640 
-647 SYDDTT
+647 
-653 KTMLL
+653 
-658 DCDSLLFESKFD
+658 
-670 DSSNIWSTSYLKRYL
+670 
-685 NSEKGEGYD
+685 
-694 YSSEGFLTTAF
+694 
-705 TSSEQ
+705 
-710 NAIASS
+710 
-716 SKSTPHSSDGET
+716 
-728 YGDIEWTS
+728 
-736 LKGDKI
+736 
-742 FLLDL
+742 
-747 IEVCNMSYG
+747 
-756 YSMEAYNYATNRIKT
+756 
-771 CDGVNNNT
+771 
-779 IWWLRSTSQ
+779 
-788 MMSNYVG
+788 
-795 MVRFSDEGGWFDRG
+795 
-809 TAASCSDSYVSPA
+809 
-822 LNINL
+822 
-827 SSVLFSSV
+827 
-835 ISGTAG
+835 
-841 ETGAEYK
+841 
-848 LTLIDDNTTMAAN
+848 
-861 GNITR
+861 
-866 KGDTITVPYTITE
+866 
-879 GEGGAVTKASVLILD
+879 
-894 KQYTPGN
+894 
-901 TNNANILAYDTL
+901 
-913 DTNDV
+913 
-918 NFQTTSIG
+918 
-926 TFKLPAELSEKEC
+926 
-939 GKDYYAYIIAE
+939 
-950 CDKSNKLTN
+950 
-959 YASAPVSISVPDKP
+959 
-973 WEAPE
+973 
-978 VKAISFG
+978 
-985 TPGITNPAVGKST
+985 
-998 DKPWTGSYV
+998 
-1007 YFGTYNRSPIKYRV
+1007 SPIKYRV

-1050 FDDSSNIWST
+1050 FDDNSNEWAT

-1088 SSEQNAIAS
+1088 SSEQSAIAS
-1097 STKISVDSSDG
+1097 STKIVDSSDG
-1108 NEEICRYFKWTTL
+1108 NEEIGRYFKWSTL
-1121 NDDKIFLLDVKEACN
+1121 NDDKIFLLDAKEACN
-1136 TSYGYSKVDGAINR
+1136 TSYGYSKVGGAINR

-1167 ATLGGD
+1167 VIPVTNA
-1173 SIGGI
+1173 IGI
-1178 VNNVTFDLVNIG
+1178 VSDEFLALENSV
-1190 PSEKAYVSPDLNV
+1190 PSKKVYVSPDLNV

-1219 SAITKDSDQ
+1219 SAITKYSDQ

-1343 VNNTNA
+1343 VNDTNA

-1354 EPVEITDVTTTINRV
+1354 EPVEITNIYNAINSV
-1369 EATINQPKGGQ
+1369 KATINQPKGGQ

-1403 TDNNVDTTAKYYPWT
+1403 TNNNVDTTAKYYPWT

-1428 PGYAFTDATEIAVN
+1428 SGYAFTDATEIAVN

-1473 ITAPAPITVANG
+1473 ITAPAPITVENG
-1485 TAYADMNLPSQVEIT
+1485 TAYADMNLPSWVEIT
-1500 TEDKAFTKLRV
+1500 TEDRAFTKLGV
-1511 TWNTDSPVSGS
+1511 TWNTDSPFSGS

-1533 TLRGKVDC
+1533 TLKGTVNRPD
-1541 PEEINFG
+1541 EIDFG
-1548 IIEPTTQIEVT
+1548 TIESTIQIEVT
-1559 ISAAETVNAPTADVA
+1559 ISAAKTVNAPTADVA

-1586 DSSTDGATIYY
+1586 ASSTDGVTIYY
-1597 TTDGTAPSI
+1597 TTDGTEPSI
-1606 GDDGKPSGTTKKYSD
+1606 GNNGELLGSTKKYSKP
-1621 AISVTGTQGLTESTT
+1621 ISVTGTQGTTNSTT
-1636 IKAFAVKSGMYPSA
+1636 IKAIAVKSGMYPSA
-1650 ISEFVYTIEIPHVHS
+1650 MSEFVYTIAIPHEHS
-1665 FANAKWKHD
+1665 FENAKWKHD

-1681 CTNENCD
+1681 CTNANCD
-1688 KSAGYI
+1688 KSEGYI
-1694 SYESEHSGGTA
+1694 SYEAKHSGGTA
-1705 SYFKKAVCSDC
+1705 TYFKKAVCSTC
-1716 GAEYGELATDTTLPT
+1716 GTEYGELTTDTILPT
-1731 GEIKV
+1731 GEMKV

-1755 ETQKVTIAGTDDSYK
+1755 ETQKVTIAGTDDSYQ
-1770 ADGFDASKNV
+1770 ADGFDSSKNV

-1787 SGSDAKAYTT
+1787 SGSDARAYTT
-1797 KALAEKYSA
+1797 EALAEKYSA

-1814 SFNIDPDDKYVVF
+1814 SFNINPEDKYVVF

-1888 TLEAVDGEYTLSAG
+1888 TLEAVDGEYTLSIG

-1916 EVDVTVNA
+1916 EVNVTVNA

-1933 KWNDDYSKCT
+1933 TWNEDYSKCT

-1950 CQQKETETVKSVSN
+1950 CKQKETETVKSVSN

-1975 ITAYTAT
+1975 ITVYTAT

-1988 TAQTKD
+1988 TTQTKD

-2083 TEVEDAAVAATCTT
+2083 TEVEDV
-2097 AGKTAGSHCSVC
+2097 
-2109 NAVIKAQEEIPAT
+2109 
-2122 GHTEVEDVAIAAT
+2122 
-2135 CTTAGKTAGSHCAVC
+2135 
-2150 NAVIKAQEEI
+2150 
-2160 PATGHSFGE
+2160 
-2169 WETVKSSTC
+2169 
-2178 NDKGSQKRACKVCG
+2178 
-2192 YTETKDVDANGHTWE
+2192 
-2207 KDYTIDKEPTCTAE
+2207 
-2221 GSKSIHCKNC
+2221 
-2231 DEVKDSTVIKAL
+2231 
-2243 GHDFTGK
+2243 
-2250 WKVTKKATCT
+2250 
-2260 EPGTKTRKCSRCD
+2260 
-2273 EVETEIIPA
+2273 
-2282 TGHIE
+2282 
-2287 VEDAAVAATCTTAG
+2287 AVAATCTTAG

-2308 AVCNAVIKAQEEIP
+2308 A
-2322 AAGHSFGEWETV
+2322 
-2334 KSSTCNDK
+2334 
-2342 GSQKRACK
+2342 
-2350 VCGYTE
+2350 
-2356 TKDVDANGHAW
+2356 
-2367 EKDYTVDKEPTC
+2367 
-2379 TAEGSKSIHCKNCD
+2379 
-2393 EVKDSTVIDALGHDF
+2393 
-2408 TGEWKVTK
+2408 
-2416 KATCTEDGTKT
+2416 
-2427 RKCSRCDEVETEIIP
+2427 
-2442 ATGHTEVED
+2442 
-2451 AAVAATCTTA
+2451 
-2461 GKTAGSHCSVCNAV
+2461 VCNAV

-2552 CDEVKDST
+2552 CDEVKDSI
-2560 VIKALGHDFTG
+2560 VIDALGHDFTSK
-2571 EWKVTK
+2571 WKVTK
-2577 KATCTESG
+2577 KATCTEDG
-2585 IKERKCSR
+2585 TKERKCSR
-2593 CDAVETE
+2593 CNEVETE
-2600 TIPAT
+2600 I
-2605 GHTEVE
+2605 
-2611 DAAVAATCT
+2611 
-2620 TAGKTAGSHCSV
+2620 
-2632 CNAVIKAQEEIPAA
+2632 IPAA

-2654 SDGKQEKSTCSV
+2654 SDGRQEKSTCSV

-2680 TGKIEKEAEVSPD
+2680 TGKIDKEAEVTPD

-2701 GTSKEDLIAAKGIF
+2701 DTNKEDLIAAKGIF

-2747 KIEALAKKLMGSDIS
+2747 KIEALAKKLMGYDIS

-2773 SVTKDGVSTKSQIS
+2773 SVTKDGVSTKSQIN
-2787 EPGAH
+2787 EPGAY

-2886 NAVNKKLTWTTS
+2886 NAVNKKLTWSTS

-2915 NGTAIITVTTEDGEM
+2915 NGTAIITVTIEDGKM

-2938 NIPSGDN
+2938 NIPSDDN
-2945 SNNGNNNKPN
+2945 SNKGNNNKPN

-2960 NSVILTDNKKYD
+2960 NSVILTDNKKHD

-2985 DVTLWTT
+2985 DVTLWIT

-3006 RRKKE
+3006 GRKKE
-3011 KQ
+3011 QQ

>member
-1 MKKHNILKKGMAMA
+1 MKKKKSVNRIIAYL
-15 LSLAMVIGLDPS
+15 LSLILMIGLMTVMPVGQVEVLAMQIFVKTLSEKHITVEVEPTDSIEDVKEKIQDKEGIDVKQICLS
-27 FAWNLTT
+27 FA
-34 VHAAEASSEPGVS
+34 G
-47 AYAAKEQLM
+47 KELE
-56 DDTFAPDTD
+56 D
-65 GNATNIGK
+65 GNT
-73 IKLGKNSNGDVQEWY
+73 LQDYS
-88 VLGKDTGV
+88 
-96 DGENT
+96 
-101 AIFAASPIAAGVK
+101 
-114 FEESMDKKTY
+114 
-124 LDTFGEYA
+124 
-132 DSRTPSEVYPNHYGA
+132 
-147 SDLRARLNEMVA
+147 
-159 DNNTTYFIPAEK
+159 
-171 SLIQPTTVSTED
+171 IQ
-183 ASSNASYT
+183 
-191 TTDILYAL
+191 
-199 HGDYN
+199 
-204 ISEEVLYAGSGND
+204 
-217 KALSMNTYW
+217 K
-226 NTGDRFW
+226 
-233 LRVPKT
+233 
-239 SSLQVVLVAEP
+239 
-250 DFSINENFSD
+250 D
-260 STSYVVR
+260 ST
-267 PASNLNLSSVI
+267 I
-278 FASAATAASSD
+278 H
-289 TVKAETIQTDTAMTL
+289 MTL
-304 RLDGKDKNIGTITY
+304 RP
-318 NSSEGTVK
+318 V
-326 ATKGTVTSASIVVQ
+326 
-340 GNNAGTD
+340 
-347 WYYSKQISGNDA
+347 
-359 TVTTDE
+359 
-365 IKTKIS
+365 
-371 ESVSTIFDSSDIDLN
+371 
-386 NCRIWLETTDADGMI
+386 
-401 YAVNATEEKNAPT
+401 
-414 EETKTLNISEGAIKI
+414 TLNISDGAIKI

-483 GSYCSAI
+483 SEYCSAI

-518 SFQNQISGNVK
+518 SFQNQINGNVK
-529 VTVNITEEE
+529 VTVNITEED

-566 VNGAVP
+566 VNGKVP

-581 TYAQTEPET
+581 TYAQTESET

-640 DSDTTTF
+640 DSNTTTF
-647 SYDDTT
+647 SNDNTT
-653 KTMLL
+653 NTMLL

-710 NAIASS
+710 SAIASS
-716 SKSTPHSSDGET
+716 SKSTPHSSDGEP

-779 IWWLRSTSQ
+779 IWWLRSTSK
-788 MMSNYVG
+788 MMNNYVG
-795 MVRFSDEGGWFDRG
+795 MVRFSDKGGWFDRG

-827 SSVLFSSV
+827 SSILFSSV

-841 ETGAEYK
+841 ETGTEYK
-848 LTLIDDNTTMAAN
+848 LTLIDDSTTMAAN

-918 NFQTTSIG
+918 NFQTTSTG

-950 CDKSNKLTN
+950 CDKSDKLTN
-959 YASAPVSISVPDKP
+959 YASAPVSVSVPDKP

-1007 YFGTYNRSPIKYRV
+1007 YFGTYNGSPIKYRV

-1088 SSEQNAIAS
+1088 SSEQSAIAS

-1108 NEEICRYFKWTTL
+1108 NEGICRWCQWTTL

-1167 ATLGGD
+1167 VIPFNG
-1173 SIGGI
+1173 IGI
-1178 VNNVTFDLVNIG
+1178 VRDEFFSFANRV
-1190 PSEKAYVSPDLNV
+1190 PSESEKVYVSPDLNV

-1276 DAEKVNQ
+1276 DAEKANQ

-1314 SGKGTFELPNGLDG
+1314 SGKGTFKLPNGLDG

-1343 VNNTNA
+1343 VNDTNA

-1354 EPVEITDVTTTINRV
+1354 EPVEITNIYNAINRV

-1380 PLSTAIECTTEG
+1380 PLSTAIECTTEE

-1403 TDNNVDTTAKYYPWT
+1403 TNNNVDTTANYYPWT

-1428 PGYAFTDATEIAVN
+1428 PGYAFTDTTEIAVN

-1500 TEDKAFTKLRV
+1500 TEDKAFTKLGV
-1511 TWNTDSPVSGS
+1511 TWNTASPISGS

-1533 TLRGKVDC
+1533 ILKGTVDR
-1541 PEEINFG
+1541 PEEIDFNNVRD
-1548 IIEPTTQIEVT
+1548 TTLIEVT
-1559 ISAAETVNAPTADVA
+1559 ISAAETVNAPMTDVA
-1574 AGTYS
+1574 AGMYS

-1586 DSSTDGATIYY
+1586 ASSTDGATIYY

-1636 IKAFAVKSGMYPSA
+1636 IKAIAVKSGMYTSEM
-1650 ISEFVYTIEIPHVHS
+1650 SEFVYTIEIPHVHS
-1665 FANAKWKHD
+1665 FTNAEWKHD

-1681 CTNENCD
+1681 CTNANCD

-1694 SYESEHSGGTA
+1694 SDEAEHSGGTA
-1705 SYFKKAVCSDC
+1705 SYFKKAVCSSC
-1716 GAEYGELATDTTLPT
+1716 GEEYGELSTDTTLPT

-1755 ETQKVTIAGTDDSYK
+1755 ETQKVTIDGTDDSYQV
-1770 ADGFDASKNV
+1770 AGFDSSKNV

-1797 KALAEKYSA
+1797 EALAEKYSA

-1916 EVDVTVNA
+1916 EVNVTVNA
-1924 GHTYGDTSY
+1924 GHSYGEISY
-1933 KWNDDYSKCT
+1933 TWNEDYSKCT

-1950 CQQKETETVKSVSN
+1950 CQQKETETVESVS
-1964 IKQQKSCTLPE
+1964 KVTQKKSCTLPE
-1975 ITAYTAT
+1975 ITVYTAT

-1988 TAQTKD
+1988 TTQTKD

-2046 GEWKVTKKATCTE
+2046 G
-2059 PGTKERKCSRCDE
+2059 
-2072 AETDTIPATGH
+2072 
-2083 TEVEDAAVAATCTT
+2083 
-2097 AGKTAGSHCSVC
+2097 
-2109 NAVIKAQEEIPAT
+2109 
-2122 GHTEVEDVAIAAT
+2122 
-2135 CTTAGKTAGSHCAVC
+2135 
-2150 NAVIKAQEEI
+2150 
-2160 PATGHSFGE
+2160 
-2169 WETVKSSTC
+2169 
-2178 NDKGSQKRACKVCG
+2178 
-2192 YTETKDVDANGHTWE
+2192 
-2207 KDYTIDKEPTCTAE
+2207 
-2221 GSKSIHCKNC
+2221 
-2231 DEVKDSTVIKAL
+2231 
-2243 GHDFTGK
+2243 K

-2260 EPGTKTRKCSRCD
+2260 EQGT
-2273 EVETEIIPA
+2273 
-2282 TGHIE
+2282 
-2287 VEDAAVAATCTTAG
+2287 
-2301 KTAGSHC
+2301 
-2308 AVCNAVIKAQEEIP
+2308 
-2322 AAGHSFGEWETV
+2322 
-2334 KSSTCNDK
+2334 
-2342 GSQKRACK
+2342 
-2350 VCGYTE
+2350 
-2356 TKDVDANGHAW
+2356 
-2367 EKDYTVDKEPTC
+2367 
-2379 TAEGSKSIHCKNCD
+2379 
-2393 EVKDSTVIDALGHDF
+2393 
-2408 TGEWKVTK
+2408 
-2416 KATCTEDGTKT
+2416 
-2427 RKCSRCDEVETEIIP
+2427 
-2442 ATGHTEVED
+2442 
-2451 AAVAATCTTA
+2451 
-2461 GKTAGSHCSVCNAV
+2461 
-2475 IKAQE
+2475 
-2480 EIPAAGH
+2480 
-2487 SFGEWETVKSSTCND
+2487 
-2502 KGSQKRA
+2502 
-2509 CKVCG
+2509 
-2514 YTETKDV
+2514 
-2521 DANGHTWEK
+2521 
-2530 DYTVDKEPTCTTEG
+2530 
-2544 SKSIHCKN
+2544 
-2552 CDEVKDST
+2552 
-2560 VIKALGHDFTG
+2560 
-2571 EWKVTK
+2571 
-2577 KATCTESG
+2577 
-2585 IKERKCSR
+2585 KERKCSR

-2654 SDGKQEKSTCSV
+2654 SDGKKEKSTCSV
-2666 CGQKKYRNTDDGDD
+2666 CGQKKYRNTDD

-2701 GTSKEDLIAAKGIF
+2701 DTSKEDLIAAKGIF

-2762 NLTYFDAELFK
+2762 NITYFDAELFK

-2938 NIPSGDN
+2938 NIPSDDN
-2945 SNNGNNNKPN
+2945 SNNGNNNKSN

-2960 NSVILTDNKKYD
+2960 NSVILTDNKKHD

-2992 VFAAAL
+2992 VFATAL

-3006 RRKKE
+3006 RRKK
-3011 KQ
+3011 KNN

>member
-1 MKKHNILKKGMAMA
+1 MKKHNILKKGLAMA

-56 DDTFAPDTD
+56 DGTFAPDAD

-96 DGENT
+96 DGDNT
-101 AIFAASPIAAGVK
+101 AIFAASPIAAGVM
-114 FEESMDKKTY
+114 FEDSTDKKTY
-124 LDTFGEYA
+124 LDTFGAYA
-132 DSRTPSEVYPNHYGA
+132 DSSAPNEVYPNHYGA
-147 SDLRARLNEMVA
+147 SDLRAKLNEMVA
-159 DNNTTYFIPAEK
+159 NSNTTYFTTAEK

-183 ASSNASYT
+183 TLNALNYPLYT

-199 HGDYN
+199 HGDYFGN
-204 ISEEVLYAGSGND
+204 DRAVYAGSNNG
-217 KALSMNTYW
+217 KALSVNTYW
-226 NTGDRFW
+226 NTGDIFW
-233 LRVPKT
+233 LRVPYTGRMSKVLMAT
-239 SSLQVVLVAEP
+239 PGRFVYNDSSESSHA
-250 DFSINENFSD
+250 
-260 STSYVVR
+260 VR

-278 FASAATAASSD
+278 FASAATAD
-289 TVKAETIQTDTAMTL
+289 FTETVKAETIQTDTAMTL

-326 ATKGTVTSASIVVQ
+326 ATKEAVAPAAIVVQ

-347 WYYSKQISGNDA
+347 WYYSKWIMGNDDA
-359 TVTTDE
+359 VVTKDE
-365 IKTKIS
+365 IKEKIS
-371 ESVSTIFDSSDIDLN
+371 KSGSAIFDSSDIDLN

-401 YAVNATEEKNAPT
+401 YAVNATEEKVEPSYSMQIFVKAPSGKHIT
-414 EETKTLNISEGAIKI
+414 LEVESTDRIEDVKEKISDKEGIDVKQICLSYLGKELKDGNTLQDYSIQKDTTIHMTIKPVTLNISDGAIKI

-435 QNGGNEIAFTGK
+435 QNGGDEIAFTGK

-465 TDEAVEYD
+465 TGEAVEYD

-483 GSYCSAI
+483 GEWCSAI

-518 SFQNQISGNVK
+518 SFQNQISGNAK

-581 TYAQTEPET
+581 IYAQTEPET

-610 TVPTSITDTWKG
+610 AAPTSRKDAWKG
-622 SYVYFGTYNGSP
+622 GYVYFGTYNGSP

-658 DCDSLLFESKFD
+658 DCDSLLFKSKFD

-710 NAIASS
+710 SAIASS
-716 SKSTPHSSDGET
+716 SKNTPHSSDGEP

-747 IEVCNMSYG
+747 MEVCNMSYG
-756 YSMEAYNYATNRIKT
+756 YSMEPYDAMNRIKT
-771 CDGVNNNT
+771 CDDANDNT
-779 IWWLRSTSQ
+779 IWWLRSTSK
-788 MMSNYVG
+788 MMSSYVG

-809 TAASCSDSYVSPA
+809 TAASYSDSYVSPA

-827 SSVLFSSV
+827 SSILFSSA
-835 ISGTAG
+835 SGMS
-841 ETGAEYK
+841 K
-848 LTLIDDNTTMAAN
+848 SS
-861 GNITR
+861 
-866 KGDTITVPYTITE
+866 
-879 GEGGAVTKASVLILD
+879 AVSHESA
-894 KQYTPGN
+894 
-901 TNNANILAYDTL
+901 
-913 DTNDV
+913 
-918 NFQTTSIG
+918 SIG
-926 TFKLPAELSEKEC
+926 T
-939 GKDYYAYIIAE
+939 
-950 CDKSNKLTN
+950 T
-959 YASAPVSISVPDKP
+959 
-973 WEAPE
+973 
-978 VKAISFG
+978 
-985 TPGITNPAVGKST
+985 T
-998 DKPWTGSYV
+998 DT
-1007 YFGTYNRSPIKYRV
+1007 
-1021 LDSDTTT
+1021 D
-1028 FSKDNNT
+1028 
-1035 KTMLLDCDSLLFESK
+1035 
-1050 FDDSSNIWST
+1050 
-1060 SYLKRYLN
+1060 
-1068 SEKGEGYD
+1068 
-1076 YSSEGFLTTAFT
+1076 
-1088 SSEQNAIAS
+1088 
-1097 STKISVDSSDG
+1097 
-1108 NEEICRYFKWTTL
+1108 
-1121 NDDKIFLLDVKEACN
+1121 
-1136 TSYGYSKVDGAINR
+1136 
-1150 KKTGNNNDT
+1150 
-1159 TSWWLRSA
+1159 
-1167 ATLGGD
+1167 
-1173 SIGGI
+1173 
-1178 VNNVTFDLVNIG
+1178 
-1190 PSEKAYVSPDLNV
+1190 
-1203 NLSSI
+1203 
-1208 LLSSA
+1208 
-1213 TGVGKT
+1213 
-1219 SAITKDSDQ
+1219 
-1228 INTIASNEW
+1228 W

-1243 AGKTVNVTENKA
+1243 DRKTISVTDNSV
-1255 VTKSAD
+1255 VTRSAD

-1276 DAEKVNQ
+1276 DAEKANQ

-1308 DSINSG
+1308 DSINSE

-1343 VNNTNA
+1343 TNNTNA

-1354 EPVEITDVTTTINRV
+1354 EPVEITNVTTTINRV

-1380 PLSTAIECTTEG
+1380 PLSTAIKCTTEG
-1392 VEKAQLYWTDT
+1392 VEKVQLYWTDT
-1403 TDNNVDTTAKYYPWT
+1403 TNNNVDTTAKYYPWT

-1442 GWGLGNE
+1442 GCGLGDE
-1449 KSVNEDGTLTV
+1449 KSVKDGKLTV
-1460 TGDFESSRDKLLS
+1460 TGDFASSRDKLLS

-1500 TEDKAFTKLRV
+1500 TEDRAFTKLGV

-1533 TLRGKVDC
+1533 TLTGTVNC
-1541 PEEINFG
+1541 PGEIDFG
-1548 IIEPTTQIEVT
+1548 TIEPTTQIEVT
-1559 ISAAETVNAPTADVA
+1559 ISAAETVNAPTADVV

-1586 DSSTDGATIYY
+1586 ASSTDGATIYY
-1597 TTDGTAPSI
+1597 TTDGTVPSI

-1621 AISVTGTQGLTESTT
+1621 AISVTGTQGLTEATT
-1636 IKAFAVKSGMYPSA
+1636 IKAIAVKSGMYPSA
-1650 ISEFVYTIEIPHVHS
+1650 MSEFVYTIAIPHEHS
-1665 FANAKWKHD
+1665 FENAKWKHD

-1694 SYESEHSGGTA
+1694 SDEAEHSGGTA
-1705 SYFKKAVCSDC
+1705 TYFKKAVCSDC

-1755 ETQKVTIAGTDDSYK
+1755 ETQKVTIAGTDDSYQ
-1770 ADGFDASKNV
+1770 ADGFDSSKNV

-1797 KALAEKYSA
+1797 KALADKYSA

-1814 SFNIDPDDKYVVF
+1814 SFNINPEDKYVVF

-1856 LENNKT
+1856 LENNRT

-1902 THKITATDKAGNKT
+1902 THKVTAIDKAGNKT
-1916 EVDVTVNA
+1916 EVNVTVNT

-1933 KWNDDYSKCT
+1933 KWNEDYSKCT

-2001 HTWND
+2001 HSWND

-2017 AKGSK
+2017 AEGSK

-2083 TEVEDAAVAATCTT
+2083 TEVEDAA
-2097 AGKTAGSHCSVC
+2097 
-2109 NAVIKAQEEIPAT
+2109 I
-2122 GHTEVEDVAIAAT
+2122 
-2135 CTTAGKTAGSHCAVC
+2135 
-2150 NAVIKAQEEI
+2150 
-2160 PATGHSFGE
+2160 
-2169 WETVKSSTC
+2169 
-2178 NDKGSQKRACKVCG
+2178 
-2192 YTETKDVDANGHTWE
+2192 
-2207 KDYTIDKEPTCTAE
+2207 
-2221 GSKSIHCKNC
+2221 
-2231 DEVKDSTVIKAL
+2231 
-2243 GHDFTGK
+2243 
-2250 WKVTKKATCT
+2250 
-2260 EPGTKTRKCSRCD
+2260 
-2273 EVETEIIPA
+2273 
-2282 TGHIE
+2282 
-2287 VEDAAVAATCTTAG
+2287 
-2301 KTAGSHC
+2301 
-2308 AVCNAVIKAQEEIP
+2308 
-2322 AAGHSFGEWETV
+2322 
-2334 KSSTCNDK
+2334 
-2342 GSQKRACK
+2342 
-2350 VCGYTE
+2350 
-2356 TKDVDANGHAW
+2356 
-2367 EKDYTVDKEPTC
+2367 
-2379 TAEGSKSIHCKNCD
+2379 
-2393 EVKDSTVIDALGHDF
+2393 
-2408 TGEWKVTK
+2408 
-2416 KATCTEDGTKT
+2416 
-2427 RKCSRCDEVETEIIP
+2427 
-2442 ATGHTEVED
+2442 
-2451 AAVAATCTTA
+2451 
-2461 GKTAGSHCSVCNAV
+2461 
-2475 IKAQE
+2475 
-2480 EIPAAGH
+2480 
-2487 SFGEWETVKSSTCND
+2487 
-2502 KGSQKRA
+2502 
-2509 CKVCG
+2509 
-2514 YTETKDV
+2514 
-2521 DANGHTWEK
+2521 
-2530 DYTVDKEPTCTTEG
+2530 
-2544 SKSIHCKN
+2544 
-2552 CDEVKDST
+2552 
-2560 VIKALGHDFTG
+2560 
-2571 EWKVTK
+2571 
-2577 KATCTESG
+2577 
-2585 IKERKCSR
+2585 
-2593 CDAVETE
+2593 
-2600 TIPAT
+2600 
-2605 GHTEVE
+2605 
-2611 DAAVAATCT
+2611 AATCT

-2666 CGQKKYRNTDDGDD
+2666 CGQKKYRNTDDA
-2680 TGKIEKEAEVSPD
+2680 GKIEKEAEVTPD

-2701 GTSKEDLIAAKGIF
+2701 DTNKEDLITAKGIF

-2724 NGVNARIWVEISS
+2724 NGVTARIWVEISS

-2773 SVTKDGVSTKSQIS
+2773 SVTKDGVSTKSQIN

-2807 RFILRKYKV
+2807 RFILRKYKI

-2866 SKTLTGKGETVQLI
+2866 SKTLIGKGETVQLI
-2880 ASVTPD
+2880 ATVTPD

-2915 NGTAIITVTTEDGEM
+2915 NGTAIITVTTEDGET

-2938 NIPSGDN
+2938 NIPSDDN
-2945 SNNGNNNKPN
+2945 SNKGNNNNPN

-2960 NSVILTDNKKYD
+2960 NSVILTDNKKPD

-2998 AGIIGIFA
+2998 VGIIGIFA
-3006 RRKKE
+3006 KRKKNDNE
-3011 KQ
+3011 

>member
-34 VHAAEASSEPGVS
+34 VHAADGSSEPGVS

-56 DDTFAPDTD
+56 DGTFAPDAD

-73 IKLGKNSNGDVQEWY
+73 IKLGKNSDGNVQEWY

-101 AIFAASPIAAGVK
+101 AIFAASPIAAGVT
-114 FEESMDKKTY
+114 FGDSGDNKTY
-124 LDTFGEYA
+124 KDTFGAYA
-132 DSRTPSEVYPNHYGA
+132 DSSIPTEVYPNHYGA
-147 SDLRARLNEMVA
+147 SGLRAKLNEMVA
-159 DNNTTYFIPAEK
+159 NSNITYFTTAEK

-183 ASSNASYT
+183 TLNSASYT

-199 HGDYN
+199 QGDYYEN
-204 ISEEVLYAGSGND
+204 DKVLYAGSNNG
-217 KALSMNTYW
+217 KALPMNTYW

-233 LRVPKT
+233 LRVPGMMDR
-239 SSLQVVLVAEP
+239 SDVLVGKP
-250 DFSINENFSD
+250 GYYIDVKHSNSIFA
-260 STSYVVR
+260 VR

-359 TVTTDE
+359 TVVTKDE
-365 IKTKIS
+365 IKENIS
-371 ESVSTIFDSSDIDLN
+371 EISDASDIDLN
-386 NCRIWLETTDADGMI
+386 NCRIWLETTDTDGMI
-401 YAVNATEEKNAPT
+401 YAVNATEEKVEQSHSMQIFVKAPNGKLIT
-414 EETKTLNISEGAIKI
+414 LDVETTDRIEDVKEKISDKEGIDVKQI
-429 TPTGYT
+429 
-435 QNGGNEIAFTGK
+435 
-447 YIITGSVEC
+447 C
-456 DTPLSFSNE
+456 LSFAGKE
-465 TDEAVEYD
+465 
-473 VTFDNAHILG
+473 L
-483 GSYCSAI
+483 
-490 TFKDGS
+490 KDGNTLQDYS
-496 ISDIT
+496 IQKDSTIHMT
-501 VNITNKGT
+501 IKP
-509 SEVRAWGGA
+509 
-518 SFQNQISGNVK
+518 
-529 VTVNITEEE
+529 VT
-538 GSSLYLGPRDENQ
+538 LPEN
-551 GDTTHRIYSSDIDCK
+551 
-566 VNGAVP
+566 
-572 ANEKTFKSG
+572 
-581 TYAQTEPET
+581 
-590 PGEDATKKSIGLGT
+590 PGEDATQKSIGLGT

-610 TVPTSITDTWKG
+610 TVPTNKTDAWTG
-622 SYVYFGTYNGSP
+622 SYVYFGTNGYNDDDTLKS

-640 DSDTTTF
+640 DNNTTVFGGT
-647 SYDDTT
+647 
-653 KTMLL
+653 TMLL
-658 DCDSLLFESKFD
+658 DCDSVLKTYKFD
-670 DSSNIWSTSYLKRYL
+670 DDGRPNDGYSKANDWAGSDIKSHLNVFWGQSLFYTAEYRAIAESTKNGADGTDGSGGNEL
-685 NSEKGEGYD
+685 E
-694 YSSEGFLTTAF
+694 F
-705 TSSEQ
+705 TSLS
-710 NAIASS
+710 
-716 SKSTPHSSDGET
+716 
-728 YGDIEWTS
+728 
-736 LKGDKI
+736 GDKI
-742 FLLDL
+742 FLLDAK
-747 IEVCNMSYG
+747 EATNTSYG
-756 YSMEAYNYATNRIKT
+756 YFNTYSKAESRKKKGCNSFWWMRSARINSNDT
-771 CDGVNNNT
+771 QAGCVGNDGSIGDRSVNE
-779 IWWLRSTSQ
+779 SKDQ
-788 MMSNYVG
+788 VG
-795 MVRFSDEGGWFDRG
+795 I
-809 TAASCSDSYVSPA
+809 SPA
-822 LNINL
+822 FNINL

-848 LTLIDDNTTMAAN
+848 LTLIDDSTIMSAN

-879 GEGGAVTKASVLILD
+879 GDGGAVTKVSVLILD

-918 NFQTTSIG
+918 NFQTTSTG

-950 CDKSNKLTN
+950 CDKSDKLTN

-1007 YFGTYNRSPIKYRV
+1007 YFGTYNGSPIKYRV

-1035 KTMLLDCDSLLFESK
+1035 KTMLLDCDSLLFYSK
-1050 FDDSSNIWST
+1050 FDDNSNEWST

-1088 SSEQNAIAS
+1088 SSEQSAIAS

-1108 NEEICRYFKWTTL
+1108 NEGICSCFKWTTL

-1136 TSYGYSKVDGAINR
+1136 TSYGYSKDDSAIINR
-1150 KKTGNNNDT
+1150 QKTGNNNDT

-1167 ATLGGD
+1167 AI
-1173 SIGGI
+1173 IGFDLIGI
-1178 VNNVTFDLVNIG
+1178 VDDGLFDLVNRV
-1190 PSEKAYVSPDLNV
+1190 PSEKVYVSPDLNV

-1243 AGKTVNVTENKA
+1243 AGKTVNVTKNKA

-1283 ISVMITDKAYTE
+1283 ISVMITDKVYTE

-1343 VNNTNA
+1343 INDTNA

-1354 EPVEITDVTTTINRV
+1354 EPVEITNIYNAINRV

-1380 PLSTAIECTTEG
+1380 PLSTAVECTTEE

-1403 TDNNVDTTAKYYPWT
+1403 TDNNVDTTANYYPWT

-1500 TEDKAFTKLRV
+1500 TEDRAFTNLGV
-1511 TWNTDSPVSGS
+1511 TWNTDSPFSGS
-1522 YDPSKM
+1522 YDPSKL

-1533 TLRGKVDC
+1533 TLKGTVNR
-1541 PEEINFG
+1541 PEEIDFNTVG
-1548 IIEPTTQIEVT
+1548 DTTQIEVT

-1586 DSSTDGATIYY
+1586 ASSTDGATIYY

-1621 AISVTGTQGLTESTT
+1621 AVSVTGTQGLTESTT

-1650 ISEFVYTIEIPHVHS
+1650 ISEFVYTIAIPHEHS

-1681 CTNENCD
+1681 CTNANCD

-1694 SYESEHSGGTA
+1694 SYEAKHSGGTA
-1705 SYFKKAVCSDC
+1705 TYFKKAVCSDC

-1746 TITFGKYFK
+1746 TITFGKFFK
-1755 ETQKVTIAGTDDSYK
+1755 ETQKVTIAGTDDSYQ

-1888 TLEAVDGEYTLSAG
+1888 TLETVDGEYTLSAG

-1916 EVDVTVNA
+1916 EVNVTVNA

-1933 KWNDDYSKCT
+1933 TWNEDYSECT

-1950 CQQKETETVKSVSN
+1950 CRQKETETVKSVSN

-2017 AKGSK
+2017 AEGSK

-2160 PATGHSFGE
+2160 PA
-2169 WETVKSSTC
+2169 
-2178 NDKGSQKRACKVCG
+2178 
-2192 YTETKDVDANGHTWE
+2192 
-2207 KDYTIDKEPTCTAE
+2207 
-2221 GSKSIHCKNC
+2221 
-2231 DEVKDSTVIKAL
+2231 
-2243 GHDFTGK
+2243 
-2250 WKVTKKATCT
+2250 
-2260 EPGTKTRKCSRCD
+2260 
-2273 EVETEIIPA
+2273 
-2282 TGHIE
+2282 
-2287 VEDAAVAATCTTAG
+2287 
-2301 KTAGSHC
+2301 
-2308 AVCNAVIKAQEEIP
+2308 
-2322 AAGHSFGEWETV
+2322 AGHSFGEWETV

-2379 TAEGSKSIHCKNCD
+2379 TTEGSKSIHCKNCD
-2393 EVKDSTVIDALGHDF
+2393 EVKDSTVIKALGHDF
-2408 TGEWKVTK
+2408 TGKWKVTK
-2416 KATCTEDGTKT
+2416 KATCTEPGTKE
-2427 RKCSRCDEVETEIIP
+2427 RKCIRCDEVETETIP

-2461 GKTAGSHCSVCNAV
+2461 GKTAGSHCAVCNAV

-2480 EIPAAGH
+2480 EIPATGHSFGEWETVKSSTCNDKGSQKRACKVCGYTETKDVDANGHAWEKDYTVDKEPTCTTEGSKSIHCKNCDEVKDSAVIDALGHDFTGKWKVTKKATCTEQGTKTRKCSRCDAVETETIPATGHTEVEDAAVAATCTTAGKTAGSHCAVCNAVIKAQEEIPATGH

-2571 EWKVTK
+2571 KWKVTK
-2577 KATCTESG
+2577 KATCTEQG
-2585 IKERKCSR
+2585 TKERKCSR

-2620 TAGKTAGSHCSV
+2620 TAGKTAGSHCAV

-2666 CGQKKYRNTDDGDD
+2666 CGQKKYRSTDDGDD
-2680 TGKIEKEAEVSPD
+2680 IGKIEKEAEVSPD

-2701 GTSKEDLIAAKGIF
+2701 DTSKKDLIAAKGIF

-2762 NLTYFDAELFK
+2762 NLTYFEAELFK

-2886 NAVNKKLTWTTS
+2886 NAVNKKLTWSTS

-2938 NIPSGDN
+2938 NIPSDDN
-2945 SNNGNNNKPN
+2945 SNNGNNNKSN
-2955 SKPNT
+2955 SKPNAS
-2960 NSVILTDNKKYD
+2960 SVILTDNKKYD

>member
-1 MKKHNILKKGMAMA
+1 MKKKKSVNRIIAYL
-15 LSLAMVIGLDPS
+15 LSLILMIGLMTVMPVGQVEVLAMQIFVKTLSEKHITVEVEPTDSIEDVKEKIQDKEGIDVKQICLS
-27 FAWNLTT
+27 FA
-34 VHAAEASSEPGVS
+34 G
-47 AYAAKEQLM
+47 KELE
-56 DDTFAPDTD
+56 D
-65 GNATNIGK
+65 GNT
-73 IKLGKNSNGDVQEWY
+73 LQDYS
-88 VLGKDTGV
+88 
-96 DGENT
+96 
-101 AIFAASPIAAGVK
+101 
-114 FEESMDKKTY
+114 
-124 LDTFGEYA
+124 
-132 DSRTPSEVYPNHYGA
+132 
-147 SDLRARLNEMVA
+147 
-159 DNNTTYFIPAEK
+159 
-171 SLIQPTTVSTED
+171 IQ
-183 ASSNASYT
+183 
-191 TTDILYAL
+191 
-199 HGDYN
+199 
-204 ISEEVLYAGSGND
+204 
-217 KALSMNTYW
+217 K
-226 NTGDRFW
+226 
-233 LRVPKT
+233 
-239 SSLQVVLVAEP
+239 
-250 DFSINENFSD
+250 D
-260 STSYVVR
+260 ST
-267 PASNLNLSSVI
+267 I
-278 FASAATAASSD
+278 H
-289 TVKAETIQTDTAMTL
+289 MTL
-304 RLDGKDKNIGTITY
+304 RP
-318 NSSEGTVK
+318 V
-326 ATKGTVTSASIVVQ
+326 
-340 GNNAGTD
+340 
-347 WYYSKQISGNDA
+347 
-359 TVTTDE
+359 
-365 IKTKIS
+365 
-371 ESVSTIFDSSDIDLN
+371 
-386 NCRIWLETTDADGMI
+386 
-401 YAVNATEEKNAPT
+401 
-414 EETKTLNISEGAIKI
+414 TLNISDGAIKI

-483 GSYCSAI
+483 SEYCSAI

-518 SFQNQISGNVK
+518 SFQNQINGNVK
-529 VTVNITEEE
+529 VTVNITEED

-566 VNGAVP
+566 VNGKVP

-581 TYAQTEPET
+581 TYAQTESET

-640 DSDTTTF
+640 DSNTTTF
-647 SYDDTT
+647 SNDNTT
-653 KTMLL
+653 NTMLL

-716 SKSTPHSSDGET
+716 SKSTPHSSDGEP

-779 IWWLRSTSQ
+779 IWWLRSTSK
-788 MMSNYVG
+788 MMNNYVG
-795 MVRFSDEGGWFDRG
+795 MVRFSDKGGWFDRG

-827 SSVLFSSV
+827 SSILFSSV

-841 ETGAEYK
+841 ETGTEYK
-848 LTLIDDNTTMAAN
+848 LTLIDDSTTMAAN

-918 NFQTTSIG
+918 NFQTTSTG

-950 CDKSNKLTN
+950 CDKSDKLTN
-959 YASAPVSISVPDKP
+959 YASAPVSVSVPDKP

-1007 YFGTYNRSPIKYRV
+1007 YFGTYNGSPIKYRV

-1050 FDDSSNIWST
+1050 FDDSSNEWAT

-1088 SSEQNAIAS
+1088 SSEQSAIAS

-1108 NEEICRYFKWTTL
+1108 NEGICRWCQWTTL

-1167 ATLGGD
+1167 VIPFNG
-1173 SIGGI
+1173 IGI
-1178 VNNVTFDLVNIG
+1178 VRDEFFSFANRV
-1190 PSEKAYVSPDLNV
+1190 PSESEKVYVSPDLNV

-1276 DAEKVNQ
+1276 DAEKANQ

-1314 SGKGTFELPNGLDG
+1314 SGKGTFKLPNGLDG

-1343 VNNTNA
+1343 VNDTNA

-1354 EPVEITDVTTTINRV
+1354 EPVEITNIYNAINRV

-1380 PLSTAIECTTEG
+1380 PLSTAIECTTEE

-1403 TDNNVDTTAKYYPWT
+1403 TNNNVDTTANYYPWT

-1428 PGYAFTDATEIAVN
+1428 PGYAFTDTTEIAVN

-1500 TEDKAFTKLRV
+1500 TEDKAFTKLGV
-1511 TWNTDSPVSGS
+1511 TWNTASPISGS

-1533 TLRGKVDC
+1533 ILKGTVDR
-1541 PEEINFG
+1541 PEEIDFNNVRD
-1548 IIEPTTQIEVT
+1548 TTLIEVT
-1559 ISAAETVNAPTADVA
+1559 ISAAETVNAPMTDVA
-1574 AGTYS
+1574 AGMYS

-1586 DSSTDGATIYY
+1586 ASSTDGATIYY

-1636 IKAFAVKSGMYPSA
+1636 IKAIAVKSGMYTSEM
-1650 ISEFVYTIEIPHVHS
+1650 SEFVYTIEIPHVHS
-1665 FANAKWKHD
+1665 FTNAEWKHD

-1681 CTNENCD
+1681 CTNANCD

-1694 SYESEHSGGTA
+1694 SDEAEHSGGTA
-1705 SYFKKAVCSDC
+1705 SYFKKAVCSSC
-1716 GAEYGELATDTTLPT
+1716 GEEYGELSTDTTLPT

-1755 ETQKVTIAGTDDSYK
+1755 ETQKVTIDGTDDSYQV
-1770 ADGFDASKNV
+1770 AGFDSSKNV

-1797 KALAEKYSA
+1797 EALAEKYSA

-1916 EVDVTVNA
+1916 EVNVTVNA
-1924 GHTYGDTSY
+1924 GHSYGEISY
-1933 KWNDDYSKCT
+1933 TWNEDYSKCT

-1950 CQQKETETVKSVSN
+1950 CQQKETETVESVS
-1964 IKQQKSCTLPE
+1964 KVTQKKSCTLPE
-1975 ITAYTAT
+1975 ITVYTAT

-1988 TAQTKD
+1988 TTQTKD

-2046 GEWKVTKKATCTE
+2046 G
-2059 PGTKERKCSRCDE
+2059 
-2072 AETDTIPATGH
+2072 
-2083 TEVEDAAVAATCTT
+2083 
-2097 AGKTAGSHCSVC
+2097 
-2109 NAVIKAQEEIPAT
+2109 
-2122 GHTEVEDVAIAAT
+2122 
-2135 CTTAGKTAGSHCAVC
+2135 
-2150 NAVIKAQEEI
+2150 
-2160 PATGHSFGE
+2160 
-2169 WETVKSSTC
+2169 
-2178 NDKGSQKRACKVCG
+2178 
-2192 YTETKDVDANGHTWE
+2192 
-2207 KDYTIDKEPTCTAE
+2207 
-2221 GSKSIHCKNC
+2221 
-2231 DEVKDSTVIKAL
+2231 
-2243 GHDFTGK
+2243 K

-2260 EPGTKTRKCSRCD
+2260 EQGT
-2273 EVETEIIPA
+2273 
-2282 TGHIE
+2282 
-2287 VEDAAVAATCTTAG
+2287 
-2301 KTAGSHC
+2301 
-2308 AVCNAVIKAQEEIP
+2308 
-2322 AAGHSFGEWETV
+2322 
-2334 KSSTCNDK
+2334 
-2342 GSQKRACK
+2342 
-2350 VCGYTE
+2350 
-2356 TKDVDANGHAW
+2356 
-2367 EKDYTVDKEPTC
+2367 
-2379 TAEGSKSIHCKNCD
+2379 
-2393 EVKDSTVIDALGHDF
+2393 
-2408 TGEWKVTK
+2408 
-2416 KATCTEDGTKT
+2416 
-2427 RKCSRCDEVETEIIP
+2427 
-2442 ATGHTEVED
+2442 
-2451 AAVAATCTTA
+2451 
-2461 GKTAGSHCSVCNAV
+2461 
-2475 IKAQE
+2475 
-2480 EIPAAGH
+2480 
-2487 SFGEWETVKSSTCND
+2487 
-2502 KGSQKRA
+2502 
-2509 CKVCG
+2509 
-2514 YTETKDV
+2514 
-2521 DANGHTWEK
+2521 
-2530 DYTVDKEPTCTTEG
+2530 
-2544 SKSIHCKN
+2544 
-2552 CDEVKDST
+2552 
-2560 VIKALGHDFTG
+2560 
-2571 EWKVTK
+2571 
-2577 KATCTESG
+2577 
-2585 IKERKCSR
+2585 KERKCSR

-2654 SDGKQEKSTCSV
+2654 SDGKKEKSTCSV
-2666 CGQKKYRNTDDGDD
+2666 CGQKKYRNTDD

-2701 GTSKEDLIAAKGIF
+2701 DTSKEDLIAAKGIF

-2762 NLTYFDAELFK
+2762 NITYFDAELFK

-2938 NIPSGDN
+2938 NIPSDDN
-2945 SNNGNNNKPN
+2945 SNNGNNNKSN

-2960 NSVILTDNKKYD
+2960 NSVILTDNKKHD

-2992 VFAAAL
+2992 VFATAL

-3006 RRKKE
+3006 RRKK
-3011 KQ
+3011 KNN

>member
-1 MKKHNILKKGMAMA
+1 MKKKKSVNRIIAYM
-15 LSLAMVIGLDPS
+15 LSLILMIGLMTVMPVGQVEVFAQQIFVKAPSGKHITLDVEPTDRIEDVKEKIQDKEGIDVKQICLS
-27 FAWNLTT
+27 FA
-34 VHAAEASSEPGVS
+34 G
-47 AYAAKEQLM
+47 KELE
-56 DDTFAPDTD
+56 D
-65 GNATNIGK
+65 GNT
-73 IKLGKNSNGDVQEWY
+73 LQDYS
-88 VLGKDTGV
+88 
-96 DGENT
+96 
-101 AIFAASPIAAGVK
+101 
-114 FEESMDKKTY
+114 
-124 LDTFGEYA
+124 
-132 DSRTPSEVYPNHYGA
+132 
-147 SDLRARLNEMVA
+147 
-159 DNNTTYFIPAEK
+159 
-171 SLIQPTTVSTED
+171 IQ
-183 ASSNASYT
+183 
-191 TTDILYAL
+191 
-199 HGDYN
+199 
-204 ISEEVLYAGSGND
+204 
-217 KALSMNTYW
+217 K
-226 NTGDRFW
+226 
-233 LRVPKT
+233 
-239 SSLQVVLVAEP
+239 
-250 DFSINENFSD
+250 D
-260 STSYVVR
+260 ST
-267 PASNLNLSSVI
+267 I
-278 FASAATAASSD
+278 H
-289 TVKAETIQTDTAMTL
+289 MTL
-304 RLDGKDKNIGTITY
+304 R
-318 NSSEGTVK
+318 
-326 ATKGTVTSASIVVQ
+326 
-340 GNNAGTD
+340 
-347 WYYSKQISGNDA
+347 
-359 TVTTDE
+359 
-365 IKTKIS
+365 
-371 ESVSTIFDSSDIDLN
+371 SV
-386 NCRIWLETTDADGMI
+386 
-401 YAVNATEEKNAPT
+401 
-414 EETKTLNISEGAIKI
+414 TLNISDGAIKI

-483 GSYCSAI
+483 SEWCSAI

-496 ISDIT
+496 KSDIT

-518 SFQNQISGNVK
+518 SFQNQISGNAK

-610 TVPTSITDTWKG
+610 AVPTNKMDAWTG
-622 SYVYFGTYNGSP
+622 SYVYFGTNGYNDDDTLKS

-640 DSDTTTF
+640 DNNTTVFGGT
-647 SYDDTT
+647 
-653 KTMLL
+653 TMLL
-658 DCDSLLFESKFD
+658 DCDSVLETYKFD
-670 DSSNIWSTSYLKRYL
+670 NDGSPNDGYSKANDWAGSDIKSHLNGFWGQSLFYTAEYRAIAESTKNGADGTDGGGWNEL
-685 NSEKGEGYD
+685 E
-694 YSSEGFLTTAF
+694 F
-705 TSSEQ
+705 TSLS
-710 NAIASS
+710 
-716 SKSTPHSSDGET
+716 
-728 YGDIEWTS
+728 
-736 LKGDKI
+736 GDKI
-742 FLLDL
+742 FLLDAK
-747 IEVCNMSYG
+747 EATNTSYG
-756 YSMEAYNYATNRIKT
+756 YFNTYSKAESRKKKGCNSFWWMRSARI
-771 CDGVNNNT
+771 NNNDT
-779 IWWLRSTSQ
+779 QAGCVGNDGSIGDRSVNESKDQ
-788 MMSNYVG
+788 VG
-795 MVRFSDEGGWFDRG
+795 I
-809 TAASCSDSYVSPA
+809 SPA
-822 LNINL
+822 FNINL

-848 LTLIDDNTTMAAN
+848 LTLIDDSTTMAAN

-866 KGDTITVPYTITE
+866 KGDTITVPYTISK

-918 NFQTTSIG
+918 NFQTTSTG

-950 CDKSNKLTN
+950 CDKSDKLTN

-1007 YFGTYNRSPIKYRV
+1007 YFGKYNGSPIKYRV

-1035 KTMLLDCDSLLFESK
+1035 KTMLLDCDSLLFDSK
-1050 FDDSSNIWST
+1050 FDDNSNEWST

-1097 STKISVDSSDG
+1097 STKISADSSDG
-1108 NEEICRYFKWTTL
+1108 NEGICSCFKWTTL

-1136 TSYGYSKVDGAINR
+1136 TSYGYSKDDIARINR
-1150 KKTGNNNDT
+1150 QKTGNNNDT

-1167 ATLGGD
+1167 AI
-1173 SIGGI
+1173 IGFDLIGI
-1178 VNNVTFDLVNIG
+1178 VDDGLFDLVNRV
-1190 PSEKAYVSPDLNV
+1190 PSEKVYVSPDLNV

-1219 SAITKDSDQ
+1219 SAITKDSNQ

-1243 AGKTVNVTENKA
+1243 AGKTVNVTKNKA
-1255 VTKSAD
+1255 VIKSAD

-1276 DAEKVNQ
+1276 DAEKANQ

-1343 VNNTNA
+1343 VNDTNA

-1354 EPVEITDVTTTINRV
+1354 EPVEITNIYNAINRV

-1380 PLSTAIECTTEG
+1380 PLSTAIECTTEE

-1403 TDNNVDTTAKYYPWT
+1403 TNNNVDTTAKYYPWT

-1428 PGYAFTDATEIAVN
+1428 SGYAFTDATEIAVN

-1500 TEDKAFTKLRV
+1500 TEDKAFTKLGV

-1533 TLRGKVDC
+1533 TLTGTVNC

-1548 IIEPTTQIEVT
+1548 TIEPTTQIEVT

-1586 DSSTDGATIYY
+1586 ASSTDGATIYY

-1636 IKAFAVKSGMYPSA
+1636 IKAIAVKSGMYPSA
-1650 ISEFVYTIEIPHVHS
+1650 MSEFVYTIAIPHEHS

-1681 CTNENCD
+1681 CTNANCD
-1688 KSAGYI
+1688 NSAGYI
-1694 SYESEHSGGTA
+1694 SYEAEHSGGTA
-1705 SYFKKAVCSDC
+1705 TYFKKAVCSTC
-1716 GAEYGELATDTTLPT
+1716 GTEYGDHTTDTTLPT

-1755 ETQKVTIAGTDDSYK
+1755 ETQKVTIAGTDDSYQ
-1770 ADGFDASKNV
+1770 ADGFDSSKNV

-1797 KALAEKYSA
+1797 KALADKYSA

-1933 KWNDDYSKCT
+1933 KWNEDYSKCT

-1988 TAQTKD
+1988 TSQTKD
-1994 IKTAEAG
+1994 INTAEAG
-2001 HTWND
+2001 HSWND

-2030 EVKDSTAIDAL
+2030 EVKDSTVIDAL

-2083 TEVEDAAVAATCTT
+2083 TEVEDAA
-2097 AGKTAGSHCSVC
+2097 
-2109 NAVIKAQEEIPAT
+2109 I
-2122 GHTEVEDVAIAAT
+2122 
-2135 CTTAGKTAGSHCAVC
+2135 
-2150 NAVIKAQEEI
+2150 
-2160 PATGHSFGE
+2160 
-2169 WETVKSSTC
+2169 
-2178 NDKGSQKRACKVCG
+2178 
-2192 YTETKDVDANGHTWE
+2192 
-2207 KDYTIDKEPTCTAE
+2207 
-2221 GSKSIHCKNC
+2221 
-2231 DEVKDSTVIKAL
+2231 
-2243 GHDFTGK
+2243 
-2250 WKVTKKATCT
+2250 
-2260 EPGTKTRKCSRCD
+2260 
-2273 EVETEIIPA
+2273 
-2282 TGHIE
+2282 
-2287 VEDAAVAATCTTAG
+2287 
-2301 KTAGSHC
+2301 
-2308 AVCNAVIKAQEEIP
+2308 
-2322 AAGHSFGEWETV
+2322 
-2334 KSSTCNDK
+2334 
-2342 GSQKRACK
+2342 
-2350 VCGYTE
+2350 
-2356 TKDVDANGHAW
+2356 
-2367 EKDYTVDKEPTC
+2367 
-2379 TAEGSKSIHCKNCD
+2379 
-2393 EVKDSTVIDALGHDF
+2393 
-2408 TGEWKVTK
+2408 
-2416 KATCTEDGTKT
+2416 
-2427 RKCSRCDEVETEIIP
+2427 
-2442 ATGHTEVED
+2442 
-2451 AAVAATCTTA
+2451 
-2461 GKTAGSHCSVCNAV
+2461 
-2475 IKAQE
+2475 
-2480 EIPAAGH
+2480 
-2487 SFGEWETVKSSTCND
+2487 
-2502 KGSQKRA
+2502 
-2509 CKVCG
+2509 
-2514 YTETKDV
+2514 
-2521 DANGHTWEK
+2521 
-2530 DYTVDKEPTCTTEG
+2530 
-2544 SKSIHCKN
+2544 
-2552 CDEVKDST
+2552 
-2560 VIKALGHDFTG
+2560 
-2571 EWKVTK
+2571 
-2577 KATCTESG
+2577 
-2585 IKERKCSR
+2585 
-2593 CDAVETE
+2593 
-2600 TIPAT
+2600 
-2605 GHTEVE
+2605 
-2611 DAAVAATCT
+2611 AATCT

-2666 CGQKKYRNTDDGDD
+2666 CGQKKYRNTDDA
-2680 TGKIEKEAEVSPD
+2680 GKIEKEAEVTPD

-2701 GTSKEDLIAAKGIF
+2701 DTNKEDLITAKGIF

-2724 NGVNARIWVEISS
+2724 NGVTARIWVEISS

-2773 SVTKDGVSTKSQIS
+2773 SVTKDGVSTKSQIN

-2807 RFILRKYKV
+2807 RFILRKYKI

-2930 TATSTITV
+2930 IATSTITV
-2938 NIPSGDN
+2938 NIPSDDN
-2945 SNNGNNNKPN
+2945 SNKGNNNKSNSKPN

-2960 NSVILTDNKKYD
+2960 NSVILTDNKKHD

-3006 RRKKE
+3006 KRKKNDNE
-3011 KQ
+3011 